1 MSYSRSSY
9 SRSSKYSEGLS
20 DERSSRTSARSS
32 SLLDSDISSSM
43 SSTRRMMRTT
53 SYGDDGGSSYS
64 SSTVRRSSRLSAL
77 DDDDIGSSTRLQSSV
92 RTSRLSSRNDD
103 DFGSSAITRRALAIS
118 SGDSFESSRKS
129 SLTSSILGESVDSSA
144 SRALRRLSKDDDK
157 ESFTSKRSKLA
168 SKSSFDADESSA
180 SVRYSSTKIT
190 STIESSDLGAASYT
204 ASKASYSYRD
214 SAGSA
219 TEPEA
224 GVIGGIYEAIL
235 DYKPLSSDDEGL
247 PLKEGQEVEV
257 IDTSKPR
264 KWRVRTRSSR
274 TGISQEGWVPCCY
287 LEKKEGAV
295 VEEHVAP
302 KDRESFAKREAV
314 VKELVETE
322 EDFSRDMQ
330 RVVNNYLK
338 EMENPVMPKELRD
351 QKDVLFSNFK
361 DICDFHNTELIK
373 GVQFNASEPAKLGVT
388 FLRLERDFDKH
399 VKYCED
405 FPRAQELLASGPLK
419 EYFDDFSARISDDKT
434 LSDHLKL
441 PIQRIND
448 YQLLLKELIKYTA
461 RLHEDYSDLQRAL
474 DFMQAI
480 PQRASDLQYINAI
493 EGYHGNIHNWGRVI
507 KHGWFDVTDA
517 KNREQLRYLFLFKG
531 RLCITEVKKIRAN
544 RNIYLVKNV
553 IKTSESEIVD
563 DGEDDTTLKVL
574 QKDSSGQDVP
584 ITLRAKDIEQKKEW
598 ARELQASRVASEVI
612 EEMQVDDT
620 SERQQEK
627 SSYSRT
633 TSLSE
638 STAVPVSPEPAS
650 SSMPRVELFE
660 ASKEATSAATQ
671 SIRSGS
677 VTSIDAS
684 KKDATGKPQFRKALR
699 GLTCSQNDNT
709 FLECEVSSPE
719 KAKVHWLKDNVPL
732 KKSARVQTSEEDGKY
747 KLHINDASSEDSGMY
762 TIIASNSE
770 GTTSCSAPLYV
781 KPAHSVSKPDSRP
794 TSPGGTILP
803 HAPVF
808 KVKMKDTELLEG
820 TSVRFE
826 LVVRGCPEPEV
837 TFYKDG
843 KKLQE
848 DDRVKVLFES
858 KEVLELVID
867 HISFEDM
874 GKYTCVAVNSEG
886 KDESSGRITVT
897 KDKILFQGLTADDS
911 TAEGSGP
918 LTPPPKSPLFRWFKD
933 GQEFEASER
942 FQVTFDDIEDTLS
955 LVFQHVTPDDAG
967 LYTCVASTCS
977 GKISCSAELTVQGA
991 VIKKAPEAPT
1001 IAASLSDV
1009 EVNEG
1014 ASAMLELKVK
1024 GYPRPK
1030 VTWKHEGKVIEAGG
1044 RYRFLFE
1051 DEESM
1056 TLVIKNTKKSDAGIY
1071 SVVAEN
1077 ESGTANTECRLT
1089 VNSTP
1094 TFKKELKDVSVMTDE
1109 VLKLDVEVQGA
1120 PTPDVKW
1127 YKDGQAIV
1135 EDDRVKITQPAE
1147 DKHVLIIEHT
1157 KVEDSGNYSCVI
1169 SNTMGTQTGFSAV
1182 SVNAPPK
1189 FLQKLKDYEASE
1201 TENVTFRVK
1210 ISGNPKPNV
1219 CWKKDGK
1226 PLKPDGHRYQ
1236 ALEETENVHC
1246 LIIDDVHKEDA
1257 AQYTV
1262 EIANEYGVVSD
1273 SAALTITCKP
1283 KFKKPLSDVECCEG
1297 ETNIKITVEVE
1308 GAPTPKMKWS
1318 LNDSIIVEDNSFKFQ
1333 SVEESGKYTLVIKEA
1348 KADMTG
1354 ELVCE
1359 AENVKGKD
1367 KCSGNF
1373 TVKSKPKIVKGLD
1386 DIDVEVGQSA
1396 TFSVK
1401 VVNAKD
1407 SKVKWL
1413 KDDCEV
1419 TIDNKNVY
1427 AKEEADATFTLVIKS
1442 VTAEDAG
1449 KYTFKIKNELGEDSS
1464 TGRLSTQK
1472 KPEFKK
1478 KLQDQEISEEEV
1490 AEFTAKVVGQPKPN
1504 VKWMHGKREIKE
1516 NDVYEITS
1524 DGDTYTLKVKKPNK
1538 ELAGEY
1544 TCQAQNTCGK
1554 ESCSASLTIHS
1565 KPEIIEGLK
1574 DIEGEV
1580 GDAAFFTVKI
1590 AGSPTPTVVWKKD
1603 DEEITVEAT
1612 IKEIPQGKSYKVEF
1626 DELTLRLAGTYEC
1639 VATNKYGSASSRGK
1653 LTVQSKPKFEKK
1665 PENQC
1670 VYSGEDC
1677 VFEAKVSGYPTPT
1690 VTWSRDGE
1698 TIEESEKFTITS
1710 HDGTH
1715 RLIVKD
1721 AKKDDECFYTCTAK
1735 NNLGRVSQQA
1745 ELTIKLPDDAEAP
1758 TFIRR
1763 MADTVAVIGDKVRFE
1778 VRVAGKPT
1786 PTVTWYKDREELFES
1801 RRVEIREDGD
1811 THTITLKD
1819 LTMRDEA
1826 KYSCKAVNEKG
1837 EATDKA
1843 QLTVKEPVA
1852 PTIKGL
1858 KDQEASTGSTVKFQA
1873 TITGIPA
1880 PDIVWKKDG
1889 KELSPSHKITISAD
1903 VESESY
1909 SLVIQDVDDD
1919 FGQYTC
1925 KASNSAGE
1933 TEADAMLT
1941 LRGEPPV
1948 FIKELEDVEIIINEE
1963 AVFHARIKGHPTPSV
1978 TWLLNGTIVNESE
1991 ETIITQQGD
2000 SYTLKI
2006 KSVTSQEIGEVVC
2019 KAKNTSGQ
2027 ASSKANLTLI
2037 ETAPTVAKSLPTKV
2051 RVEDGEPLKLEAKV
2065 PGHPEPEV
2073 QWLKDGEPV
2082 VPSDHIKL
2090 TQEPDGTVAL
2100 EVEEVRP
2107 DDAGHYAVMANNDK
2121 GQAASESDVE
2131 TKPKGDDSLK
2141 SPAFSE
2147 GLKDATLTEGA
2158 PGHLEAKL
2166 AKGSAPSDVQWL
2178 KDGEPVKPSDHIKM
2192 VEKPDGTIALDIDKV
2207 TPSDAGHYSVLA
2219 ANDEGKAASDAD
2231 VKTKPSDLER
2241 KPVFEEGLKPTT
2253 LTEGEP
2259 GRLEAKMPA
2268 SAAAPVEWTKDG
2280 EPVKPTDHV
2289 KLVEEPDGTVALELD
2304 EVIPDDAGHYAVKA
2318 TNDKG
2323 STSSEA
2329 DVKTQPKSA
2338 EPKKPRFEK
2347 ELQPATL
2354 PEGKPARLEA
2364 KVAPDATPLKVE
2376 WLKDG
2381 KPVKLDDRVRAEQ
2394 KPDGTLALTID
2405 NVKPQDAGHYA
2416 VVASNDAGKTPSE
2429 ADVETVP
2436 KKAAKDQKPVFEKGL
2451 EPTELIEGKPG
2462 KLEAKLAPGDK
2473 PLDIQWLK
2481 DGRPVRPSDRVRP
2494 EEKPD
2499 GTIRL
2504 HIDDVKPEDAGRYS
2518 VVAKNPDGETASE
2531 ADVTTKPEKPG
2542 AKQQKPAFEKELEP
2556 TTLTEGK
2563 PARLEAKL
2571 APGSNPTSVKWLKD
2585 GRPIRPSSRVKPEE
2599 KPDGTLS
2606 LVIDDVRPED
2616 AGTFC
2621 VVAENDAGK
2630 AESEADVKTAEPDK
2644 YRKQRKPAFEKEL
2657 APATLTEGKPAR
2669 LEAKLEPDSNPTSIK
2684 WLKDG
2689 RTLRPSDRINMEEK
2703 PDGTLALLIDDVQ
2716 PEDAGNYAVIA
2727 ANEAGEA
2734 ESEADIKTQPDK
2746 YRKQRK
2752 PAFEKELQPT
2762 TLAEGKP
2769 ARLEAKLEPD
2779 SNPTSV
2785 KWLKDGRPIRPSD
2798 RIRTEE
2804 KPDGTLALV
2813 IDEVKPEDAGHY
2825 TVVAANDAGEAS
2837 SDADVKTKPEARV
2850 PGEKPEFVI
2859 ELKNAD
2865 LLEGQPMHLVGKVKS
2880 DSPFTTEWLKDGQK
2894 LEPSSRVA
2902 LTQEPDG
2909 TVLLSIEHA
2918 TPADAGKYVCVAK
2931 NPEGKAESTSA
2942 VKVTELPKYEPQIVD
2957 ELKPAVFTEGE
2968 PGKLEAKVSGDPM
2981 PDVKWIK
2988 DGKDLPEDNRI
2999 RSTTSPGGDVAL
3011 TIDPVKPEDAG
3022 KYDLVAANDQGEC
3035 RTSAPVTVNHPPKF
3049 VKPLEPVEVVEGY
3062 PARLE
3067 TSLAGQ
3073 PTPDTEWQKD
3083 GKPLIP
3089 DGKKIKET
3097 KTPSGDVALDI
3108 PKATPEDAGVYTC
3121 KAKNPLGEQE
3131 TKAPLTVAASDT
3143 GDKTEE
3149 KPTVSPLDDVEV
3161 MESEP
3166 FTLEAKITGNP
3177 TPEVEWFFGG
3187 KPIPR
3192 IADLE
3197 TTFDGRKARLSSKH
3211 SLPSHAGRYECRATN
3226 SAGKASSKATVGV
3239 TAMSKPYFTK
3249 RLSDVE
3255 ASPSEPLKLVAKVK
3269 GHPEPEITWRYNG
3282 KVIEPS
3288 MRYTMSKEGET
3299 CTLTIPW
3306 PENKDCGLYECLA
3319 KNPVGE
3325 DKCSARVTIRE
3336 KGEPPSFVKRLEN
3349 LRVPEGD
3356 TATFTARIA
3365 GTPMPEVKWFKDGEE
3380 LELTRRHKME
3390 LEPNGT
3396 LRLTIRDCK
3405 PDDLGEYRAS
3415 IYNPYGSDTCMATLR
3430 VESPYDDGRRRP
3442 STDKYP
3448 SRDIPEKSDLRR
3460 GRSPSPRQYPEVN
3473 GYRSS
3478 SPLDDR
3484 RREPYSGPYSH
3495 DLPPLS
3501 PLPSRDFDRP
3511 DYDPKSRHPPHPK
3524 YDDLDRPYDRMK
3536 RPDLEPEPYYAG
3548 VPDPLTDKP
3557 YIRRMTDRDLTLGW
3571 KPSPPSRSRVPVTYS
3586 VEMAPLPDGNWSP
3599 YKSGVKD
3606 TQLDVR
3612 GLEPFK
3618 DYRFR
3623 VRVGNKHG
3631 LSDPSPY
3638 VTAHRSRLGGSP
3650 PVPKEFKP
3658 KDYEIPHPPLDKPG
3672 EAPVFVRHEED
3683 VMYGIR
3689 GHPVS
3694 IEFWVYGNPQP
3705 DITWTF
3711 KGTKVDMGGRYNSMQ
3726 DRNGQVTLFIS
3737 RMTEDNVGPYTC
3749 TAVNE
3754 HGQATKT
3761 IYLELAEEPV
3771 FTKRLEPTTIML
3783 RRGGELQ
3790 CRVIGKPYPK
3800 IKWFKDWQ
3808 PICNSSR
3815 VNIIWEAPDVCTLA
3829 LNSSIAHDAGLY
3841 SCSASNIAGT
3851 ASCSAMLSIEEDE
3864 SEFDL
3869 RTYRQPKIIR
3879 PKSTHLEDYYNLG
3892 DELGRGTQGVTYHA
3906 VERSTG
3912 RSFGA
3917 KTMHGRGQFKDWMKA
3932 ELDMMNQLCH
3942 PRLIR
3947 LWDAFETKNSM
3958 SLITDFCGGGPLLDN
3973 IISQDRVSEHQ
3984 IANYIKQILEGLNY
3998 MHAQNIAHLG
4008 LTLGDA
4014 LVARE
4019 NSDDIKIGD
4028 FSLSTRLPRGKVVI
4042 QEYGHPEFVAPEI
4055 ANKKPASLAS
4065 DMWSVGVISYIL
4077 LSGISP
4083 FLGQNDRETL
4093 KNVQN
4098 GKINFLHDGFAKVSD
4113 EARDFIS
4120 KLLVFE
4126 TSERMDVRTALEHPW
4141 LKITERPDRGESLS
4155 NIDRLREYQ
4164 RHWRSWYSNAS
4175 CRNTYRR
4182 RTMESCFTHPSKM
4195 IYPPDEVYTPPM
4207 SPDREISRS
4216 KVKSAPI
4223 EGPGKGPNDRM
4234 DMSSESSYQSG
4245 PDTYLLQLR
4254 DVDFPLRIRQYLRVG
4269 ASRSPSLA
4277 ASLRERHWGGFD
4289 INERGTRNVYPQ
4301 VVVRERRKFVDVM
4314 DEEIDDEKKGL
4325 GTRTLPLRLQREV
4338 GSLGYAHH
4346 QLEHLKHEAWKDKT
4360 SREKS
4365 IGMAPFFREKIE
4377 DCVIQENDQVVFKC
4391 LAVGNP
4397 APQYSWFRNDSI
4409 LIESSR
4415 VQITQDADGR
4425 SELRLKP
4432 GKAYDVGLFKCAA
4445 RNSHGVALC
4454 YARLKIG
4461 ERPARPEPPICKQF
4475 SSHQA
4480 YVQWYS
4486 PKYDG
4491 NSRIFS
4497 FCLEYR
4503 QAGGEWTKVSD
4514 VISQEFWVI
4523 PDLKPSTSYTF
4534 RVSAKNKYGWSEAS
4548 LPSELCTTEAD
4559 GAAQKIQLSR
4569 EHKHQEEI
4577 FEGEHEQEARV
4588 PLDYGQETSPVQ
4600 LESGGLS
4607 ELYTFSS
4614 ELAVGRFGAVV
4625 SGTSKKLSGSL
4636 ALKVVL
4642 TNTEPETS
4650 AHREY
4655 EVLKSLRHERVI
4667 CLKTAS
4673 VHDEVVVL
4681 GLEKLCGMDVL
4692 TFLSMRHTYNEDM
4705 VAHIIKQVLD
4715 GLEYLHFRSIC
4726 YIELQPDNVVL
4737 TDAHS
4742 CNIKLVDFGSANF
4755 VPRTGKILPLDTS
4768 ACLEY
4773 LAPEVLKGNEVCHA
4787 TDVWGV
4793 GILTYI
4799 LLSGYSPFLGTSEED
4814 TKTNILYVRYHFDK
4828 LYKEASTEATRFLMQ
4843 LFKRTPEKRPAI
4855 SECLENKWILPSEF
4869 MLRKRE
4875 NSVFLSHKLQEF
4887 AANFHMKKKNANNA
4901 ERLSKLIGLQ
4911 LSRCFLSSTESS
4923 GDA

>member
-677 VTSIDAS
+677 VTSIDEIQSLNSFAEDESVYLTAS

-897 KDKILFQGLTADDS
+897 T
-911 TAEGSGP
+911 
-918 LTPPPKSPLFRWFKD
+918 
-933 GQEFEASER
+933 
-942 FQVTFDDIEDTLS
+942 
-955 LVFQHVTPDDAG
+955 
-967 LYTCVASTCS
+967 
-977 GKISCSAELTVQGA
+977 
-991 VIKKAPEAPT
+991 
-1001 IAASLSDV
+1001 
-1009 EVNEG
+1009 
-1014 ASAMLELKVK
+1014 
-1024 GYPRPK
+1024 
-1030 VTWKHEGKVIEAGG
+1030 
-1044 RYRFLFE
+1044 
-1051 DEESM
+1051 
-1056 TLVIKNTKKSDAGIY
+1056 
-1071 SVVAEN
+1071 
-1077 ESGTANTECRLT
+1077 
-1089 VNSTP
+1089 TP

>member
-1 MSYSRSSY
+1 MSFSRSSY
-9 SRSSKYSEGLS
+9 RSSKYSEGLS

-32 SLLDSDISSSM
+32 SLMDSDISSSSSL

-53 SYGDDGGSSYS
+53 SYGDDGGSSFS

-77 DDDDIGSSTRLQSSV
+77 DDDDIGSSTRIQSSSM

-103 DFGSSAITRRALAIS
+103 EFGSSAISRRPFAIS
-118 SGDSFESSRKS
+118 SGDSFESGRKS
-129 SLTSSILGESVDSSA
+129 SLTSSLLGESVDGSA
-144 SRALRRLSKDDDK
+144 SRVLRRLSKDDDK
-157 ESFTSKRSKLA
+157 ESFASKRSKLA
-168 SKSSFDADESSA
+168 SKSSFDVDESSA
-180 SVRYSSTKIT
+180 SVRYSSTKIS
-190 STIESSDLGAASYT
+190 STIESSDLGAASYS
-204 ASKASYSYRD
+204 ASKTSYSYRD

-224 GVIGGIYEAIL
+224 SPIGGIYEAIL
-235 DYKPLSSDDEGL
+235 DYKPLSSDEEGL

-302 KDRESFAKREAV
+302 KDKESYAKREAV

-338 EMENPVMPKELRD
+338 EMENPAMPKELRD

-361 DICDFHNTELIK
+361 DISDFHNTELIK

-419 EYFDDFSARISDDKT
+419 EYFDDFSASISDDKT

-507 KHGWFDVTDA
+507 KHT
-517 KNREQLRYLFLFKG
+517 
-531 RLCITEVKKIRAN
+531 T
-544 RNIYLVKNV
+544 
-553 IKTSESEIVD
+553 ESEIVD
-563 DGEDDTTLKVL
+563 SGEEDATLKIV

-598 ARELQASRVASEVI
+598 ARELQASRVASEVV
-612 EEMQVDDT
+612 EEMQIDDT

-638 STAVPVSPEPAS
+638 STAVPVSPDPAS
-650 SSMPRVELFE
+650 ASMPRAEIFE
-660 ASKEATSAATQ
+660 ASKEATSAATH

-684 KKDATGKPQFRKALR
+684 KKDATGKPQFRKPLR
-699 GLTCSQNDNT
+699 GLTCSQSDNT

-719 KAKVHWLKDNVPL
+719 KPTIQWLKDNVPL
-732 KKSARVQTSEEDGKY
+732 KKSSRVQLSEEDGHY
-747 KLHINDASSEDSGMY
+747 KLHINDVSTEDSGMY

-770 GTTSCSAPLYV
+770 GTRSCSAPLYV
-781 KPAHSVSKPDSRP
+781 KPALSVSKGDSRP

-808 KVKMKDTELLEG
+808 KVKLKDTELLEG

-837 TFYKDG
+837 TFYKNG

-858 KEVLELVID
+858 KEVFELVID

-874 GKYTCVAVNSEG
+874 GKYTCVAVNCEG
-886 KDESSGRITVT
+886 KDESSGTITVT

-967 LYTCVASTCS
+967 LYTCVASTSS

-1001 IAASLSDV
+1001 ITANLSDV

-1014 ASAMLELKVK
+1014 ASAMLELKVT
-1024 GYPRPK
+1024 GYPKPK

-1056 TLVIKNTKKSDAGIY
+1056 TLVIKNTKKSDAGTY

-1077 ESGTANTECRLT
+1077 ESGTANTDCRLT

-1094 TFKKELKDVSVMTDE
+1094 TFKKELKDVSVMTDD
-1109 VLKLDVEVQGA
+1109 VLKLDVEVQGTPA
-1120 PTPDVKW
+1120 PDVKW
-1127 YKDGQAIV
+1127 YKDGQAVV

-1147 DKHVLIIEHT
+1147 DKHALIIERA

-1169 SNTMGTQTGFSAV
+1169 SNTVGTQTGFSAV

-1189 FLQKLKDYEASE
+1189 FLQKLKDYEAAE

-1210 ISGNPKPNV
+1210 ISGNPKPSV

-1226 PLKPDGHRYQ
+1226 TLKADGHRYQ
-1236 ALEETENVHC
+1236 MLEETENVHC
-1246 LIIDDVHKEDA
+1246 LIIDDVHAEDA

-1262 EIANEYGVVSD
+1262 EIANEYGVQTD

-1283 KFKKPLSDVECCEG
+1283 KFTKPLSDVECCEG
-1297 ETNIKITVEVE
+1297 DVNIKITVEVE
-1308 GAPTPKMKWS
+1308 GTPAPKVKWS
-1318 LNDSIIVEDNSFKFQ
+1318 LNDSLICEDNSFKFE

-1348 KADMTG
+1348 KGEMTG
-1354 ELVCE
+1354 EIGCE
-1359 AENVKGKD
+1359 AQNVKGKD
-1367 KCSGNF
+1367 TCSGKF
-1373 TVKSKPKIVKGLD
+1373 TVKSKPKILKGLD

-1401 VVNAKD
+1401 VANAKD
-1407 SKVKWL
+1407 AKVQWL
-1413 KDDCEV
+1413 KDDAEV

-1427 AKEEADATFTLVIKS
+1427 AKEEADATFTLVLKS
-1442 VTAEDAG
+1442 VTPEDAG
-1449 KYTFKIKNELGEDSS
+1449 KYTFKIKNELGEDKSS
-1464 TGRLSTQK
+1464 GSLSTKK

-1478 KLQDQEISEEEV
+1478 KLQDQEISEEDV
-1490 AEFTAKVVGQPKPN
+1490 AEFTVQVTGHPKPN
-1504 VKWMHGKREIKE
+1504 VKWLHGKREVKGT
-1516 NDVYEITS
+1516 DVYQITS
-1524 DGDTYTLKVKKPNK
+1524 DGDTYTLKVKQPNK

-1544 TCQAQNTCGK
+1544 TCEAENTCGK

-1565 KPEIIEGLK
+1565 KPEIIEGMK

-1580 GDAAFFTVKI
+1580 GDTAFFTVKI
-1590 AGSPTPTVVWKKD
+1590 AGSPTPNVVWKKD
-1603 DEEITVEAT
+1603 GEEITVEAT

-1626 DELTLRLAGTYEC
+1626 DELTLQLAGDYEC
-1639 VATNKYGSASSRGK
+1639 VATNKYGSASTRGK
-1653 LTVQSKPKFEKK
+1653 LTVQSKPKFDKK
-1665 PENQC
+1665 PEDQC
-1670 VYSGEDC
+1670 VYSGEEC
-1677 VFEAKVSGYPTPT
+1677 VFEAKVSGFPTPN
-1690 VTWSRDGE
+1690 VTWSKDGE

-1710 HDGTH
+1710 HNGTH

-1721 AKKDDECFYTCTAK
+1721 TKKEDECFYTCTAK
-1735 NNLGRVSQQA
+1735 NSLGRVSQQA
-1745 ELTIKLPDDAEAP
+1745 ELTIKLPADAEAP

-1763 MADTVAVIGDKVRFE
+1763 MADTVAVTGDKVRFE

-1786 PTVTWYKDREELFES
+1786 PTLTWYKDGEELYEG
-1801 RRVEIREDGD
+1801 RRVEIKEDGD

-1819 LTMRDEA
+1819 LVIRDEA
-1826 KYSCKAVNEKG
+1826 SYSCKAVNAKG

-1843 QLTVKEPVA
+1843 RLTVKEPEA
-1852 PTIKGL
+1852 PKIKGL
-1858 KDQEASTGSTVKFQA
+1858 KDQEANTGSTVKFQA

-1880 PDIVWKKDG
+1880 PDVVWKKDG
-1889 KELSPSHKITISAD
+1889 NKLSPSDNITISSD
-1903 VESESY
+1903 VEAESY
-1909 SLVIQDVDDD
+1909 SFVIQRVEDDD
-1919 FGQYTC
+1919 FAEYTC
-1925 KASNSAGE
+1925 HASNSAGE
-1933 TEADAMLT
+1933 SEASAMLT
-1941 LRGEPPV
+1941 LKGEAPV
-1948 FIKELEDVEIIINEE
+1948 FIKELEDIQVTINEE
-1963 AVFHARIKGHPTPSV
+1963 AVFQARIKGNPTPSV
-1978 TWLLNGTIVNESE
+1978 TWLLNGTILSESE
-1991 ETIITQQGD
+1991 NITILEKGD
-2000 SYTLKI
+2000 TYTLKI
-2006 KSVTSQEIGEVVC
+2006 TCVTSHEVGEVVC
-2019 KAKNTSGQ
+2019 KAKNTMGQ
-2027 ASSKANLTLI
+2027 ASSKADLTLT
-2037 ETAPTVAKSLPTKV
+2037 ESAPTVAKSLPSKV

-2082 VPSDHIKL
+2082 VPSDHVKL

-2100 EVEEVRP
+2100 EMDEVRP
-2107 DDAGHYAVMANNDK
+2107 EDAGHYKVQANNDK
-2121 GQAASESDVE
+2121 GQVASETDVE
-2131 TKPKGDDSLK
+2131 TQPKGDDSVK
-2141 SPAFSE
+2141 APAFSE
-2147 GLKDATLTEGA
+2147 GLKDATLTEGS

-2166 AKGSAPSDVQWL
+2166 AKGSAPSDVKWL
-2178 KDGEPVKPSDHIKM
+2178 KDGEPLKPSDHIKM
-2192 VEKPDGTIALDIDKV
+2192 DEKPDGTIALDIDKV
-2207 TPSDAGHYSVLA
+2207 TPSDAGHYSVMA
-2219 ANDEGKAASDAD
+2219 GNDEGQAASDAD
-2231 VKTKPSDLER
+2231 VKTKPADLER

-2268 SAAAPVEWTKDG
+2268 SNPAPVEWTKDG

-2304 EVIPDDAGHYAVKA
+2304 KVVPDDAGHYAVKA

-2329 DVKTQPKSA
+2329 DVKTQPKG
-2338 EPKKPRFEK
+2338 EETKKPSFQK
-2347 ELQPATL
+2347 GLQPTTL

-2364 KVAPDATPLKVE
+2364 KLSPDSAPTKVE

-2381 KPVKLDDRVRAEQ
+2381 KPVRLDDRVRAEQ
-2394 KPDGTLALTID
+2394 KPDGTLALVID

-2429 ADVETVP
+2429 ADVDTSP
-2436 KKAAKDQKPVFEKGL
+2436 RKGAKDEKPTFQKGL
-2451 EPTELIEGKPG
+2451 EPTELTEGKPG
-2462 KLEAKLAPGDK
+2462 KLEAKLAPSDK
-2473 PLDIQWLK
+2473 PIDIQWLK
-2481 DGRPVRPSDRVRP
+2481 DGKPIRPSDRVRP
-2494 EEKPD
+2494 QEKPD
-2499 GTIRL
+2499 GTVCL
-2504 HIDDVKPEDAGRYS
+2504 LIDDVKPEDAGRYA
-2518 VVAKNPDGETASE
+2518 VVAKNADGETPSE
-2531 ADVTTKPEKPG
+2531 ADVTTKPEKAG
-2542 AKQQKPAFEKELEP
+2542 AKQQKPAFEKDLEP

-2571 APGSNPTSVKWLKD
+2571 APGSNPTSVRWLKD
-2585 GRPIRPSSRVKPEE
+2585 GRPLRPSSRFKPEQ
-2599 KPDGTLS
+2599 KPDGTLA
-2606 LVIDDVRPED
+2606 LEIDDVRPED
-2616 AGTFC
+2616 AGNYT
-2621 VVAENDAGK
+2621 VVAENNAGE
-2630 AESEADVKTAEPDK
+2630 AESEADVKTQPEK
-2644 YRKQRKPAFEKEL
+2644 FRKQRKPAFEKEL
-2657 APATLTEGKPAR
+2657 GPTTLTEGKPAR
-2669 LEAKLEPDSNPTSIK
+2669 LEAKLEPGSNPTSVKWLKDGRPLRPSDRITTEEKPDGTLALLIDDVRPEDAGNYSVVAANEAGEAESEADVKTKPDKHRKLRRPAFEKELQPTTLAEGKPAKLEAKLEPDSNPTSIK

-2689 RTLRPSDRINMEEK
+2689 RPIRPSDRIRMEEK
-2703 PDGTLALLIDDVQ
+2703 PDGTLALLIDDVR
-2716 PEDAGNYAVIA
+2716 PEDAGYY
-2727 ANEAGEA
+2727 
-2734 ESEADIKTQPDK
+2734 S
-2746 YRKQRK
+2746 
-2752 PAFEKELQPT
+2752 
-2762 TLAEGKP
+2762 
-2769 ARLEAKLEPD
+2769 
-2779 SNPTSV
+2779 
-2785 KWLKDGRPIRPSD
+2785 
-2798 RIRTEE
+2798 
-2804 KPDGTLALV
+2804 
-2813 IDEVKPEDAGHY
+2813 
-2825 TVVAANDAGEAS
+2825 VVAANDAGEAS

-2859 ELKNAD
+2859 ELKNAE
-2865 LLEGQPMHLVGKVKS
+2865 LLEGQPLHLVGKVKS
-2880 DSPFTTEWLKDGQK
+2880 DSPFTTEWLKDGEK
-2894 LEPSSRVA
+2894 VKPSSRLA
-2902 LTQEPDG
+2902 LSQEPDG

-2918 TPADAGKYVCVAK
+2918 TPDDAGKYVAVAT
-2931 NPEGKAESTSA
+2931 NPEGKAQSSSS
-2942 VKVTELPKYEPQIVD
+2942 VKVAELPKYEPEIVD
-2957 ELKPAVFTEGE
+2957 QLKPAVFTEGE

-2988 DGKDLPEDNRI
+2988 DGKELPEDSRI

-3035 RTSAPVTVNHPPKF
+3035 RTSAPVTVNQPPKF

-3067 TSLAGQ
+3067 TTLAGE
-3073 PTPDTEWQKD
+3073 PTPETEWEKD
-3083 GKPLIP
+3083 GKPLVP

-3097 KTPSGDVALDI
+3097 KTPSGDVVLDI
-3108 PKATPEDAGVYTC
+3108 PKATPDDAGVYTC
-3121 KAKNPLGEQE
+3121 KAKNPLGERE
-3131 TKAPLTVAASDT
+3131 TKAPLTVAA
-3143 GDKTEE
+3143 GDSGEKAEE

-3166 FTLEAKITGNP
+3166 FTLECKVTGNP
-3177 TPEVEWFFGG
+3177 TPDVEWFFGG

-3192 IADLE
+3192 QAGLE
-3197 TTFDGRKARLSSKH
+3197 ATFDGRKAKLLTRH
-3211 SLPSHAGRYECRATN
+3211 SLPSHAGRYECRASN
-3226 SAGKASSKATVGV
+3226 AAGKASSKATVGV
-3239 TAMSKPYFTK
+3239 TPMSKPYFTK
-3249 RLSDVE
+3249 RLSDLE
-3255 ASPSEPLKLVAKVK
+3255 ASPNEPLKLIAKVK
-3269 GHPEPEITWRYNG
+3269 GYPEPEITWRFNG

-3288 MRYTMSKEGET
+3288 MKYTMSKEGET
-3299 CTLTIPW
+3299 CTLTVPW
-3306 PENKDCGLYECLA
+3306 PESKDCGTYECLA

-3356 TATFTARIA
+3356 TATFTAKIA
-3365 GTPMPEVKWFKDGEE
+3365 GSPMPEVKWFKDGEE
-3380 LELTRRHKME
+3380 LEMTRRHKME

-3405 PDDLGEYRAS
+3405 PEDLGEYRAS

-3430 VESPYDDGRRRP
+3430 VESPSYDDSKRRP

-3448 SRDIPEKSDLRR
+3448 SRDVPERDARGR
-3460 GRSPSPRQYPEVN
+3460 GRSPSPHQYPEVN
-3473 GYRSS
+3473 GYKPAPR
-3478 SPLDDR
+3478 DER
-3484 RREPYSGPYSH
+3484 RREPYGGPYSH
-3495 DLPPLS
+3495 ELPPTS

-3511 DYDPKSRHPPHPK
+3511 GYDPKSRHPPHPE
-3524 YDDLDRPYDRMK
+3524 YDDLDRPYERIK
-3536 RPDLEPEPYYAG
+3536 RPQTEPEGYYAG

-3571 KPSPPSRSRVPVTYS
+3571 KPSPPSRSRIPVSYT

-3705 DITWTF
+3705 DISWTF
-3711 KGTKVDMGGRYNSMQ
+3711 KGTKVEMGGRYNSMQ

-3761 IYLELAEEPV
+3761 IYVELAEEPI

-3783 RRGGELQ
+3783 RRGGELV

-3808 PICNSSR
+3808 PICNTSR
-3815 VNIIWEAPDVCTLA
+3815 VSIIWEAPDVCTLA

-3851 ASCSAMLSIEEDE
+3851 ASCSAMLSIEESE

-3917 KTMHGRGQFKDWMKA
+3917 KTMHGKGQFKDWMKA

-3942 PRLIR
+3942 PRLVR

-3973 IISQDRVSEHQ
+3973 IISQDRVTEHQ

-3998 MHAQNIAHLG
+3998 MHSQNIAHLG

-4083 FLGQNDRETL
+4083 FLGLNDRETL

-4113 EARDFIS
+4113 DARDFIS

-4126 TSERMDVRTALEHPW
+4126 PSERMDVRAALEHPW
-4141 LKITERPDRGESLS
+4141 LKLTERPDRGESLS

-4175 CRNTYRR
+4175 CRRTYRR
-4182 RTMESCFTHPSKM
+4182 RAMETCFTHPSKM
-4195 IYPPDEVYTPPM
+4195 IYPPDEIYTPPM

-4223 EGPGKGPNDRM
+4223 EGPGKGPNDRL
-4234 DMSSESSYQSG
+4234 DIGSESSYQSG

-4277 ASLRERHWGGFD
+4277 ASLRDRHWGGFE

-4346 QLEHLKHEAWKDKT
+4346 QMEHLKHEAWKDKT

-4377 DCVIQENDQVVFKC
+4377 DCVIQENDEVVFRC

-4397 APQYSWFRNDSI
+4397 TPQYSWFRNDSI

-4415 VQITQDADGR
+4415 VQITQDAEGR

-4461 ERPARPEPPICKQF
+4461 ERPSRPEPPTCKQC

-4486 PKYDG
+4486 PKHDG
-4491 NSRIFS
+4491 NSRIFC
-4497 FCLEYR
+4497 FCLECKE
-4503 QAGGEWTKVSD
+4503 AGGDWTKVSD
-4514 VISQEFWVI
+4514 AITQEFWVI
-4523 PDLKPSTSYTF
+4523 PDLKPSTSYMF
-4534 RVSAKNKYGWSEAS
+4534 RVSAKNQYGWSEVS
-4548 LPSELCTTEAD
+4548 LSSEPCTTEAE
-4559 GAAQKIQLSR
+4559 GAAQRIQLSR

-4577 FEGEHEQEARV
+4577 FDGERDLAARV
-4588 PLDYGQETSPVQ
+4588 QLDYGQETSPVP
-4600 LESGGLS
+4600 LESGSLN

-4614 ELAVGRFGAVV
+4614 ELSVGRFGAVV
-4625 SGTSKKLSGSL
+4625 SGTSKKLGCSL

-4642 TNTEPETS
+4642 TDTEPES
-4650 AHREY
+4650 YGHREY
-4655 EVLKSLRHERVI
+4655 EVLKSLRHERII

-4673 VHDEVVVL
+4673 VHDDVVVL

-4692 TFLSMRHTYNEDM
+4692 TYLTMRHQYNEDM
-4705 VAHIIKQVLD
+4705 VARIIKQVLD

-4742 CNIKLVDFGSANF
+4742 CNVKLCDFGSANF

-4793 GILTYI
+4793 GVLTYI
-4799 LLSGYSPFLGTSEED
+4799 LLSGFSPFLGTDEED

-4828 LYKEASTEATRFLMQ
+4828 LYREASTEATRFIMQ
-4843 LFKRTPEKRPAI
+4843 VFKRTPEKRPAI
-4855 SECLENKWILPSEF
+4855 SECLENKWMLPSEF

-4875 NSVFLSHKLQEF
+4875 NSVFLSSKLQEF
-4887 AANFHMKKKNANNA
+4887 AANFHAKKKNASTS
-4901 ERLSKLIGLQ
+4901 ERLSKLTGLQ
-4911 LSRCFLSSTESS
+4911 LSRCFLSTAEES

>member
-9 SRSSKYSEGLS
+9 SRTSKYSEGLS

-32 SLLDSDISSSM
+32 SLMDSDISSSM
-43 SSTRRMMRTT
+43 SSTRRMVRTT
-53 SYGDDGGSSYS
+53 SYGDDGGGSYS
-64 SSTVRRSSRLSAL
+64 STAVRRSSRLSAL
-77 DDDDIGSSTRLQSSV
+77 DDDDIGSSTRMQSSSV

-129 SLTSSILGESVDSSA
+129 SLTSSILGESMDSAA

-157 ESFTSKRSKLA
+157 ESFSSKRSKLT
-168 SKSSFDADESSA
+168 SKSSFDVDESSA
-180 SVRYSSTKIT
+180 SVRYSSTKIS
-190 STIESSDLGAASYT
+190 STIESSDLGGASYV
-204 ASKASYSYRD
+204 ASKSSYSYRD
-214 SAGSA
+214 SAGSV

-302 KDRESFAKREAV
+302 KDRESYAKREAV

-419 EYFDDFSARISDDKT
+419 EYFDDFSARINDDKT

-507 KHGWFDVTDA
+507 KHGSFDVIDA
-517 KNREQLRYLFLFKG
+517 KNCEQLRYLFLFKG
-531 RLCITEVKKIRAN
+531 RLCVTEVKKIRAN
-544 RNIYLVKNV
+544 RNIYLLKNV
-553 IKTSESEIVD
+553 IKTTESEIVD
-563 DGEDDTTLKVL
+563 DGEDEATLKVI

-598 ARELQASRVASEVI
+598 ARELQASKVSSEVI
-612 EEMQVDDT
+612 EEMQVDDA
-620 SERQQEK
+620 SEHQQEK

-677 VTSIDAS
+677 VTSIDEIQSLNSFAEDESVYLTAS

-699 GLTCSQNDNT
+699 GLTCSLNDNT

-719 KAKVHWLKDNVPL
+719 KPTIHWLKDNIPL
-732 KKSARVQTSEEDGKY
+732 KRSARVQTTEEEGKY
-747 KLHINDASSEDSGMY
+747 KLHINDASTEDSGMY
-762 TIIASNSE
+762 TVIASNSE

-781 KPAHSVSKPDSRP
+781 KPALSVSKPDSRP

-808 KVKMKDTELLEG
+808 KVRMKDTELLEG
-820 TSVRFE
+820 TSVRFQ

-837 TFYKDG
+837 TVYKDG
-843 KKLQE
+843 KKLKE
-848 DDRVKVLFES
+848 DDRVRVIFES
-858 KEVLELVID
+858 KEVFELVID
-867 HISFEDM
+867 HICFDDM

-897 KDKILFQGLTADDS
+897 T
-911 TAEGSGP
+911 
-918 LTPPPKSPLFRWFKD
+918 
-933 GQEFEASER
+933 
-942 FQVTFDDIEDTLS
+942 
-955 LVFQHVTPDDAG
+955 
-967 LYTCVASTCS
+967 
-977 GKISCSAELTVQGA
+977 
-991 VIKKAPEAPT
+991 
-1001 IAASLSDV
+1001 
-1009 EVNEG
+1009 
-1014 ASAMLELKVK
+1014 
-1024 GYPRPK
+1024 
-1030 VTWKHEGKVIEAGG
+1030 
-1044 RYRFLFE
+1044 
-1051 DEESM
+1051 
-1056 TLVIKNTKKSDAGIY
+1056 
-1071 SVVAEN
+1071 
-1077 ESGTANTECRLT
+1077 
-1089 VNSTP
+1089 TP
-1094 TFKKELKDVSVMTDE
+1094 TFKKELKDVSVMTDD
-1109 VLKLDVEVQGA
+1109 VLKLDVQVQGTPA
-1120 PTPDVKW
+1120 PDVKW
-1127 YKDGQAIV
+1127 YKDGQAVV

-1147 DKHVLIIEHT
+1147 DKHALIIEHA

-1210 ISGNPKPNV
+1210 VSGNPKPNV

-1226 PLKPDGHRYQ
+1226 PMKLDGHRYQ
-1236 ALEETENVHC
+1236 AIEETENVHC

-1262 EIANEYGVVSD
+1262 EIANEYGVETD

-1283 KFKKPLSDVECCEG
+1283 KFKKPLSDVECCERD
-1297 ETNIKITVEVE
+1297 TNIKITVEVE
-1308 GAPTPKMKWS
+1308 GAPTPKVKWS
-1318 LNDSIIVEDNSFKFQ
+1318 LNDSLIVEDKSFKFE

-1354 ELVCE
+1354 EMACE

-1396 TFSVK
+1396 TFSAK
-1401 VVNAKD
+1401 VANAKD
-1407 SKVKWL
+1407 AKVKWL
-1413 KDDCEV
+1413 KDDFEV

-1427 AKEEADATFTLVIKS
+1427 AKEEADATFTLVINS
-1442 VTAEDAG
+1442 VKPEDAG

-1464 TGRLSTQK
+1464 TGRLGTQK

-1478 KLQDQEISEEEV
+1478 RLQDQEISEEDV
-1490 AEFTAKVVGQPKPN
+1490 AEFTVEVVGEPKPN
-1504 VKWMHGKREIKE
+1504 VKWLHGKREIKE
-1516 NDVYEITS
+1516 NDVYQMTS
-1524 DGDTYTLKVKKPNK
+1524 DGDTYTLKVRKPNK

-1544 TCQAQNTCGK
+1544 TCEAQNPYGK
-1554 ESCSASLTIHS
+1554 ESCAASLTIHS
-1565 KPEIIEGLK
+1565 KPEILEGLK

-1612 IKEIPQGKSYKVEF
+1612 IKEIAQGKSYKVEF
-1626 DELTLRLAGTYEC
+1626 DELTLQLAGNYEC

-1653 LTVQSKPKFEKK
+1653 LSVQSKPKFEKK
-1665 PENQC
+1665 PEDQC
-1670 VYSGEDC
+1670 VYSGEEC

-1721 AKKDDECFYTCTAK
+1721 TKKDDECFYTCTAK

-1786 PTVTWYKDREELFES
+1786 PKVTWYKDGEELLES
-1801 RRVEIREDGD
+1801 RRVEIKEDGD

-1826 KYSCKAVNEKG
+1826 KYSCKAVNQKG
-1837 EATDKA
+1837 EASDKA

-1852 PTIKGL
+1852 PAIKGL

-1880 PDIVWKKDG
+1880 PDVVWKKDG
-1889 KELSPSHKITISAD
+1889 KELSASHRITISSD

-1909 SLVIQDVDDD
+1909 SLIIQDVDDD

-1933 TEADAMLT
+1933 TEANAMLT
-1941 LRGEPPV
+1941 LKGEPPV
-1948 FIKELEDVEIIINEE
+1948 FIKELEDVRININEE
-1963 AVFHARIKGHPTPSV
+1963 AVFHARIKGNPTPSV
-1978 TWLLNGTIVNESE
+1978 TWLLNGTILNDSE
-1991 ETIITQQGD
+1991 ETILTQQGD

-2006 KSVTSQEIGEVVC
+2006 KCVTSHEIGEVVC

-2027 ASSKANLTLI
+2027 ASSKASLTLT
-2037 ETAPTVAKSLPTKV
+2037 ESAPTIAQSLPSKV

-2100 EVEEVRP
+2100 EVDEISP
-2107 DDAGHYAVMANNDK
+2107 ADAGHYAVVANNDK
-2121 GQAASESDVE
+2121 GKAATESDVE
-2131 TKPKGDDSLK
+2131 TKPKGDDSVK

-2219 ANDEGKAASDAD
+2219 ENDEGKAASDAD
-2231 VKTKPSDLER
+2231 VKTKPSDLEG
-2241 KPVFEEGLKPTT
+2241 KPVFDEGLKPTT

-2268 SAAAPVEWTKDG
+2268 AAATPVEWTKDG

-2329 DVKTQPKSA
+2329 DVKTEPKSA

-2347 ELQPATL
+2347 ELKPATL
-2354 PEGKPARLEA
+2354 PEGKPAHLEA
-2364 KVAPDATPLKVE
+2364 KVAPDALPLKVE

-2381 KPVKLDDRVRAEQ
+2381 KPVKLDDHVRAEQ
-2394 KPDGTLALTID
+2394 KPDGTLALSID

-2429 ADVETVP
+2429 ADVDTVP
-2436 KKAAKDQKPVFEKGL
+2436 AKAAKDQKPVFEKGL

-2473 PLDIQWLK
+2473 PLDIEWLK
-2481 DGRPVRPSDRVRP
+2481 DGRPIKPSDRVRP
-2494 EEKPD
+2494 EQKPD
-2499 GTIRL
+2499 GTVRL

-2518 VVAKNPDGETASE
+2518 VVAKNPDGKTSSE

-2542 AKQQKPAFEKELEP
+2542 AKQQKPAFEKELKP
-2556 TTLTEGK
+2556 TTLTEEK

-2585 GRPIRPSSRVKPEE
+2585 GKPIRPSSRVKTEE
-2599 KPDGTLS
+2599 KPDGTLA

-2616 AGTFC
+2616 AGNYS

-2630 AESEADVKTAEPDK
+2630 AESEADVKTEPEK

-2657 APATLTEGKPAR
+2657 EPATLPEGKPAR

-2689 RTLRPSDRINMEEK
+2689 RTLRPSDRIKMEEK

-2716 PEDAGNYAVIA
+2716 PEDAGKYAVVA
-2727 ANEAGEA
+2727 ANDAGEA
-2734 ESEADIKTQPDK
+2734 ESEAKIKTEPDK

-2762 TLAEGKP
+2762 TLADGKP

-2779 SNPTSV
+2779 SNPTSI

-2825 TVVAANDAGEAS
+2825 TVVAANDAGEAA

-2865 LLEGQPMHLVGKVKS
+2865 LLEGQPLHLVGKVKS
-2880 DSPFTTEWLKDGQK
+2880 DSPFTTEWLKDGEK
-2894 LEPSSRVA
+2894 LEPSSGVA
-2902 LTQEPDG
+2902 LSQEPDG
-2909 TVLLSIEHA
+2909 TVLLSIDHA

-2931 NPEGKAESTSA
+2931 NPEGKAESKST
-2942 VKVTELPKYEPQIVD
+2942 VKVAELPKFEPKIVD

-2988 DGKDLPEDNRI
+2988 DGKELPDDNRI

-3022 KYDLVAANDQGEC
+3022 KYDLVAANDEGEC
-3035 RTSAPVTVNHPPKF
+3035 RTSAPVTVNHAPKF

-3067 TSLAGQ
+3067 ATLAGQ

-3131 TKAPLTVAASDT
+3131 TKAPLTVAASDS
-3143 GDKTEE
+3143 GDKAEE

-3249 RLSDVE
+3249 RLTDTE

-3269 GHPEPEITWRYNG
+3269 GYPEPEITWRYNG

-3306 PENKDCGLYECLA
+3306 PESKDCGLYECLA

-3365 GTPMPEVKWFKDGEE
+3365 GSPMPEVKWFKDGEE
-3380 LELTRRHKME
+3380 LEFNRRHKME

-3405 PDDLGEYRAS
+3405 QEDLGEYRAS

-3430 VESPYDDGRRRP
+3430 VESPYDDGKRRP

-3448 SRDIPEKSDLRR
+3448 SRDIPEKSDQRR

-3473 GYRSS
+3473 GYRR
-3478 SPLDDR
+3478 SPPRDDR

-3495 DLPPLS
+3495 ELPPLS
-3501 PLPSRDFDRP
+3501 PLPSRDFDQP

-3524 YDDLDRPYDRMK
+3524 YDDLDRPYDRLK

-3548 VPDPLTDKP
+3548 VPDPLNDKP

-3571 KPSPPSRSRVPVTYS
+3571 KPSPPSRSRIPVSYT

-3599 YKSGVKD
+3599 YRSGVKD

-3705 DITWTF
+3705 DISWTF
-3711 KGTKVDMGGRYNSMQ
+3711 KGTKVEMGGRYNSMQ

-3761 IYLELAEEPV
+3761 IYVELAEEPV

-3815 VNIIWEAPDVCTLA
+3815 VSIIWEAPDTCTLA

-3869 RTYRQPKIIR
+3869 RTYHQPKVIR

-3917 KTMHGRGQFKDWMKA
+3917 KTMHGRGQFKDWMKY

-3973 IISQDRVSEHQ
+3973 IISQDRVTEHQ

-4042 QEYGHPEFVAPEI
+4042 QEYRHPEFVAPEI

-4126 TSERMDVRTALEHPW
+4126 PSERMDVRTALEHPW
-4141 LKITERPDRGESLS
+4141 LKITERLDRGESLS

-4164 RHWRSWYSNAS
+4164 RRWRSWYSNAS

-4182 RTMESCFTHPSKM
+4182 RPMESCFTHPSKM

-4207 SPDREISRS
+4207 SPDREITRS

-4223 EGPGKGPNDRM
+4223 EGPGKGPNDRL
-4234 DMSSESSYQSG
+4234 DIGSESSYQSG

-4277 ASLRERHWGGFD
+4277 ASLRDRHWGGFD

-4377 DCVIQENDQVVFKC
+4377 DCVILENDEVVFKC

-4397 APQYSWFRNDSI
+4397 APQYTWFRNDSL

-4445 RNSHGVALC
+4445 RNSHGVTLC
-4454 YARLKIG
+4454 HARLKIG
-4461 ERPARPEPPICKQF
+4461 ERPARPEPPICKQC

-4491 NSRIFS
+4491 NSRIFA

-4503 QAGGEWTKVSD
+4503 QAGGEWTKISD
-4514 VISQEFWVI
+4514 VITQEFWVI
-4523 PDLKPSTSYTF
+4523 TDLTPSTSYTF

-4559 GAAQKIQLSR
+4559 GTTQKIQLSR

-4577 FEGEHEQEARV
+4577 FEGEHEQEASV
-4588 PLDYGQETSPVQ
+4588 PLDYSQETSPVQ

-4625 SGTSKKLSGSL
+4625 SGTSKKLGSSL

-4642 TNTEPETS
+4642 TNTDPETS

-4655 EVLKSLRHERVI
+4655 EVLKSLRHERI
-4667 CLKTAS
+4667 IYLKTAS
-4673 VHDEVVVL
+4673 VHDDVVVL

-4692 TFLSMRHTYNEDM
+4692 TYLSMRHTYTEDM
-4705 VAHIIKQVLD
+4705 VVRIIKQVLD

-4793 GILTYI
+4793 GVLTYI
-4799 LLSGYSPFLGTSEED
+4799 LLSGYSPFLGIDEED

-4855 SECLENKWILPSEF
+4855 SECLENKWMLPSEF

-4887 AANFHMKKKNANNA
+4887 AADFHMKKKNASTA
-4901 ERLSKLIGLQ
+4901 ERLSKLLGLQ
-4911 LSRCFLSSTESS
+4911 LSRCFLSSVDSS
-4923 GDA
+4923 GDV

>member
-1 MSYSRSSY
+1 M
-9 SRSSKYSEGLS
+9 
-20 DERSSRTSARSS
+20 
-32 SLLDSDISSSM
+32 
-43 SSTRRMMRTT
+43 
-53 SYGDDGGSSYS
+53 
-64 SSTVRRSSRLSAL
+64 
-77 DDDDIGSSTRLQSSV
+77 
-92 RTSRLSSRNDD
+92 
-103 DFGSSAITRRALAIS
+103 
-118 SGDSFESSRKS
+118 
-129 SLTSSILGESVDSSA
+129 
-144 SRALRRLSKDDDK
+144 
-157 ESFTSKRSKLA
+157 
-168 SKSSFDADESSA
+168 
-180 SVRYSSTKIT
+180 
-190 STIESSDLGAASYT
+190 
-204 ASKASYSYRD
+204 
-214 SAGSA
+214 
-219 TEPEA
+219 
-224 GVIGGIYEAIL
+224 
-235 DYKPLSSDDEGL
+235 
-247 PLKEGQEVEV
+247 
-257 IDTSKPR
+257 
-264 KWRVRTRSSR
+264 
-274 TGISQEGWVPCCY
+274 
-287 LEKKEGAV
+287 
-295 VEEHVAP
+295 
-302 KDRESFAKREAV
+302 
-314 VKELVETE
+314 
-322 EDFSRDMQ
+322 
-330 RVVNNYLK
+330 
-338 EMENPVMPKELRD
+338 
-351 QKDVLFSNFK
+351 
-361 DICDFHNTELIK
+361 
-373 GVQFNASEPAKLGVT
+373 
-388 FLRLERDFDKH
+388 
-399 VKYCED
+399 
-405 FPRAQELLASGPLK
+405 
-419 EYFDDFSARISDDKT
+419 
-434 LSDHLKL
+434 
-441 PIQRIND
+441 
-448 YQLLLKELIKYTA
+448 
-461 RLHEDYSDLQRAL
+461 
-474 DFMQAI
+474 
-480 PQRASDLQYINAI
+480 
-493 EGYHGNIHNWGRVI
+493 
-507 KHGWFDVTDA
+507 
-517 KNREQLRYLFLFKG
+517 
-531 RLCITEVKKIRAN
+531 
-544 RNIYLVKNV
+544 
-553 IKTSESEIVD
+553 
-563 DGEDDTTLKVL
+563 

-598 ARELQASRVASEVI
+598 ARELQASRVSSEVI

-620 SERQQEK
+620 SEHQQEK

-709 FLECEVSSPE
+709 FFGV
-719 KAKVHWLKDNVPL
+719 
-732 KKSARVQTSEEDGKY
+732 SARVQTTEEEGKY
-747 KLHINDASSEDSGMY
+747 KLHINDASTEDSGMY

-781 KPAHSVSKPDSRP
+781 KPALSVSKPDSRP

-808 KVKMKDTELLEG
+808 KVRMKDTELLEG

-837 TFYKDG
+837 TVYKDG
-843 KKLQE
+843 KKLKE
-848 DDRVKVLFES
+848 DDRVRVIFES
-858 KEVLELVID
+858 KEVFELVID

-874 GKYTCVAVNSEG
+874 GKVYTIALL
-886 KDESSGRITVT
+886 KDQV
-897 KDKILFQGLTADDS
+897 
-911 TAEGSGP
+911 P

-967 LYTCVASTCS
+967 LYTCVASTSS

-1056 TLVIKNTKKSDAGIY
+1056 TLVIKNTKKSDAGTY

-1077 ESGTANTECRLT
+1077 ESGTANTDCRLT

-1094 TFKKELKDVSVMTDE
+1094 TFKKELKDVSVMTDD
-1109 VLKLDVEVQGA
+1109 VLKLDVEVQGTPA
-1120 PTPDVKW
+1120 PDVKW
-1127 YKDGQAIV
+1127 YKDGQAVV
-1135 EDDRVKITQPAE
+1135 EDDRVKITHPAE
-1147 DKHVLIIEHT
+1147 DKHALIIEHA

-1219 CWKKDGK
+1219 SWKKDGK
-1226 PLKPDGHRYQ
+1226 PLKLDGHRYQ
-1236 ALEETENVHC
+1236 TLEETENVHC
-1246 LIIDDVHKEDA
+1246 LIIDDVRKEDA

-1262 EIANEYGVVSD
+1262 EIANEYGVETD

-1297 ETNIKITVEVE
+1297 DTNIKITVEVE
-1308 GAPTPKMKWS
+1308 GAPAPKVKWS
-1318 LNDSIIVEDNSFKFQ
+1318 LNDSLIVEDKSFKFE

-1354 ELVCE
+1354 EMVCE

-1396 TFSVK
+1396 TFSAK
-1401 VVNAKD
+1401 VANAKD
-1407 SKVKWL
+1407 AKVKWL

-1427 AKEEADATFTLVIKS
+1427 AKEEADATFTLVINS
-1442 VTAEDAG
+1442 VKPEDAG

-1464 TGRLSTQK
+1464 TGRLGTQK

-1478 KLQDQEISEEEV
+1478 KLQDQEISEEDV
-1490 AEFTAKVVGQPKPN
+1490 AEFTVEVVGQPKPN
-1504 VKWMHGKREIKE
+1504 VKWLHGKREIKE
-1516 NDVYEITS
+1516 NDVYQMTS

-1544 TCQAQNTCGK
+1544 TCEAQNPYGK
-1554 ESCSASLTIHS
+1554 ESCAASLTIHS
-1565 KPEIIEGLK
+1565 KPEILEGLK

-1626 DELTLRLAGTYEC
+1626 DELTLQLAGNYEC

-1670 VYSGEDC
+1670 VYSGEEG

-1786 PTVTWYKDREELFES
+1786 PKVTWYKDGEELLES
-1801 RRVEIREDGD
+1801 RRVEIKEDGD

-1852 PTIKGL
+1852 PAIKGL
-1858 KDQEASTGSTVKFQA
+1858 KDQEASTGSTVK
-1873 TITGIPA
+1873 
-1880 PDIVWKKDG
+1880 KKDG
-1889 KELSPSHKITISAD
+1889 KELSASHRITISSD

-1941 LRGEPPV
+1941 LKGEPPV
-1948 FIKELEDVEIIINEE
+1948 FIKELEDVQININEE
-1963 AVFHARIKGHPTPSV
+1963 AVFHARIKGNPTPSV
-1978 TWLLNGTIVNESE
+1978 TWLLNGTILNESE

-2006 KSVTSQEIGEVVC
+2006 RCVTSHEIGEVVC

-2027 ASSKANLTLI
+2027 ASSKANLTLK
-2037 ETAPTVAKSLPTKV
+2037 ESAPTVAQSLPSKV

-2100 EVEEVRP
+2100 EVDEISP
-2107 DDAGHYAVMANNDK
+2107 ADAGHYALVANNDK
-2121 GQAASESDVE
+2121 GKAATESDVE
-2131 TKPKGDDSLK
+2131 TKPKGDDSVK

-2178 KDGEPVKPSDHIKM
+2178 KDGKPVKPSDHIKM

-2219 ANDEGKAASDAD
+2219 ENDEGKAASDAD
-2231 VKTKPSDLER
+2231 VKTKPSDVER

-2268 SAAAPVEWTKDG
+2268 AAAAPVEWTKDG
-2280 EPVKPTDHV
+2280 KPVKPTDHV

-2329 DVKTQPKSA
+2329 DVKTEPKSAKAKSA

-2364 KVAPDATPLKVE
+2364 KVAPDAVPLKVE

-2429 ADVETVP
+2429 ADVDTVP
-2436 KKAAKDQKPVFEKGL
+2436 AKAAKDQKPVFEKGL

-2473 PLDIQWLK
+2473 PLDIEWLK
-2481 DGRPVRPSDRVRP
+2481 DGKPIRPSDRVRP
-2494 EEKPD
+2494 EQKPD
-2499 GTIRL
+2499 GTVRL

-2518 VVAKNPDGETASE
+2518 VVAKNPDGKTSSE

-2542 AKQQKPAFEKELEP
+2542 AKQQKPAFEKELKP

-2585 GRPIRPSSRVKPEE
+2585 GKPIRPSSRKMPEIIPWSLKTTRE
-2599 KPDGTLS
+2599 K
-2606 LVIDDVRPED
+2606 R
-2616 AGTFC
+2616 
-2621 VVAENDAGK
+2621 NQ
-2630 AESEADVKTAEPDK
+2630 EADVKTEPEK

-2657 APATLTEGKPAR
+2657 EPATLPEGKPAR

-2689 RTLRPSDRINMEEK
+2689 RTLRPSDRIKMEEK

-2716 PEDAGNYAVIA
+2716 PEDAGKYAVVA
-2727 ANEAGEA
+2727 ANDAGEA
-2734 ESEADIKTQPDK
+2734 ESEAKIKTEPDK

-2779 SNPTSV
+2779 SNPTSI

-2825 TVVAANDAGEAS
+2825 TVVAANDAGEAA

-2865 LLEGQPMHLVGKVKS
+2865 LLEGQPLHLVGKVKS
-2880 DSPFTTEWLKDGQK
+2880 DSPFTTEWFKDGEK

-2902 LTQEPDG
+2902 LSQEPDG
-2909 TVLLSIEHA
+2909 TVLLSIDHA

-2931 NPEGKAESTSA
+2931 NPEGKAESKSA
-2942 VKVTELPKYEPQIVD
+2942 VKVAELPKYEPKIVD
-2957 ELKPAVFTEGE
+2957 ELKPAVFKEGE

-2981 PDVKWIK
+2981 PDVKWLK
-2988 DGKDLPEDNRI
+2988 DGKELPDDNRI

-3022 KYDLVAANDQGEC
+3022 KYDLVAANDEGEC
-3035 RTSAPVTVNHPPKF
+3035 RTSAPVSVDHAPKF

-3067 TSLAGQ
+3067 TTLAGQ

-3121 KAKNPLGEQE
+3121 KAKNPPGRARDQSSAHCCSKRQRRQGRR
-3131 TKAPLTVAASDT
+3131 KANRFPS
-3143 GDKTEE
+3143 
-3149 KPTVSPLDDVEV
+3149 
-3161 MESEP
+3161 
-3166 FTLEAKITGNP
+3166 
-3177 TPEVEWFFGG
+3177 
-3187 KPIPR
+3187 R
-3192 IADLE
+3192 RCRDLE

-3249 RLSDVE
+3249 RLTDTE
-3255 ASPSEPLKLVAKVK
+3255 ASPSEPI
-3269 GHPEPEITWRYNG
+3269 EIGGQGQGLPRAGDYLALQWKSNRTQYEIHHEQGGRDLHTHNSLAG
-3282 KVIEPS
+3282 KQ
-3288 MRYTMSKEGET
+3288 G
-3299 CTLTIPW
+3299 
-3306 PENKDCGLYECLA
+3306 
-3319 KNPVGE
+3319 
-3325 DKCSARVTIRE
+3325 
-3336 KGEPPSFVKRLEN
+3336 
-3349 LRVPEGD
+3349 
-3356 TATFTARIA
+3356 
-3365 GTPMPEVKWFKDGEE
+3365 
-3380 LELTRRHKME
+3380 
-3390 LEPNGT
+3390 
-3396 LRLTIRDCK
+3396 LRLVRMPGEK
-3405 PDDLGEYRAS
+3405 P
-3415 IYNPYGSDTCMATLR
+3415 C
-3430 VESPYDDGRRRP
+3430 GRRQVQCSCHNPR
-3442 STDKYP
+3442 K
-3448 SRDIPEKSDLRR
+3448 
-3460 GRSPSPRQYPEVN
+3460 GR
-3473 GYRSS
+3473 
-3478 SPLDDR
+3478 
-3484 RREPYSGPYSH
+3484 
-3495 DLPPLS
+3495 
-3501 PLPSRDFDRP
+3501 
-3511 DYDPKSRHPPHPK
+3511 
-3524 YDDLDRPYDRMK
+3524 
-3536 RPDLEPEPYYAG
+3536 
-3548 VPDPLTDKP
+3548 
-3557 YIRRMTDRDLTLGW
+3557 
-3571 KPSPPSRSRVPVTYS
+3571 
-3586 VEMAPLPDGNWSP
+3586 
-3599 YKSGVKD
+3599 
-3606 TQLDVR
+3606 
-3612 GLEPFK
+3612 
-3618 DYRFR
+3618 
-3623 VRVGNKHG
+3623 
-3631 LSDPSPY
+3631 
-3638 VTAHRSRLGGSP
+3638 
-3650 PVPKEFKP
+3650 
-3658 KDYEIPHPPLDKPG
+3658 
-3672 EAPVFVRHEED
+3672 
-3683 VMYGIR
+3683 
-3689 GHPVS
+3689 
-3694 IEFWVYGNPQP
+3694 
-3705 DITWTF
+3705 
-3711 KGTKVDMGGRYNSMQ
+3711 
-3726 DRNGQVTLFIS
+3726 
-3737 RMTEDNVGPYTC
+3737 
-3749 TAVNE
+3749 
-3754 HGQATKT
+3754 AT
-3761 IYLELAEEPV
+3761 
-3771 FTKRLEPTTIML
+3771 
-3783 RRGGELQ
+3783 
-3790 CRVIGKPYPK
+3790 
-3800 IKWFKDWQ
+3800 
-3808 PICNSSR
+3808 
-3815 VNIIWEAPDVCTLA
+3815 
-3829 LNSSIAHDAGLY
+3829 
-3841 SCSASNIAGT
+3841 
-3851 ASCSAMLSIEEDE
+3851 
-3864 SEFDL
+3864 
-3869 RTYRQPKIIR
+3869 IIR
-3879 PKSTHLEDYYNLG
+3879 
-3892 DELGRGTQGVTYHA
+3892 
-3906 VERSTG
+3906 
-3912 RSFGA
+3912 
-3917 KTMHGRGQFKDWMKA
+3917 
-3932 ELDMMNQLCH
+3932 
-3942 PRLIR
+3942 
-3947 LWDAFETKNSM
+3947 
-3958 SLITDFCGGGPLLDN
+3958 
-3973 IISQDRVSEHQ
+3973 
-3984 IANYIKQILEGLNY
+3984 
-3998 MHAQNIAHLG
+3998 
-4008 LTLGDA
+4008 
-4014 LVARE
+4014 
-4019 NSDDIKIGD
+4019 
-4028 FSLSTRLPRGKVVI
+4028 
-4042 QEYGHPEFVAPEI
+4042 
-4055 ANKKPASLAS
+4055 
-4065 DMWSVGVISYIL
+4065 
-4077 LSGISP
+4077 
-4083 FLGQNDRETL
+4083 
-4093 KNVQN
+4093 
-4098 GKINFLHDGFAKVSD
+4098 
-4113 EARDFIS
+4113 
-4120 KLLVFE
+4120 
-4126 TSERMDVRTALEHPW
+4126 
-4141 LKITERPDRGESLS
+4141 
-4155 NIDRLREYQ
+4155 
-4164 RHWRSWYSNAS
+4164 
-4175 CRNTYRR
+4175 
-4182 RTMESCFTHPSKM
+4182 
-4195 IYPPDEVYTPPM
+4195 
-4207 SPDREISRS
+4207 
-4216 KVKSAPI
+4216 
-4223 EGPGKGPNDRM
+4223 
-4234 DMSSESSYQSG
+4234 
-4245 PDTYLLQLR
+4245 
-4254 DVDFPLRIRQYLRVG
+4254 
-4269 ASRSPSLA
+4269 
-4277 ASLRERHWGGFD
+4277 
-4289 INERGTRNVYPQ
+4289 
-4301 VVVRERRKFVDVM
+4301 
-4314 DEEIDDEKKGL
+4314 
-4325 GTRTLPLRLQREV
+4325 
-4338 GSLGYAHH
+4338 
-4346 QLEHLKHEAWKDKT
+4346 
-4360 SREKS
+4360 
-4365 IGMAPFFREKIE
+4365 
-4377 DCVIQENDQVVFKC
+4377 
-4391 LAVGNP
+4391 
-4397 APQYSWFRNDSI
+4397 
-4409 LIESSR
+4409 
-4415 VQITQDADGR
+4415 
-4425 SELRLKP
+4425 
-4432 GKAYDVGLFKCAA
+4432 
-4445 RNSHGVALC
+4445 
-4454 YARLKIG
+4454 
-4461 ERPARPEPPICKQF
+4461 
-4475 SSHQA
+4475 
-4480 YVQWYS
+4480 
-4486 PKYDG
+4486 
-4491 NSRIFS
+4491 
-4497 FCLEYR
+4497 
-4503 QAGGEWTKVSD
+4503 
-4514 VISQEFWVI
+4514 
-4523 PDLKPSTSYTF
+4523 
-4534 RVSAKNKYGWSEAS
+4534 
-4548 LPSELCTTEAD
+4548 
-4559 GAAQKIQLSR
+4559 
-4569 EHKHQEEI
+4569 
-4577 FEGEHEQEARV
+4577 
-4588 PLDYGQETSPVQ
+4588 
-4600 LESGGLS
+4600 
-4607 ELYTFSS
+4607 
-4614 ELAVGRFGAVV
+4614 
-4625 SGTSKKLSGSL
+4625 
-4636 ALKVVL
+4636 
-4642 TNTEPETS
+4642 
-4650 AHREY
+4650 
-4655 EVLKSLRHERVI
+4655 
-4667 CLKTAS
+4667 KTA
-4673 VHDEVVVL
+4673 
-4681 GLEKLCGMDVL
+4681 
-4692 TFLSMRHTYNEDM
+4692 
-4705 VAHIIKQVLD
+4705 
-4715 GLEYLHFRSIC
+4715 
-4726 YIELQPDNVVL
+4726 
-4737 TDAHS
+4737 
-4742 CNIKLVDFGSANF
+4742 
-4755 VPRTGKILPLDTS
+4755 
-4768 ACLEY
+4768 
-4773 LAPEVLKGNEVCHA
+4773 
-4787 TDVWGV
+4787 
-4793 GILTYI
+4793 
-4799 LLSGYSPFLGTSEED
+4799 
-4814 TKTNILYVRYHFDK
+4814 
-4828 LYKEASTEATRFLMQ
+4828 
-4843 LFKRTPEKRPAI
+4843 
-4855 SECLENKWILPSEF
+4855 
-4869 MLRKRE
+4869 
-4875 NSVFLSHKLQEF
+4875 
-4887 AANFHMKKKNANNA
+4887 
-4901 ERLSKLIGLQ
+4901 
-4911 LSRCFLSSTESS
+4911 
-4923 GDA
+4923 

>member
-1 MSYSRSSY
+1 MSFSRSSY
-9 SRSSKYSEGLS
+9 RSSKYSEGLS

-32 SLLDSDISSSM
+32 SLMDSDISSSSSL

-53 SYGDDGGSSYS
+53 SYGDDGGSSFS

-77 DDDDIGSSTRLQSSV
+77 DDDDIGSSTRIQSSSM

-103 DFGSSAITRRALAIS
+103 EFGSSAISRRPFAIS
-118 SGDSFESSRKS
+118 SGDSFESGRKS
-129 SLTSSILGESVDSSA
+129 SLTSSLLGESVDGSA
-144 SRALRRLSKDDDK
+144 SRVLRRLSKDDDK
-157 ESFTSKRSKLA
+157 ESFASKRSKLA
-168 SKSSFDADESSA
+168 SKSSFDVDESSA
-180 SVRYSSTKIT
+180 SVRYSSTKIS
-190 STIESSDLGAASYT
+190 STIESSDLGAASYS
-204 ASKASYSYRD
+204 ASKTSYSYRD

-224 GVIGGIYEAIL
+224 SPIGGIYEAIL
-235 DYKPLSSDDEGL
+235 DYKPLSSDEEGL

-302 KDRESFAKREAV
+302 KDKESYAKREAV

-338 EMENPVMPKELRD
+338 EMENPAMPKELRD

-361 DICDFHNTELIK
+361 DISDFHNTELIK

-419 EYFDDFSARISDDKT
+419 EYFDDFSASISDDKT

-507 KHGWFDVTDA
+507 KHT
-517 KNREQLRYLFLFKG
+517 
-531 RLCITEVKKIRAN
+531 T
-544 RNIYLVKNV
+544 
-553 IKTSESEIVD
+553 ESEIVD
-563 DGEDDTTLKVL
+563 SGEEDATLKIV

-598 ARELQASRVASEVI
+598 ARELQASRVASEVV
-612 EEMQVDDT
+612 EEMQIDDT

-638 STAVPVSPEPAS
+638 STAVPVSPDPAS
-650 SSMPRVELFE
+650 ASMPRAEIFE
-660 ASKEATSAATQ
+660 ASKEATSAATH

-684 KKDATGKPQFRKALR
+684 KKDATGKPQFRKPLR
-699 GLTCSQNDNT
+699 GLTCSQSDNT

-719 KAKVHWLKDNVPL
+719 KPTIQWLKDNVPL
-732 KKSARVQTSEEDGKY
+732 KKSSRVQLSEEDGHY
-747 KLHINDASSEDSGMY
+747 KLHINDVSTEDSGMY

-770 GTTSCSAPLYV
+770 GTRSCSAPLYV
-781 KPAHSVSKPDSRP
+781 KPALSVSKGDSRP

-808 KVKMKDTELLEG
+808 KVKLKDTELLEG

-837 TFYKDG
+837 TFYKNG

-858 KEVLELVID
+858 KEVFELVID

-874 GKYTCVAVNSEG
+874 GKYTCVAVNCEG
-886 KDESSGRITVT
+886 KDESSGTITVT

-967 LYTCVASTCS
+967 LYTCVASTSS

-1001 IAASLSDV
+1001 ITANLSDV

-1014 ASAMLELKVK
+1014 ASAMLELKVT
-1024 GYPRPK
+1024 GYPKPK

-1056 TLVIKNTKKSDAGIY
+1056 TLVIKNTKKSDAGTY

-1077 ESGTANTECRLT
+1077 ESGTANTDCRLT

-1094 TFKKELKDVSVMTDE
+1094 TFKKELKDVSVMTDD
-1109 VLKLDVEVQGA
+1109 VLKLDVEVQGTPA
-1120 PTPDVKW
+1120 PDVKW
-1127 YKDGQAIV
+1127 YKDGQAVV

-1147 DKHVLIIEHT
+1147 DKHALIIERA

-1169 SNTMGTQTGFSAV
+1169 SNTVGTQTGFSAV

-1189 FLQKLKDYEASE
+1189 FLQKLKDYEAAE

-1210 ISGNPKPNV
+1210 ISGNPKPSV

-1226 PLKPDGHRYQ
+1226 TLKADGHRYQ
-1236 ALEETENVHC
+1236 MLEETENVHC
-1246 LIIDDVHKEDA
+1246 LIIDDVHAEDA

-1262 EIANEYGVVSD
+1262 EIANEYGVQTD

-1283 KFKKPLSDVECCEG
+1283 KFTKPLSDVECCEG
-1297 ETNIKITVEVE
+1297 DVNIKITVEVE
-1308 GAPTPKMKWS
+1308 GTPAPKVKWS
-1318 LNDSIIVEDNSFKFQ
+1318 LNDSLICEDNSFKFE

-1348 KADMTG
+1348 KGEMTG
-1354 ELVCE
+1354 EIGCE
-1359 AENVKGKD
+1359 AQNVKGKD
-1367 KCSGNF
+1367 TCSGKF
-1373 TVKSKPKIVKGLD
+1373 TVKSKPKILKGLD

-1401 VVNAKD
+1401 VANAKD
-1407 SKVKWL
+1407 AKVQWL
-1413 KDDCEV
+1413 KDDAEV

-1427 AKEEADATFTLVIKS
+1427 AKEEADATFTLVLKS
-1442 VTAEDAG
+1442 VTPEDAG
-1449 KYTFKIKNELGEDSS
+1449 KYTFKIKNELGEDKSS
-1464 TGRLSTQK
+1464 GSLSTKK

-1478 KLQDQEISEEEV
+1478 KLQDQEISEEDV
-1490 AEFTAKVVGQPKPN
+1490 AEFTVQVTGHPKPN
-1504 VKWMHGKREIKE
+1504 VKWLHGKREVKGT
-1516 NDVYEITS
+1516 DVYQITS
-1524 DGDTYTLKVKKPNK
+1524 DGDTYTLKVKQPNK

-1544 TCQAQNTCGK
+1544 TCEAENTCGK

-1565 KPEIIEGLK
+1565 KPEIIEGMK

-1580 GDAAFFTVKI
+1580 GDTAFFTVKI
-1590 AGSPTPTVVWKKD
+1590 AGSPTPNVVWKKD
-1603 DEEITVEAT
+1603 GEEITVEAT

-1626 DELTLRLAGTYEC
+1626 DELTLQLAGDYEC
-1639 VATNKYGSASSRGK
+1639 VATNKYGSASTRGK
-1653 LTVQSKPKFEKK
+1653 LTVQSKPKFDKK
-1665 PENQC
+1665 PEDQC
-1670 VYSGEDC
+1670 VYSGEEC
-1677 VFEAKVSGYPTPT
+1677 VFEAKVSGFPTPN
-1690 VTWSRDGE
+1690 VTWSKDGE

-1710 HDGTH
+1710 HNGTH

-1721 AKKDDECFYTCTAK
+1721 TKKEDECFYTCTAK
-1735 NNLGRVSQQA
+1735 NSLGRVSQQA
-1745 ELTIKLPDDAEAP
+1745 ELTIKLPADAEAP

-1763 MADTVAVIGDKVRFE
+1763 MADTVAVTGDKVRFE

-1786 PTVTWYKDREELFES
+1786 PTLTWYKDGEELYEG
-1801 RRVEIREDGD
+1801 RRVEIKEDGD

-1819 LTMRDEA
+1819 LVIRDEA
-1826 KYSCKAVNEKG
+1826 SYSCKAVNAKG

-1843 QLTVKEPVA
+1843 RLTVKEPEA
-1852 PTIKGL
+1852 PKIKGL
-1858 KDQEASTGSTVKFQA
+1858 KDQEANTGSTVKFQA

-1880 PDIVWKKDG
+1880 PDVVWKKDG
-1889 KELSPSHKITISAD
+1889 NKLSPSDNITISSD
-1903 VESESY
+1903 VEAESY
-1909 SLVIQDVDDD
+1909 SFVIQRVEDDD
-1919 FGQYTC
+1919 FAEYTC
-1925 KASNSAGE
+1925 HASNSAGE
-1933 TEADAMLT
+1933 SEASAMLT
-1941 LRGEPPV
+1941 LKGEAPV
-1948 FIKELEDVEIIINEE
+1948 FIKELEDIQVTINEE
-1963 AVFHARIKGHPTPSV
+1963 AVFQARIKGNPTPSV
-1978 TWLLNGTIVNESE
+1978 TWLLNGTILSESE
-1991 ETIITQQGD
+1991 NITILEKGD
-2000 SYTLKI
+2000 TYTLKI
-2006 KSVTSQEIGEVVC
+2006 TCVTSHEVGEVVC
-2019 KAKNTSGQ
+2019 KAKNTMGQ
-2027 ASSKANLTLI
+2027 ASSKADLTLT
-2037 ETAPTVAKSLPTKV
+2037 ESAPTVAKSLPSKV

-2082 VPSDHIKL
+2082 VPSDHVKL

-2100 EVEEVRP
+2100 EMDEVRP
-2107 DDAGHYAVMANNDK
+2107 EDAGHYKVQANNDK
-2121 GQAASESDVE
+2121 GQVASETDVE
-2131 TKPKGDDSLK
+2131 TQPKGDDSVK
-2141 SPAFSE
+2141 APAFSE
-2147 GLKDATLTEGA
+2147 GLKDATLTEGS

-2166 AKGSAPSDVQWL
+2166 AKGSAPSDVKWL
-2178 KDGEPVKPSDHIKM
+2178 KDGEPLKPSDHIKM
-2192 VEKPDGTIALDIDKV
+2192 DEKPDGTIALDIDKV
-2207 TPSDAGHYSVLA
+2207 TPSDAGHYSVMA
-2219 ANDEGKAASDAD
+2219 GNDEGQAASDAD
-2231 VKTKPSDLER
+2231 VKTKPADLER

-2268 SAAAPVEWTKDG
+2268 SNPAPVEWTKDG

-2304 EVIPDDAGHYAVKA
+2304 KVVPDDAGHYAVKA

-2329 DVKTQPKSA
+2329 DVKTQPKG
-2338 EPKKPRFEK
+2338 EETKKPSFQK
-2347 ELQPATL
+2347 GLQPTTL

-2364 KVAPDATPLKVE
+2364 KLSPDSAPTKVE

-2381 KPVKLDDRVRAEQ
+2381 KPVRLDDRVRAEQ
-2394 KPDGTLALTID
+2394 KPDGTLALVID

-2429 ADVETVP
+2429 ADVDTSP
-2436 KKAAKDQKPVFEKGL
+2436 RKGAKDEKPTFQKGL
-2451 EPTELIEGKPG
+2451 EPTELTEGKPG
-2462 KLEAKLAPGDK
+2462 KLEAKLAPSDK
-2473 PLDIQWLK
+2473 PIDIQWLK
-2481 DGRPVRPSDRVRP
+2481 DGKPIRPSDRVRP
-2494 EEKPD
+2494 QEKPD
-2499 GTIRL
+2499 GTVCL
-2504 HIDDVKPEDAGRYS
+2504 LIDDVKPEDAGRYA
-2518 VVAKNPDGETASE
+2518 VVAKNADGETPSE
-2531 ADVTTKPEKPG
+2531 ADVTTKPEKAG
-2542 AKQQKPAFEKELEP
+2542 AKQQKPAFEKDLEP

-2571 APGSNPTSVKWLKD
+2571 APGSNPTSVRWLKD
-2585 GRPIRPSSRVKPEE
+2585 GRPLRPSSRFKPEQ
-2599 KPDGTLS
+2599 KPDGTLA
-2606 LVIDDVRPED
+2606 LEIDDVRPED
-2616 AGTFC
+2616 AGNYT
-2621 VVAENDAGK
+2621 VVAENNAGE
-2630 AESEADVKTAEPDK
+2630 AESEADVKTQPEK
-2644 YRKQRKPAFEKEL
+2644 FRKQRKPAFEKEL
-2657 APATLTEGKPAR
+2657 GPTTLTEGKPAR
-2669 LEAKLEPDSNPTSIK
+2669 LEAKLEPGSNPTSVKWLKDGRPLRPSDRITTEEKPDGTLALLIDDVRPEDAGNYSVVAANEAGEAESEADVKTKPDKHRKLRRPAFEKELQPTTLAEGKPAKLEAKLEPDSNPTSIK

-2689 RTLRPSDRINMEEK
+2689 RPIRPSDRIRMEEK
-2703 PDGTLALLIDDVQ
+2703 PDGTLALLIDDVR
-2716 PEDAGNYAVIA
+2716 PEDAGYY
-2727 ANEAGEA
+2727 
-2734 ESEADIKTQPDK
+2734 S
-2746 YRKQRK
+2746 
-2752 PAFEKELQPT
+2752 
-2762 TLAEGKP
+2762 
-2769 ARLEAKLEPD
+2769 
-2779 SNPTSV
+2779 
-2785 KWLKDGRPIRPSD
+2785 
-2798 RIRTEE
+2798 
-2804 KPDGTLALV
+2804 
-2813 IDEVKPEDAGHY
+2813 
-2825 TVVAANDAGEAS
+2825 VVAANDAGEAS

-2859 ELKNAD
+2859 ELKNAE
-2865 LLEGQPMHLVGKVKS
+2865 LLEGQPLHLVGKVKS
-2880 DSPFTTEWLKDGQK
+2880 DSPFTTEWLKDGEK
-2894 LEPSSRVA
+2894 VKPSSRLA
-2902 LTQEPDG
+2902 LSQEPDG

-2918 TPADAGKYVCVAK
+2918 TPDDAGKYVAVAT
-2931 NPEGKAESTSA
+2931 NPEGKAQSSSS
-2942 VKVTELPKYEPQIVD
+2942 VKVAELPKYEPEIVD
-2957 ELKPAVFTEGE
+2957 QLKPAVFTEGE

-2988 DGKDLPEDNRI
+2988 DGKELPEDSRI

-3035 RTSAPVTVNHPPKF
+3035 RTSAPVTVNQPPKF

-3067 TSLAGQ
+3067 TTLAGE
-3073 PTPDTEWQKD
+3073 PTPETEWEKD
-3083 GKPLIP
+3083 GKPLVP

-3097 KTPSGDVALDI
+3097 KTPSGDVVLDI
-3108 PKATPEDAGVYTC
+3108 PKATPDDAGVYTC
-3121 KAKNPLGEQE
+3121 KAKNPLGERE
-3131 TKAPLTVAASDT
+3131 TKAPLTVAA
-3143 GDKTEE
+3143 GDSGEKAEE

-3166 FTLEAKITGNP
+3166 FTLECKVTGNP
-3177 TPEVEWFFGG
+3177 TPDVEWFFGG

-3192 IADLE
+3192 QAGLE
-3197 TTFDGRKARLSSKH
+3197 ATFDGRKAKLLTRH
-3211 SLPSHAGRYECRATN
+3211 SLPSHAGRYECRASN
-3226 SAGKASSKATVGV
+3226 AAGKASSKATVGV
-3239 TAMSKPYFTK
+3239 TPMSKPYFTK
-3249 RLSDVE
+3249 RLSDLE
-3255 ASPSEPLKLVAKVK
+3255 ASPSEPLKLIAKVK
-3269 GHPEPEITWRYNG
+3269 GYPEPEITWRFNG

-3288 MRYTMSKEGET
+3288 MKYTMSKEGET
-3299 CTLTIPW
+3299 CTLTVPW
-3306 PENKDCGLYECLA
+3306 PESKDCGTYECLA

-3356 TATFTARIA
+3356 TATFTAKIA
-3365 GTPMPEVKWFKDGEE
+3365 GSPMPEVKWFKDGEE
-3380 LELTRRHKME
+3380 LEMTRRHKME

-3405 PDDLGEYRAS
+3405 PEDLGEYRAS

-3430 VESPYDDGRRRP
+3430 VESPSYDDSKRRP

-3448 SRDIPEKSDLRR
+3448 SRDVPERDARGR
-3460 GRSPSPRQYPEVN
+3460 GRSPSPHQYPEVN
-3473 GYRSS
+3473 GYKPAPR
-3478 SPLDDR
+3478 DER
-3484 RREPYSGPYSH
+3484 RREPYGGPYSH
-3495 DLPPLS
+3495 ELPPTS

-3511 DYDPKSRHPPHPK
+3511 GYDPKSRHPPHPE
-3524 YDDLDRPYDRMK
+3524 YDDLDRPYERIK
-3536 RPDLEPEPYYAG
+3536 RPQTEPEGYYAG

-3571 KPSPPSRSRVPVTYS
+3571 KPSPPSRSRIPVSYT

-3705 DITWTF
+3705 DISWTF
-3711 KGTKVDMGGRYNSMQ
+3711 KGTKVEMGGRYNSMQ

-3761 IYLELAEEPV
+3761 IYVELAEEPI

-3783 RRGGELQ
+3783 RRGGELV

-3808 PICNSSR
+3808 PICNTSR
-3815 VNIIWEAPDVCTLA
+3815 VSIIWEAPDVCTLA

-3851 ASCSAMLSIEEDE
+3851 ASCSAMLSIEESE

-3917 KTMHGRGQFKDWMKA
+3917 KTMHGKGQFKDWMKA

-3942 PRLIR
+3942 PRLVR

-3973 IISQDRVSEHQ
+3973 IISQDRVTEHQ

-3998 MHAQNIAHLG
+3998 MHSQNIAHLG

-4083 FLGQNDRETL
+4083 FLGLNDRETL

-4113 EARDFIS
+4113 DARDFIS

-4126 TSERMDVRTALEHPW
+4126 PSERMDVRAALEHPW
-4141 LKITERPDRGESLS
+4141 LKLTERPDRGESLS

-4175 CRNTYRR
+4175 CRRTYRR
-4182 RTMESCFTHPSKM
+4182 RAMETCFTHPSKM
-4195 IYPPDEVYTPPM
+4195 IYPPDEIYTPPM

-4223 EGPGKGPNDRM
+4223 EGPGKGPNDRL
-4234 DMSSESSYQSG
+4234 DIGSESSYQSG

-4277 ASLRERHWGGFD
+4277 ASLRDRHWGGFE

-4346 QLEHLKHEAWKDKT
+4346 QMEHLKHEAWKDKT

-4377 DCVIQENDQVVFKC
+4377 DCVIQENDEVVFRC

-4397 APQYSWFRNDSI
+4397 TPQYSWFRNDSI

-4415 VQITQDADGR
+4415 VQITQDAEGR

-4461 ERPARPEPPICKQF
+4461 ERPSRPEPPTCKQC

-4486 PKYDG
+4486 PKHDG
-4491 NSRIFS
+4491 NSRIFC
-4497 FCLEYR
+4497 FCLECKE
-4503 QAGGEWTKVSD
+4503 AGGDWTKVSD
-4514 VISQEFWVI
+4514 AITQEFWVI
-4523 PDLKPSTSYTF
+4523 PDLKPSTSYMF
-4534 RVSAKNKYGWSEAS
+4534 RVSAKNQYGWSEVS
-4548 LPSELCTTEAD
+4548 LSSEPCTTEAE
-4559 GAAQKIQLSR
+4559 GAAQRIQLSR

-4577 FEGEHEQEARV
+4577 FDGERDLAARV
-4588 PLDYGQETSPVQ
+4588 QLDYGQETSPVP
-4600 LESGGLS
+4600 LESGSLN

-4614 ELAVGRFGAVV
+4614 ELSVGRFGAVV
-4625 SGTSKKLSGSL
+4625 SGTSKKLGCSL

-4642 TNTEPETS
+4642 TDTEPES
-4650 AHREY
+4650 YGHREY
-4655 EVLKSLRHERVI
+4655 EVLKSLRHERII

-4673 VHDEVVVL
+4673 VHDDVVVL

-4692 TFLSMRHTYNEDM
+4692 TYLTMRHQYNEDM
-4705 VAHIIKQVLD
+4705 VARIIKQVLD

-4742 CNIKLVDFGSANF
+4742 CNVKLCDFGSANF

-4793 GILTYI
+4793 GVLTYI
-4799 LLSGYSPFLGTSEED
+4799 LLSGFSPFLGTDEED

-4828 LYKEASTEATRFLMQ
+4828 LYREASTEATRFIMQ
-4843 LFKRTPEKRPAI
+4843 VFKRTPEKRPAI
-4855 SECLENKWILPSEF
+4855 SECLENKWMLPSEF

-4875 NSVFLSHKLQEF
+4875 NSVFLSSKLQEF
-4887 AANFHMKKKNANNA
+4887 AANFHAKKKNASTS
-4901 ERLSKLIGLQ
+4901 ERLSKLTGLQ
-4911 LSRCFLSSTESS
+4911 LSRCFLSTAEES

>member
-1 MSYSRSSY
+1 MSFSRSSY
-9 SRSSKYSEGLS
+9 RSSKYSEGLS

-32 SLLDSDISSSM
+32 SLMDSDISSSSSL

-53 SYGDDGGSSYS
+53 SYGDDGGSSFS

-77 DDDDIGSSTRLQSSV
+77 DDDDIGSSTRIQSSSM

-103 DFGSSAITRRALAIS
+103 EFGSSAISRRPFAIS
-118 SGDSFESSRKS
+118 SGDSFESGRKS
-129 SLTSSILGESVDSSA
+129 SLTSSLLGESVDGSA
-144 SRALRRLSKDDDK
+144 SRVLRRLSKDDDK
-157 ESFTSKRSKLA
+157 ESFASKRSKLA
-168 SKSSFDADESSA
+168 SKSSFDVDESSA
-180 SVRYSSTKIT
+180 SVRYSSTKIS
-190 STIESSDLGAASYT
+190 STIESSDLGG
-204 ASKASYSYRD
+204 ASYSASKTSYSYKD

-224 GVIGGIYEAIL
+224 SPIGGIYEAIL
-235 DYKPLSSDDEGL
+235 DYKPLSSDEEGL

-302 KDRESFAKREAV
+302 KDKESYAKREAV

-338 EMENPVMPKELRD
+338 EMENPAMPKELRD

-361 DICDFHNTELIK
+361 DISDFHNTELIK

-419 EYFDDFSARISDDKT
+419 EYFDDFSASISDDKT

-507 KHGWFDVTDA
+507 KHT
-517 KNREQLRYLFLFKG
+517 
-531 RLCITEVKKIRAN
+531 T
-544 RNIYLVKNV
+544 
-553 IKTSESEIVD
+553 ESEIVD
-563 DGEDDTTLKVL
+563 SGEEDATLKIV

-598 ARELQASRVASEVI
+598 ARELQASRVASEVV
-612 EEMQVDDT
+612 EEMQIDDT

-638 STAVPVSPEPAS
+638 STAVPVSPDPAS
-650 SSMPRVELFE
+650 ASMPRAEIFE
-660 ASKEATSAATQ
+660 ASKEATSAATH

-684 KKDATGKPQFRKALR
+684 KKDATGKPQFRKPLR
-699 GLTCSQNDNT
+699 GLTCSQSDNT

-719 KAKVHWLKDNVPL
+719 KPTIQWLKDNVPL
-732 KKSARVQTSEEDGKY
+732 KKSSRVQLSEEDGHY
-747 KLHINDASSEDSGMY
+747 KLHINDVSTEDSGMY

-770 GTTSCSAPLYV
+770 GTRSCSAPLYV
-781 KPAHSVSKPDSRP
+781 KPALSVSKGDSRP

-808 KVKMKDTELLEG
+808 KVKLKDTELLEG

-837 TFYKDG
+837 TFYKNG

-858 KEVLELVID
+858 KEVFELVID

-874 GKYTCVAVNSEG
+874 GKYTCVAVNCEG
-886 KDESSGRITVT
+886 KDESSGTITVT

-967 LYTCVASTCS
+967 LYTCVASTSS

-1001 IAASLSDV
+1001 ITANLSDV

-1014 ASAMLELKVK
+1014 ASAMLELKVT
-1024 GYPRPK
+1024 GYPKPK

-1056 TLVIKNTKKSDAGIY
+1056 TLVIKNTKKSDAGTY

-1077 ESGTANTECRLT
+1077 ESGTANTDCRLT

-1094 TFKKELKDVSVMTDE
+1094 TFKKELKDVSVMTDD
-1109 VLKLDVEVQGA
+1109 VLKLDVEVQGTPA
-1120 PTPDVKW
+1120 PDVKW
-1127 YKDGQAIV
+1127 YKDGQAVV

-1147 DKHVLIIEHT
+1147 DKHALIIERA

-1169 SNTMGTQTGFSAV
+1169 SNTVGTQTGFSAV

-1189 FLQKLKDYEASE
+1189 FLQKLKDYEAAE

-1210 ISGNPKPNV
+1210 ISGNPKPSV

-1226 PLKPDGHRYQ
+1226 TLKADGHRYQ
-1236 ALEETENVHC
+1236 MLEETENVHC
-1246 LIIDDVHKEDA
+1246 LIIDDVHAEDA

-1262 EIANEYGVVSD
+1262 EIANEYGVQTD

-1283 KFKKPLSDVECCEG
+1283 KFTKPLSDVECCEG
-1297 ETNIKITVEVE
+1297 DVNIKITVEVE
-1308 GAPTPKMKWS
+1308 GTPAPKVKWS
-1318 LNDSIIVEDNSFKFQ
+1318 LNDSLICEDNSFKFE

-1348 KADMTG
+1348 KGEMTG
-1354 ELVCE
+1354 EIGCE
-1359 AENVKGKD
+1359 AQNVKGKD
-1367 KCSGNF
+1367 TCSGKF
-1373 TVKSKPKIVKGLD
+1373 TVKSKPKILKGLD

-1401 VVNAKD
+1401 VANAKD
-1407 SKVKWL
+1407 AKVQWL
-1413 KDDCEV
+1413 KDDAEV

-1427 AKEEADATFTLVIKS
+1427 AKEEADATFTLVLKS
-1442 VTAEDAG
+1442 VTPEDAG
-1449 KYTFKIKNELGEDSS
+1449 KYTFKIKNELGEDKSS
-1464 TGRLSTQK
+1464 GSLSTKK

-1478 KLQDQEISEEEV
+1478 KLQDQEISEEDV
-1490 AEFTAKVVGQPKPN
+1490 AEFTVQVTGHPKPN
-1504 VKWMHGKREIKE
+1504 VKWLHGKREVKGT
-1516 NDVYEITS
+1516 DVYQITS
-1524 DGDTYTLKVKKPNK
+1524 DGDTYTLKVKQPNK

-1544 TCQAQNTCGK
+1544 TCEAENTCGK

-1565 KPEIIEGLK
+1565 KPEIIEGMK

-1580 GDAAFFTVKI
+1580 GDTAFFTVKI
-1590 AGSPTPTVVWKKD
+1590 AGSPTPNVVWKKD
-1603 DEEITVEAT
+1603 GEEITVEAT

-1626 DELTLRLAGTYEC
+1626 DELTLQLAGDYEC
-1639 VATNKYGSASSRGK
+1639 VATNKYGSASTRGK
-1653 LTVQSKPKFEKK
+1653 LTVQSKPKFDKK
-1665 PENQC
+1665 PEDQC
-1670 VYSGEDC
+1670 VYSGEEC
-1677 VFEAKVSGYPTPT
+1677 VFEAKVSGFPTPN
-1690 VTWSRDGE
+1690 VTWSKDGE

-1710 HDGTH
+1710 HNGTH

-1721 AKKDDECFYTCTAK
+1721 TKKEDECFYTCTAK
-1735 NNLGRVSQQA
+1735 NSLGRVSQQA
-1745 ELTIKLPDDAEAP
+1745 ELTIKLPADAEAP

-1763 MADTVAVIGDKVRFE
+1763 MADTVAVTGDKVRFE

-1786 PTVTWYKDREELFES
+1786 PTLTWYKDGEELYEG
-1801 RRVEIREDGD
+1801 RRVEIKEDGD

-1819 LTMRDEA
+1819 LVIRDEA
-1826 KYSCKAVNEKG
+1826 SYSCKAVNAKG

-1843 QLTVKEPVA
+1843 RLTVKEPEA
-1852 PTIKGL
+1852 PKIKGL
-1858 KDQEASTGSTVKFQA
+1858 KDQEANTGSTVKFQA

-1880 PDIVWKKDG
+1880 PDVVWKKDG
-1889 KELSPSHKITISAD
+1889 NKLSPSDNITISSD
-1903 VESESY
+1903 VEAESY
-1909 SLVIQDVDDD
+1909 SFVIQRVEDDD
-1919 FGQYTC
+1919 FAEYTC
-1925 KASNSAGE
+1925 HASNSAGE
-1933 TEADAMLT
+1933 SEASAMLT
-1941 LRGEPPV
+1941 LKGEAPV
-1948 FIKELEDVEIIINEE
+1948 FIKELEDIQVTINEE
-1963 AVFHARIKGHPTPSV
+1963 AVFQARIKGNPTPSV
-1978 TWLLNGTIVNESE
+1978 TWLLNGTILSESE
-1991 ETIITQQGD
+1991 NITILEKGD
-2000 SYTLKI
+2000 TYTLKI
-2006 KSVTSQEIGEVVC
+2006 TCVTSHEVGEVVC
-2019 KAKNTSGQ
+2019 KAKNTMGQ
-2027 ASSKANLTLI
+2027 ASSKADLTLT
-2037 ETAPTVAKSLPTKV
+2037 ESAPTVAKSLPSKV

-2082 VPSDHIKL
+2082 VPSDHVKL

-2100 EVEEVRP
+2100 EMDEVRP
-2107 DDAGHYAVMANNDK
+2107 EDAGHYKVQANNDK
-2121 GQAASESDVE
+2121 GQVASETDVE
-2131 TKPKGDDSLK
+2131 TQPKGDDSVK
-2141 SPAFSE
+2141 APAFSE
-2147 GLKDATLTEGA
+2147 GLKDATLTEGS

-2166 AKGSAPSDVQWL
+2166 AKGSAPSDVKWL
-2178 KDGEPVKPSDHIKM
+2178 KDGEPLKPSDHIKM
-2192 VEKPDGTIALDIDKV
+2192 DEKPDGTIALDIDKV
-2207 TPSDAGHYSVLA
+2207 TPSDAGHYSVMA
-2219 ANDEGKAASDAD
+2219 GNDEGQAASDAD
-2231 VKTKPSDLER
+2231 VKTKPADLER

-2268 SAAAPVEWTKDG
+2268 SNPAPVEWTKDG

-2304 EVIPDDAGHYAVKA
+2304 KVVPDDAGHYAVKA

-2329 DVKTQPKSA
+2329 DVKTQPKG
-2338 EPKKPRFEK
+2338 EETKKPSFQK
-2347 ELQPATL
+2347 GLQPTTL

-2364 KVAPDATPLKVE
+2364 KLSPDSAPTKVE

-2381 KPVKLDDRVRAEQ
+2381 KPVRLDDRVRAEQ
-2394 KPDGTLALTID
+2394 KPDGTLALVID

-2429 ADVETVP
+2429 ADVDTSP
-2436 KKAAKDQKPVFEKGL
+2436 RKGAKDEKPTFQKGL
-2451 EPTELIEGKPG
+2451 EPTELTEGKPG
-2462 KLEAKLAPGDK
+2462 KLEAKLAPSDK
-2473 PLDIQWLK
+2473 PIDIQWLK
-2481 DGRPVRPSDRVRP
+2481 DGKPIRPSDRVRP
-2494 EEKPD
+2494 QEKPD
-2499 GTIRL
+2499 GTVCL
-2504 HIDDVKPEDAGRYS
+2504 LIDDVKPEDAGRYA
-2518 VVAKNPDGETASE
+2518 VVAKNADGETPSE
-2531 ADVTTKPEKPG
+2531 ADVTTKPEKAG
-2542 AKQQKPAFEKELEP
+2542 AKQQKPAFEKDLEP

-2571 APGSNPTSVKWLKD
+2571 APGSNPTSVRWLKD
-2585 GRPIRPSSRVKPEE
+2585 GRPLRPSSRFKPEQ
-2599 KPDGTLS
+2599 KPDGTLA
-2606 LVIDDVRPED
+2606 LEIDDVRPED
-2616 AGTFC
+2616 AGNYT
-2621 VVAENDAGK
+2621 VVAENNAGE
-2630 AESEADVKTAEPDK
+2630 AESEADVKTQPEK
-2644 YRKQRKPAFEKEL
+2644 FRKQRKPAFEKEL
-2657 APATLTEGKPAR
+2657 GPTTLTEGKPAR
-2669 LEAKLEPDSNPTSIK
+2669 LEAKLEPGSNPTSVKWLKDGRPLRPSDRITTEEKPDGTLALLIDDVRPEDAGNYSVVAANEAGEAESEADVKTKPDKHRKLRRPAFEKELQPTTLAEGKPAKLEAKLEPDSNPTSIK

-2689 RTLRPSDRINMEEK
+2689 RPIRPSDRIRMEEK
-2703 PDGTLALLIDDVQ
+2703 PDGTLALLIDDVR
-2716 PEDAGNYAVIA
+2716 PEDAGYY
-2727 ANEAGEA
+2727 
-2734 ESEADIKTQPDK
+2734 S
-2746 YRKQRK
+2746 
-2752 PAFEKELQPT
+2752 
-2762 TLAEGKP
+2762 
-2769 ARLEAKLEPD
+2769 
-2779 SNPTSV
+2779 
-2785 KWLKDGRPIRPSD
+2785 
-2798 RIRTEE
+2798 
-2804 KPDGTLALV
+2804 
-2813 IDEVKPEDAGHY
+2813 
-2825 TVVAANDAGEAS
+2825 VVAANDAGEAS

-2859 ELKNAD
+2859 ELKNAE
-2865 LLEGQPMHLVGKVKS
+2865 LLEGQPLHLVGKVKS
-2880 DSPFTTEWLKDGQK
+2880 DSPFTTEWLKDGEK
-2894 LEPSSRVA
+2894 VKPSSRLA
-2902 LTQEPDG
+2902 LSQEPDG

-2918 TPADAGKYVCVAK
+2918 TPDDAGKYVAVAT
-2931 NPEGKAESTSA
+2931 NPEGKAQSSSS
-2942 VKVTELPKYEPQIVD
+2942 VKVAELPKYEPEIVD
-2957 ELKPAVFTEGE
+2957 QLKPAVFTEGE

-2988 DGKDLPEDNRI
+2988 DGKELPEDSRI

-3035 RTSAPVTVNHPPKF
+3035 RTSAPVTVNQPPKF

-3067 TSLAGQ
+3067 TTLAGE
-3073 PTPDTEWQKD
+3073 PTPETEWEKD
-3083 GKPLIP
+3083 GKPLVP

-3097 KTPSGDVALDI
+3097 KTPSGDVVLDI
-3108 PKATPEDAGVYTC
+3108 PKATPDDAGVYTC
-3121 KAKNPLGEQE
+3121 KAKNPLGERE
-3131 TKAPLTVAASDT
+3131 TKAPLTVAA
-3143 GDKTEE
+3143 GDSGEKAEE

-3166 FTLEAKITGNP
+3166 FTLECKVTGNP
-3177 TPEVEWFFGG
+3177 TPDVEWFFGG

-3192 IADLE
+3192 QAGLE
-3197 TTFDGRKARLSSKH
+3197 ATFDGRKAKLLTRH
-3211 SLPSHAGRYECRATN
+3211 SLPSHAGRYECRASN
-3226 SAGKASSKATVGV
+3226 AAGKASSKATVGV
-3239 TAMSKPYFTK
+3239 TPMSKPYFTK
-3249 RLSDVE
+3249 RLSDLE

-3269 GHPEPEITWRYNG
+3269 GYPEPEITWRFNG

-3288 MRYTMSKEGET
+3288 MKYTMSKEGET
-3299 CTLTIPW
+3299 CTLTVPW
-3306 PENKDCGLYECLA
+3306 PESKDCGTYECLA

-3356 TATFTARIA
+3356 TATFTAKIA
-3365 GTPMPEVKWFKDGEE
+3365 GSPMPEVKWFKDGEE
-3380 LELTRRHKME
+3380 LEMTRRHKME

-3405 PDDLGEYRAS
+3405 PEDLGEYRAS

-3430 VESPYDDGRRRP
+3430 VESPSYDDSKRRP

-3448 SRDIPEKSDLRR
+3448 SRDVPERDARGR
-3460 GRSPSPRQYPEVN
+3460 GRSPSPHQYPEVN
-3473 GYRSS
+3473 GYKPAPR
-3478 SPLDDR
+3478 DER
-3484 RREPYSGPYSH
+3484 RREPYGGPYSH
-3495 DLPPLS
+3495 ELPPTS

-3511 DYDPKSRHPPHPK
+3511 GYDPKSRHPPHPE
-3524 YDDLDRPYDRMK
+3524 YDDLDRPYERIK
-3536 RPDLEPEPYYAG
+3536 RPQTEPEGYYAG

-3571 KPSPPSRSRVPVTYS
+3571 KPSPPSRSRIPVSYT

-3705 DITWTF
+3705 DISWTF
-3711 KGTKVDMGGRYNSMQ
+3711 KGTKVEMGGRYNSMQ

-3761 IYLELAEEPV
+3761 IYVELAEEPV

-3783 RRGGELQ
+3783 RRGGELV

-3808 PICNSSR
+3808 PICNTSR
-3815 VNIIWEAPDVCTLA
+3815 VSIIWEAPDVCTLA

-3851 ASCSAMLSIEEDE
+3851 ASCSAMLSIEESE

-3917 KTMHGRGQFKDWMKA
+3917 KTMHGKGQFKDWMKA

-3942 PRLIR
+3942 PRLVR

-3973 IISQDRVSEHQ
+3973 IISQDRVTEHQ

-3998 MHAQNIAHLG
+3998 MHSQNIAHLG

-4083 FLGQNDRETL
+4083 FLGLNDRETL

-4113 EARDFIS
+4113 DARDFIS

-4126 TSERMDVRTALEHPW
+4126 PSERMDVRAALEHPW
-4141 LKITERPDRGESLS
+4141 LKLTERPDRGESLS

-4175 CRNTYRR
+4175 CRRTYRR
-4182 RTMESCFTHPSKM
+4182 RAMETCFTHPSKM
-4195 IYPPDEVYTPPM
+4195 IYPPDEIYTPPM

-4223 EGPGKGPNDRM
+4223 EGPGKGPNDRL
-4234 DMSSESSYQSG
+4234 DIGSESSYQSG

-4277 ASLRERHWGGFD
+4277 ASLRDRHWGGFE

-4346 QLEHLKHEAWKDKT
+4346 QMEHLKHEAWKDKT

-4377 DCVIQENDQVVFKC
+4377 DCVIQENDEVVFRC

-4397 APQYSWFRNDSI
+4397 TPQYSWFRNDSI

-4461 ERPARPEPPICKQF
+4461 ERPSRPEPPTCKQC

-4486 PKYDG
+4486 PKHDG
-4491 NSRIFS
+4491 NSRIFC
-4497 FCLEYR
+4497 FCLECKE
-4503 QAGGEWTKVSD
+4503 AGGDWTKVSD
-4514 VISQEFWVI
+4514 AITQEFWVI
-4523 PDLKPSTSYTF
+4523 PDLKPSTSYMF
-4534 RVSAKNKYGWSEAS
+4534 RVSAKNQYGWSEVS
-4548 LPSELCTTEAD
+4548 LSSEPCTTEAE
-4559 GAAQKIQLSR
+4559 GAAQRIQLSR

-4577 FEGEHEQEARV
+4577 FDGERDLAARV
-4588 PLDYGQETSPVQ
+4588 QLDYGQETSPVP
-4600 LESGGLS
+4600 LESGSLN

-4614 ELAVGRFGAVV
+4614 ELSVGRFGAVV
-4625 SGTSKKLSGSL
+4625 SGTSKKLGCSL

-4642 TNTEPETS
+4642 TDTEPES
-4650 AHREY
+4650 YGHREY
-4655 EVLKSLRHERVI
+4655 EVLKSLRHERII

-4673 VHDEVVVL
+4673 VHDDVVVL

-4692 TFLSMRHTYNEDM
+4692 TYLTMRHQYNEDM
-4705 VAHIIKQVLD
+4705 VARIIKQVLD

-4742 CNIKLVDFGSANF
+4742 CNVKLCDFGSANF

-4793 GILTYI
+4793 GVLTYI
-4799 LLSGYSPFLGTSEED
+4799 LLSGFSPFLGTDEED

-4828 LYKEASTEATRFLMQ
+4828 LYREASTEATRFIMQ
-4843 LFKRTPEKRPAI
+4843 VFKRTPEKRPAI
-4855 SECLENKWILPSEF
+4855 SECLENKWMLPSEF

-4875 NSVFLSHKLQEF
+4875 NSVFLSSKLQEF
-4887 AANFHMKKKNANNA
+4887 AANFHAKKKNASTS
-4901 ERLSKLIGLQ
+4901 ERLSKLTGLQ
-4911 LSRCFLSSTESS
+4911 LSRCFLSTAEES

>member
-1 MSYSRSSY
+1 MSFSRSSY
-9 SRSSKYSEGLS
+9 RSSKYSEGLS

-32 SLLDSDISSSM
+32 SLMDSDISSSSSL

-53 SYGDDGGSSYS
+53 SYGDDGGSSFS

-77 DDDDIGSSTRLQSSV
+77 DDDDIGSSTRIQSSSM

-103 DFGSSAITRRALAIS
+103 EFGSSAISRRPFAIS
-118 SGDSFESSRKS
+118 SGDSFESGRKS
-129 SLTSSILGESVDSSA
+129 SLTSSLLGESVDGSA
-144 SRALRRLSKDDDK
+144 SRVLRRLSKDDDK
-157 ESFTSKRSKLA
+157 ESFASKRSKLA
-168 SKSSFDADESSA
+168 SKSSFDVDESSA
-180 SVRYSSTKIT
+180 SVRYSSTKIS
-190 STIESSDLGAASYT
+190 STIESSDLGAASYS
-204 ASKASYSYRD
+204 ASKTSYSYRD

-224 GVIGGIYEAIL
+224 SPIGGIYEAIL
-235 DYKPLSSDDEGL
+235 DYKPLSSDEEGL

-302 KDRESFAKREAV
+302 KDKESYAKREAV

-338 EMENPVMPKELRD
+338 EMENPAMPKELRD

-361 DICDFHNTELIK
+361 DISDFHNTELIK

-419 EYFDDFSARISDDKT
+419 EYFDDFSASISDDKT

-507 KHGWFDVTDA
+507 KHT
-517 KNREQLRYLFLFKG
+517 
-531 RLCITEVKKIRAN
+531 T
-544 RNIYLVKNV
+544 
-553 IKTSESEIVD
+553 ESEIVD
-563 DGEDDTTLKVL
+563 SGEEDATLKIV

-598 ARELQASRVASEVI
+598 ARELQASRVASEVV
-612 EEMQVDDT
+612 EEMQIDDT

-638 STAVPVSPEPAS
+638 STAVPVSPDPAS
-650 SSMPRVELFE
+650 ASMPRAEIFE
-660 ASKEATSAATQ
+660 ASKEATSAATH

-684 KKDATGKPQFRKALR
+684 KKDATGKPQFRKPLR
-699 GLTCSQNDNT
+699 GLTCSQSDNT

-719 KAKVHWLKDNVPL
+719 KPTIQWLKDNVPL
-732 KKSARVQTSEEDGKY
+732 KKSSRVQLSEEDGHY
-747 KLHINDASSEDSGMY
+747 KLHINDVSTEDSGMY

-770 GTTSCSAPLYV
+770 GTRSCSAPLYV
-781 KPAHSVSKPDSRP
+781 KPALSVSKGDSRP

-808 KVKMKDTELLEG
+808 KVKLKDTELLEG

-837 TFYKDG
+837 TFYKNG

-858 KEVLELVID
+858 KEVFELVID

-874 GKYTCVAVNSEG
+874 GKYTCVAVNCEG
-886 KDESSGRITVT
+886 KDESSGTITVT

-967 LYTCVASTCS
+967 LYTCVASTSS

-1001 IAASLSDV
+1001 ITANLSDV

-1014 ASAMLELKVK
+1014 ASAMLELKVT
-1024 GYPRPK
+1024 GYPKPK

-1056 TLVIKNTKKSDAGIY
+1056 TLVIKNTKKSDAGTY

-1077 ESGTANTECRLT
+1077 ESGTANTDCRLT

-1094 TFKKELKDVSVMTDE
+1094 TFKKELKDVSVMTDD
-1109 VLKLDVEVQGA
+1109 VLKLDVEVQGTPA
-1120 PTPDVKW
+1120 PDVKW
-1127 YKDGQAIV
+1127 YKDGQAVV

-1147 DKHVLIIEHT
+1147 DKHALIIERA

-1169 SNTMGTQTGFSAV
+1169 SNTVGTQTGFSAV

-1189 FLQKLKDYEASE
+1189 FLQKLKDYEAAE

-1210 ISGNPKPNV
+1210 ISGNPKPSV

-1226 PLKPDGHRYQ
+1226 TLKADGHRYQ
-1236 ALEETENVHC
+1236 MLEETENVHC
-1246 LIIDDVHKEDA
+1246 LIIDDVHAEDA

-1262 EIANEYGVVSD
+1262 EIANEYGVQTD

-1283 KFKKPLSDVECCEG
+1283 KFTKPLSDVECCEG
-1297 ETNIKITVEVE
+1297 DVNIKITVEVE
-1308 GAPTPKMKWS
+1308 GTPAPKVKWS
-1318 LNDSIIVEDNSFKFQ
+1318 LNDSLICEDNSFKFE

-1348 KADMTG
+1348 KGEMTG
-1354 ELVCE
+1354 EIGCE
-1359 AENVKGKD
+1359 AQNVKGKD
-1367 KCSGNF
+1367 TCSGKF
-1373 TVKSKPKIVKGLD
+1373 TVKSKPKILKGLD

-1401 VVNAKD
+1401 VANAKD
-1407 SKVKWL
+1407 AKVQWL
-1413 KDDCEV
+1413 KDDAEV

-1427 AKEEADATFTLVIKS
+1427 AKEEADATFTLVLKS
-1442 VTAEDAG
+1442 VTPEDAG
-1449 KYTFKIKNELGEDSS
+1449 KYTFKIKNELGEDKSS
-1464 TGRLSTQK
+1464 GSLSTKK

-1478 KLQDQEISEEEV
+1478 KLQDQEISEEDV
-1490 AEFTAKVVGQPKPN
+1490 AEFTVQVTGHPKPN
-1504 VKWMHGKREIKE
+1504 VKWLHGKREVKGT
-1516 NDVYEITS
+1516 DVYQITS
-1524 DGDTYTLKVKKPNK
+1524 DGDTYTLKVKQPNK

-1544 TCQAQNTCGK
+1544 TCEAENTCGK

-1565 KPEIIEGLK
+1565 KPEIIEGMK

-1580 GDAAFFTVKI
+1580 GDTAFFTVKI
-1590 AGSPTPTVVWKKD
+1590 AGSPTPNVVWKKD
-1603 DEEITVEAT
+1603 GEEITVEAT

-1626 DELTLRLAGTYEC
+1626 DELTLQLAGDYEC
-1639 VATNKYGSASSRGK
+1639 VATNKYGSASTRGK
-1653 LTVQSKPKFEKK
+1653 LTVQSKPKFDKK
-1665 PENQC
+1665 PEDQC
-1670 VYSGEDC
+1670 VYSGEEC
-1677 VFEAKVSGYPTPT
+1677 VFEAKVSGFPTPN
-1690 VTWSRDGE
+1690 VTWSKDGE

-1710 HDGTH
+1710 HNGTH

-1721 AKKDDECFYTCTAK
+1721 TKKEDECFYTCTAK
-1735 NNLGRVSQQA
+1735 NSLGRVSQQA
-1745 ELTIKLPDDAEAP
+1745 ELTIKLPADAEAP

-1763 MADTVAVIGDKVRFE
+1763 MADTVAVTGDKVRFE

-1786 PTVTWYKDREELFES
+1786 PTLTWYKDGEELYEG
-1801 RRVEIREDGD
+1801 RRVEIKEDGD

-1819 LTMRDEA
+1819 LVIRDEA
-1826 KYSCKAVNEKG
+1826 SYSCKAVNAKG

-1843 QLTVKEPVA
+1843 RLTVKEPEA
-1852 PTIKGL
+1852 PKIKGL
-1858 KDQEASTGSTVKFQA
+1858 KDQEANTGSTVKFQA

-1880 PDIVWKKDG
+1880 PDVVWKKDG
-1889 KELSPSHKITISAD
+1889 NKLSPSDNITISSD
-1903 VESESY
+1903 VEAESY
-1909 SLVIQDVDDD
+1909 SFVIQRVEDDD
-1919 FGQYTC
+1919 FAEYTC
-1925 KASNSAGE
+1925 HASNSAGE
-1933 TEADAMLT
+1933 SEASAMLT
-1941 LRGEPPV
+1941 LKGEAPV
-1948 FIKELEDVEIIINEE
+1948 FIKELEDIQVTINEE
-1963 AVFHARIKGHPTPSV
+1963 AVFQARIKGNPTPSV
-1978 TWLLNGTIVNESE
+1978 TWLLNGTILSESE
-1991 ETIITQQGD
+1991 NITILEKGD
-2000 SYTLKI
+2000 TYTLKI
-2006 KSVTSQEIGEVVC
+2006 TCVTSHEVGEVVC
-2019 KAKNTSGQ
+2019 KAKNTMGQ
-2027 ASSKANLTLI
+2027 ASSKADLTLT
-2037 ETAPTVAKSLPTKV
+2037 ESAPTVAKSLPSKV

-2082 VPSDHIKL
+2082 VPSDHVKL

-2100 EVEEVRP
+2100 EMDEVRP
-2107 DDAGHYAVMANNDK
+2107 EDAGHYKVQANNDK
-2121 GQAASESDVE
+2121 GQVASETDVE
-2131 TKPKGDDSLK
+2131 TQPKGDDSVK
-2141 SPAFSE
+2141 APAFSE
-2147 GLKDATLTEGA
+2147 GLKDATLTEGS

-2166 AKGSAPSDVQWL
+2166 AKGSAPSDVKWL
-2178 KDGEPVKPSDHIKM
+2178 KDGEPLKPSDHIKM
-2192 VEKPDGTIALDIDKV
+2192 DEKPDGTIALDIDKV
-2207 TPSDAGHYSVLA
+2207 TPSDAGHYSVMA
-2219 ANDEGKAASDAD
+2219 GNDEGQAASDAD
-2231 VKTKPSDLER
+2231 VKTKPADLER

-2268 SAAAPVEWTKDG
+2268 SNPAPVEWTKDG

-2304 EVIPDDAGHYAVKA
+2304 KVVPDDAGHYAVKA

-2329 DVKTQPKSA
+2329 DVKTQPKG
-2338 EPKKPRFEK
+2338 EETKKPSFQK
-2347 ELQPATL
+2347 GLQPTTL

-2364 KVAPDATPLKVE
+2364 KLSPDSAPTKVE

-2381 KPVKLDDRVRAEQ
+2381 KPVRLDDRVRAEQ
-2394 KPDGTLALTID
+2394 KPDGTLALVID

-2429 ADVETVP
+2429 ADVDTSP
-2436 KKAAKDQKPVFEKGL
+2436 RKGAKDEKPTFQKGL
-2451 EPTELIEGKPG
+2451 EPTELTEGKPG
-2462 KLEAKLAPGDK
+2462 KLEAKLAPSDK
-2473 PLDIQWLK
+2473 PIDIQWLK
-2481 DGRPVRPSDRVRP
+2481 DGKPIRPSDRVRP
-2494 EEKPD
+2494 QEKPD
-2499 GTIRL
+2499 GTVCL
-2504 HIDDVKPEDAGRYS
+2504 LIDDVKPEDAGRYA
-2518 VVAKNPDGETASE
+2518 VVAKNADGETPSE
-2531 ADVTTKPEKPG
+2531 ADVTTKPEKAG
-2542 AKQQKPAFEKELEP
+2542 AKQQKPAFEKDLEP

-2571 APGSNPTSVKWLKD
+2571 APGSNPTSVRWLKD
-2585 GRPIRPSSRVKPEE
+2585 GRPLRPSSRFKPEQ
-2599 KPDGTLS
+2599 KPDGTLA
-2606 LVIDDVRPED
+2606 LEIDDVRPED
-2616 AGTFC
+2616 AGNYT
-2621 VVAENDAGK
+2621 VVAENNAGE
-2630 AESEADVKTAEPDK
+2630 AESEADVKTQPEK
-2644 YRKQRKPAFEKEL
+2644 FRKQRKPAFEKEL
-2657 APATLTEGKPAR
+2657 GPTTLTEGKPAR
-2669 LEAKLEPDSNPTSIK
+2669 LEAKLEPGSNPTSVKWLKDGRPLRPSDRITTEEKPDGTLALLIDDVRPEDAGNYSVVAANEAGEAESEADVKTKPDKHRKLRRPAFEKELQPTTLAEGKPAKLEAKLEPDSNPTSIK

-2689 RTLRPSDRINMEEK
+2689 RPIRPSDRIRMEEK
-2703 PDGTLALLIDDVQ
+2703 PDGTLALLIDDVR
-2716 PEDAGNYAVIA
+2716 PEDAGYY
-2727 ANEAGEA
+2727 
-2734 ESEADIKTQPDK
+2734 S
-2746 YRKQRK
+2746 
-2752 PAFEKELQPT
+2752 
-2762 TLAEGKP
+2762 
-2769 ARLEAKLEPD
+2769 
-2779 SNPTSV
+2779 
-2785 KWLKDGRPIRPSD
+2785 
-2798 RIRTEE
+2798 
-2804 KPDGTLALV
+2804 
-2813 IDEVKPEDAGHY
+2813 
-2825 TVVAANDAGEAS
+2825 VVAANDAGEAS

-2859 ELKNAD
+2859 ELKNAE
-2865 LLEGQPMHLVGKVKS
+2865 LLEGQPLHLVGKVKS
-2880 DSPFTTEWLKDGQK
+2880 DSPFTTEWLKDGEK
-2894 LEPSSRVA
+2894 VKPSSRLA
-2902 LTQEPDG
+2902 LSQEPDG

-2918 TPADAGKYVCVAK
+2918 TPDDAGKYVAVAT
-2931 NPEGKAESTSA
+2931 NPEGKAQSSSS
-2942 VKVTELPKYEPQIVD
+2942 VKVAELPKYEPEIVD
-2957 ELKPAVFTEGE
+2957 QLKPAVFTEGE

-2988 DGKDLPEDNRI
+2988 DGKELPEDSRI

-3035 RTSAPVTVNHPPKF
+3035 RTSAPVTVNQPPKF

-3067 TSLAGQ
+3067 TTLAGE
-3073 PTPDTEWQKD
+3073 PTPETEWEKD
-3083 GKPLIP
+3083 GKPLVP

-3097 KTPSGDVALDI
+3097 KTPSGDVVLDI
-3108 PKATPEDAGVYTC
+3108 PKATPDDAGVYTC
-3121 KAKNPLGEQE
+3121 KAKNPLGERE
-3131 TKAPLTVAASDT
+3131 TKAPLTVAA
-3143 GDKTEE
+3143 GDSGEKAEE

-3166 FTLEAKITGNP
+3166 FTLECKVTGNP
-3177 TPEVEWFFGG
+3177 TPDVEWFFGG

-3192 IADLE
+3192 QAGLE
-3197 TTFDGRKARLSSKH
+3197 ATFDGRKAKLLTRH
-3211 SLPSHAGRYECRATN
+3211 SLPSHAGRYECRASN
-3226 SAGKASSKATVGV
+3226 AAGKASSKATVGV
-3239 TAMSKPYFTK
+3239 TPMSKPYFTK
-3249 RLSDVE
+3249 RLSDLE
-3255 ASPSEPLKLVAKVK
+3255 ASPNEPLKLIAKVK
-3269 GHPEPEITWRYNG
+3269 GYPEPEITWRFNG

-3288 MRYTMSKEGET
+3288 MKYTMSKEGET
-3299 CTLTIPW
+3299 CTLTVPW
-3306 PENKDCGLYECLA
+3306 PESKDCGTYECLA

-3356 TATFTARIA
+3356 TATFTAKIA
-3365 GTPMPEVKWFKDGEE
+3365 GSPMPEVKWFKDGEE
-3380 LELTRRHKME
+3380 LEMTRRHKME

-3405 PDDLGEYRAS
+3405 PEDLGEYRAS

-3430 VESPYDDGRRRP
+3430 VESPSYDDSKRRP

-3448 SRDIPEKSDLRR
+3448 SRDVPERDARGR
-3460 GRSPSPRQYPEVN
+3460 GRSPSPHQYPEVN
-3473 GYRSS
+3473 GYKPAPR
-3478 SPLDDR
+3478 DER
-3484 RREPYSGPYSH
+3484 RREPYGGPYSH
-3495 DLPPLS
+3495 ELPPTS

-3511 DYDPKSRHPPHPK
+3511 GYDSKSRHPPHPE
-3524 YDDLDRPYDRMK
+3524 YDDLDRPYERIK
-3536 RPDLEPEPYYAG
+3536 RPQTEPEGYYAG

-3571 KPSPPSRSRVPVTYS
+3571 KPSPPSRSRIPVSYT
-3586 VEMAPLPDGNWSP
+3586 VEMAPLPDGNWSS

-3705 DITWTF
+3705 DISWTF
-3711 KGTKVDMGGRYNSMQ
+3711 KGTKVEMGGRYNSMQ

-3761 IYLELAEEPV
+3761 IYVELAEEPV

-3783 RRGGELQ
+3783 RRGGELV

-3808 PICNSSR
+3808 PICNTSR
-3815 VNIIWEAPDVCTLA
+3815 VSIIWEAPDVCTLA

-3851 ASCSAMLSIEEDE
+3851 ASCSAMLSIEESE

-3917 KTMHGRGQFKDWMKA
+3917 KTMHGKGQFKDWMKA

-3942 PRLIR
+3942 PRLVR

-3973 IISQDRVSEHQ
+3973 IISQDRVTEHQ

-3998 MHAQNIAHLG
+3998 MHSQNIAHLG

-4083 FLGQNDRETL
+4083 FLGLNDRETL

-4113 EARDFIS
+4113 DARDFIS

-4126 TSERMDVRTALEHPW
+4126 PSERMDVRAALEHPW
-4141 LKITERPDRGESLS
+4141 LKLTERPDRGESLS

-4175 CRNTYRR
+4175 CRRTYRR
-4182 RTMESCFTHPSKM
+4182 RAMETCFTHPSKM
-4195 IYPPDEVYTPPM
+4195 IYPPDEIYTPPM

-4223 EGPGKGPNDRM
+4223 EGPGKGPNDRL
-4234 DMSSESSYQSG
+4234 DIGSESSYQSG

-4277 ASLRERHWGGFD
+4277 ASLRDRHWGGFE

-4346 QLEHLKHEAWKDKT
+4346 QMEHLKHEAWKDKT

-4377 DCVIQENDQVVFKC
+4377 DCVIQENDEVVFRC

-4397 APQYSWFRNDSI
+4397 TPQYSWFRNDSI

-4415 VQITQDADGR
+4415 VQITQDAEGR

-4461 ERPARPEPPICKQF
+4461 ERPSRPEPPTCKQC

-4486 PKYDG
+4486 PKHDG
-4491 NSRIFS
+4491 NSRIFC
-4497 FCLEYR
+4497 FCLECKE
-4503 QAGGEWTKVSD
+4503 AGGDWTKVSD
-4514 VISQEFWVI
+4514 AITQEFWVI
-4523 PDLKPSTSYTF
+4523 PDLKPSTSYMF
-4534 RVSAKNKYGWSEAS
+4534 RVSAKNQYGWSEVS
-4548 LPSELCTTEAD
+4548 LSSEPCTTEAE
-4559 GAAQKIQLSR
+4559 GAAQRIQLSR

-4577 FEGEHEQEARV
+4577 FDGERDLAARV
-4588 PLDYGQETSPVQ
+4588 QLDYGQETSPVP
-4600 LESGGLS
+4600 LESGSLN

-4614 ELAVGRFGAVV
+4614 ELSVGRFGAVV
-4625 SGTSKKLSGSL
+4625 SGTSKKLGCSL

-4642 TNTEPETS
+4642 TDTEPES
-4650 AHREY
+4650 YGHREY
-4655 EVLKSLRHERVI
+4655 EVLKSLRHERII

-4673 VHDEVVVL
+4673 VHDDVVVL

-4692 TFLSMRHTYNEDM
+4692 TYLTMRHQYNEDM
-4705 VAHIIKQVLD
+4705 VARIIKQVLD

-4742 CNIKLVDFGSANF
+4742 CNVKLCDFGSANF

-4793 GILTYI
+4793 GVLTYI
-4799 LLSGYSPFLGTSEED
+4799 LLSGFSPFLGTDEED

-4828 LYKEASTEATRFLMQ
+4828 LYREASTEATRFIMQ
-4843 LFKRTPEKRPAI
+4843 VFKRTPEKRPAI
-4855 SECLENKWILPSEF
+4855 SECLENKWMLPSEF

-4875 NSVFLSHKLQEF
+4875 NSVFLSSKLQEF
-4887 AANFHMKKKNANNA
+4887 AANFHAKKKNASTS
-4901 ERLSKLIGLQ
+4901 ERLSKLTGLQ
-4911 LSRCFLSSTESS
+4911 LSRCFLSTAEES

>member
-129 SLTSSILGESVDSSA
+129 SLTSSLLGESVDSSA

-157 ESFTSKRSKLA
+157 ESFNSKRSKLA

-180 SVRYSSTKIT
+180 SVRYSSTKIS

-677 VTSIDAS
+677 VTSIDEIQSLNSFAEDESVYLTAS

-719 KAKVHWLKDNVPL
+719 TAKVHWLKDNVPL

-747 KLHINDASSEDSGMY
+747 KLHINDASTEDSGMY
-762 TIIASNSE
+762 TIIASNYE

-794 TSPGGTILP
+794 TSPGGTVLP

-843 KKLQE
+843 KKLRE

-897 KDKILFQGLTADDS
+897 T
-911 TAEGSGP
+911 
-918 LTPPPKSPLFRWFKD
+918 
-933 GQEFEASER
+933 
-942 FQVTFDDIEDTLS
+942 
-955 LVFQHVTPDDAG
+955 
-967 LYTCVASTCS
+967 
-977 GKISCSAELTVQGA
+977 
-991 VIKKAPEAPT
+991 
-1001 IAASLSDV
+1001 
-1009 EVNEG
+1009 
-1014 ASAMLELKVK
+1014 
-1024 GYPRPK
+1024 
-1030 VTWKHEGKVIEAGG
+1030 
-1044 RYRFLFE
+1044 
-1051 DEESM
+1051 
-1056 TLVIKNTKKSDAGIY
+1056 
-1071 SVVAEN
+1071 
-1077 ESGTANTECRLT
+1077 
-1089 VNSTP
+1089 TP

-1273 SAALTITCKP
+1273 SATLTITCKP

-1442 VTAEDAG
+1442 VTTEDAG

-1464 TGRLSTQK
+1464 TGLLSTQK

-1544 TCQAQNTCGK
+1544 TCEAQNTCGK

-1670 VYSGEDC
+1670 VYSGEEC
-1677 VFEAKVSGYPTPT
+1677 VFEAKVSGYPAPT

-1786 PTVTWYKDREELFES
+1786 PKVTWYKDGEELFES
-1801 RRVEIREDGD
+1801 RRVEIKEDGD

-1948 FIKELEDVEIIINEE
+1948 FIKELEDVDIIINEE
-1963 AVFHARIKGHPTPSV
+1963 AVFHARIKGNPTPSV

-2006 KSVTSQEIGEVVC
+2006 KSVTSHEIGEVVC

-2027 ASSKANLTLI
+2027 ASSKANLTLK
-2037 ETAPTVAKSLPTKV
+2037 ETAPTVAESLPTKV

-2121 GQAASESDVE
+2121 GQASSESDVE

-2192 VEKPDGTIALDIDKV
+2192 VEKPDGTVALDIDKV

-2304 EVIPDDAGHYAVKA
+2304 EVTPDDAGHYAVKA

-2462 KLEAKLAPGDK
+2462 KLEAKLAPGDT

-2542 AKQQKPAFEKELEP
+2542 AKQQKPVFEKELKP

-2616 AGTFC
+2616 AGTYS

-2630 AESEADVKTAEPDK
+2630 AESEADVKTTEPEK

-2689 RTLRPSDRINMEEK
+2689 RKLRPSDRINMEEK

-2716 PEDAGNYAVIA
+2716 PEDAGNYAVVA

-2880 DSPFTTEWLKDGQK
+2880 DSPFTTEWLKDGRK

-3011 TIDPVKPEDAG
+3011 TIDPVKPDDAG

-3430 VESPYDDGRRRP
+3430 VESPYDDGKRRP

-3501 PLPSRDFDRP
+3501 SLPPRDFDRP

-3571 KPSPPSRSRVPVTYS
+3571 KPSPPSRSRIPVTYS

-3815 VNIIWEAPDVCTLA
+3815 VSIIWEAPDVCTLA

-4588 PLDYGQETSPVQ
+4588 PLDYSQETSPVQ

-4607 ELYTFSS
+4607 DLYTFSS

>member
-1 MSYSRSSY
+1 MSFSRSSY
-9 SRSSKYSEGLS
+9 RSSKYSEGLS

-32 SLLDSDISSSM
+32 SLMDSDISSSSSL

-53 SYGDDGGSSYS
+53 SYGDDGGSSFS

-77 DDDDIGSSTRLQSSV
+77 DDDDIGSSTRIQSSSM

-103 DFGSSAITRRALAIS
+103 EFGSSAISRRPFAIS
-118 SGDSFESSRKS
+118 SGDSFESGRKS
-129 SLTSSILGESVDSSA
+129 SLTSSLLGESVDGSA
-144 SRALRRLSKDDDK
+144 SRVLRRLSKDDDK
-157 ESFTSKRSKLA
+157 ESFASKRSKLA
-168 SKSSFDADESSA
+168 SKSSFDVDESSA
-180 SVRYSSTKIT
+180 SVRYSSTKIS
-190 STIESSDLGAASYT
+190 STIESSDLGAASYS
-204 ASKASYSYRD
+204 ASKTSYSYRD

-224 GVIGGIYEAIL
+224 SPIGGIYEAIL
-235 DYKPLSSDDEGL
+235 DYKPLSSDEEGL

-302 KDRESFAKREAV
+302 KDKESYAKREAV

-338 EMENPVMPKELRD
+338 EMENPAMPKELRD

-361 DICDFHNTELIK
+361 DISDFHNTELIK

-419 EYFDDFSARISDDKT
+419 EYFDDFSASISDDKT

-507 KHGWFDVTDA
+507 KHT
-517 KNREQLRYLFLFKG
+517 
-531 RLCITEVKKIRAN
+531 T
-544 RNIYLVKNV
+544 
-553 IKTSESEIVD
+553 ESEIVD
-563 DGEDDTTLKVL
+563 SGEEDATLKIV

-598 ARELQASRVASEVI
+598 ARELQASRVASEVV
-612 EEMQVDDT
+612 EEMQIDDT

-638 STAVPVSPEPAS
+638 STAVPVSPDPAS
-650 SSMPRVELFE
+650 ASMPRAEIFE
-660 ASKEATSAATQ
+660 ASKEATSAATH

-684 KKDATGKPQFRKALR
+684 KKDATGKPQFRKPLR
-699 GLTCSQNDNT
+699 GLTCSQSDNT

-719 KAKVHWLKDNVPL
+719 KPTIQWLKDNVPL
-732 KKSARVQTSEEDGKY
+732 KKSSRVQLSEEDGHY
-747 KLHINDASSEDSGMY
+747 KLHINDVSTEDSGMY

-770 GTTSCSAPLYV
+770 GTRSCSAPLYV
-781 KPAHSVSKPDSRP
+781 KPALSVSKGDSRP

-808 KVKMKDTELLEG
+808 KVKLKDTELLEG

-837 TFYKDG
+837 TFYKNG

-858 KEVLELVID
+858 KEVFELVID

-874 GKYTCVAVNSEG
+874 GKYTCVAVNCEG
-886 KDESSGRITVT
+886 KDESSGTITVT

-967 LYTCVASTCS
+967 LYTCVASTSS

-1001 IAASLSDV
+1001 ITANLSDV

-1014 ASAMLELKVK
+1014 ASAMLELKVT
-1024 GYPRPK
+1024 GYPKPK

-1056 TLVIKNTKKSDAGIY
+1056 TLVIKNTKKSDAGTY

-1077 ESGTANTECRLT
+1077 ESGTANTDCRLT

-1094 TFKKELKDVSVMTDE
+1094 TFKKELKDVSVMTDD
-1109 VLKLDVEVQGA
+1109 VLKLDVEVQGTPA
-1120 PTPDVKW
+1120 PDVKW
-1127 YKDGQAIV
+1127 YKDGQAVV

-1147 DKHVLIIEHT
+1147 DKHALIIERA

-1169 SNTMGTQTGFSAV
+1169 SNTVGTQTGFSAV

-1189 FLQKLKDYEASE
+1189 FLQKLKDYEAAE

-1210 ISGNPKPNV
+1210 ISGNPKPSV

-1226 PLKPDGHRYQ
+1226 TLKADGHRYQ
-1236 ALEETENVHC
+1236 MLEETENVHC
-1246 LIIDDVHKEDA
+1246 LIIDDVHAEDA

-1262 EIANEYGVVSD
+1262 EIANEYGVQTD

-1283 KFKKPLSDVECCEG
+1283 KFTKPLSDVECCEG
-1297 ETNIKITVEVE
+1297 DVNIKITVEVE
-1308 GAPTPKMKWS
+1308 GTPAPKVKWS
-1318 LNDSIIVEDNSFKFQ
+1318 LNDSLICEDNSFKFE

-1348 KADMTG
+1348 KGEMTG
-1354 ELVCE
+1354 EIGCE
-1359 AENVKGKD
+1359 AQNVKGKD
-1367 KCSGNF
+1367 TCSGKF
-1373 TVKSKPKIVKGLD
+1373 TVKSKPKILKGLD

-1401 VVNAKD
+1401 VANAKD
-1407 SKVKWL
+1407 AKVQWL
-1413 KDDCEV
+1413 KDDAEV

-1427 AKEEADATFTLVIKS
+1427 AKEEADATFTLVLKS
-1442 VTAEDAG
+1442 VTPEDAG
-1449 KYTFKIKNELGEDSS
+1449 KYTFKIKNELGEDKSS
-1464 TGRLSTQK
+1464 GSLSTKK

-1478 KLQDQEISEEEV
+1478 KLQDQEISEEDV
-1490 AEFTAKVVGQPKPN
+1490 AEFTVQVTGHPKPN
-1504 VKWMHGKREIKE
+1504 VKWLHGKREVKGT
-1516 NDVYEITS
+1516 DVYQITS
-1524 DGDTYTLKVKKPNK
+1524 DGDTYTLKVKQPNK

-1544 TCQAQNTCGK
+1544 TCEAENTCGK

-1565 KPEIIEGLK
+1565 KPEIIEGMK

-1580 GDAAFFTVKI
+1580 GDTAFFTVKI
-1590 AGSPTPTVVWKKD
+1590 AGSPTPNVVWKKD
-1603 DEEITVEAT
+1603 GEEITVEAT

-1626 DELTLRLAGTYEC
+1626 DELTLQLAGDYEC
-1639 VATNKYGSASSRGK
+1639 VATNKYGSASTRGK
-1653 LTVQSKPKFEKK
+1653 LTVQSKPKFDKK
-1665 PENQC
+1665 PEDQC
-1670 VYSGEDC
+1670 VYSGEEC
-1677 VFEAKVSGYPTPT
+1677 VFEAKVSGFPTPN
-1690 VTWSRDGE
+1690 VTWSKDGE

-1710 HDGTH
+1710 HNGTH

-1721 AKKDDECFYTCTAK
+1721 TKKEDECFYTCTAK
-1735 NNLGRVSQQA
+1735 NSLGRVSQQA
-1745 ELTIKLPDDAEAP
+1745 ELTIKLPADAEAP

-1763 MADTVAVIGDKVRFE
+1763 MADTVAVTGDKVRFE

-1786 PTVTWYKDREELFES
+1786 PTLTWYKDGEELYEG
-1801 RRVEIREDGD
+1801 RRVEIKEDGD

-1819 LTMRDEA
+1819 LVIRDEA
-1826 KYSCKAVNEKG
+1826 SYSCKAVNAKG

-1843 QLTVKEPVA
+1843 RLTVKEPEA
-1852 PTIKGL
+1852 PKIKGL
-1858 KDQEASTGSTVKFQA
+1858 KDQEANTGSTVKFQA

-1880 PDIVWKKDG
+1880 PDVVWKKDG
-1889 KELSPSHKITISAD
+1889 NKLSPSDNITISSD
-1903 VESESY
+1903 VEAESY
-1909 SLVIQDVDDD
+1909 SFVIQRVEDDD
-1919 FGQYTC
+1919 FAEYTC
-1925 KASNSAGE
+1925 HASNSAGE
-1933 TEADAMLT
+1933 SEASAMLT
-1941 LRGEPPV
+1941 LKGEAPV
-1948 FIKELEDVEIIINEE
+1948 FIKELEDIQVTINEE
-1963 AVFHARIKGHPTPSV
+1963 AVFQARIKGNPTPSV
-1978 TWLLNGTIVNESE
+1978 TWLLNGTILSESE
-1991 ETIITQQGD
+1991 NITILEKGD
-2000 SYTLKI
+2000 TYTLKI
-2006 KSVTSQEIGEVVC
+2006 TCVTSHEVGEVVC
-2019 KAKNTSGQ
+2019 KAKNTMGQ
-2027 ASSKANLTLI
+2027 ASSKADLTLT
-2037 ETAPTVAKSLPTKV
+2037 ESAPTVAKSLPSKV

-2082 VPSDHIKL
+2082 VPSDHVKL

-2100 EVEEVRP
+2100 EMDEVRP
-2107 DDAGHYAVMANNDK
+2107 EDAGHYKVQANNDK
-2121 GQAASESDVE
+2121 GQVASETDVE
-2131 TKPKGDDSLK
+2131 TQPKGDDSVK
-2141 SPAFSE
+2141 APAFSE
-2147 GLKDATLTEGA
+2147 GLKDATLTEGS

-2166 AKGSAPSDVQWL
+2166 AKGSAPSDVKWL
-2178 KDGEPVKPSDHIKM
+2178 KDGEPLKPSDHIKM
-2192 VEKPDGTIALDIDKV
+2192 DEKPDGTIALDIDKV
-2207 TPSDAGHYSVLA
+2207 TPSDAGHYSVMA
-2219 ANDEGKAASDAD
+2219 GNDEGQAASDAD
-2231 VKTKPSDLER
+2231 VKTKPADLER

-2268 SAAAPVEWTKDG
+2268 SNPAPVEWTKDG

-2304 EVIPDDAGHYAVKA
+2304 KVVPDDAGHYAVKA

-2329 DVKTQPKSA
+2329 DVKTQPKG
-2338 EPKKPRFEK
+2338 EETKKPSFQK
-2347 ELQPATL
+2347 GLQPTTL

-2364 KVAPDATPLKVE
+2364 KLSPDSAPTKVE

-2381 KPVKLDDRVRAEQ
+2381 KPVRLDDRVRAEQ
-2394 KPDGTLALTID
+2394 KPDGTLALVID

-2429 ADVETVP
+2429 ADVDTSP
-2436 KKAAKDQKPVFEKGL
+2436 RKGAKDEKPTFQKGL
-2451 EPTELIEGKPG
+2451 EPTELTEGKPG
-2462 KLEAKLAPGDK
+2462 KLEAKLAPSDK
-2473 PLDIQWLK
+2473 PIDIQWLK
-2481 DGRPVRPSDRVRP
+2481 DGKPIRPSDRVRP
-2494 EEKPD
+2494 QEKPD
-2499 GTIRL
+2499 GTVCL
-2504 HIDDVKPEDAGRYS
+2504 LIDDVKPEDAGRYA
-2518 VVAKNPDGETASE
+2518 VVAKNADGETPSE
-2531 ADVTTKPEKPG
+2531 ADVTTKPEKAG
-2542 AKQQKPAFEKELEP
+2542 AKQQKPAFEKDLEP

-2571 APGSNPTSVKWLKD
+2571 APGSNPTSVRWLKD
-2585 GRPIRPSSRVKPEE
+2585 GRPLRPSSRFKPEQ
-2599 KPDGTLS
+2599 KPDGTLA
-2606 LVIDDVRPED
+2606 LEIDDVRPED
-2616 AGTFC
+2616 AGNYT
-2621 VVAENDAGK
+2621 VVAENNAGE
-2630 AESEADVKTAEPDK
+2630 AESEADVKTQPEK
-2644 YRKQRKPAFEKEL
+2644 FRKQRKPAFEKEL
-2657 APATLTEGKPAR
+2657 GPTTLTEGKPAR
-2669 LEAKLEPDSNPTSIK
+2669 LEAKLEPGSNPTSVKWLKDGRPLRPSDRITTEEKPDGTLALLIDDVRPEDAGNYSVVAANEAGEAESEADVKTKPDKHRKLRRPAFEKELQPTTLAEGKPAKLEAKLEPDSNPTSIK

-2689 RTLRPSDRINMEEK
+2689 R
-2703 PDGTLALLIDDVQ
+2703 
-2716 PEDAGNYAVIA
+2716 
-2727 ANEAGEA
+2727 
-2734 ESEADIKTQPDK
+2734 
-2746 YRKQRK
+2746 
-2752 PAFEKELQPT
+2752 
-2762 TLAEGKP
+2762 
-2769 ARLEAKLEPD
+2769 
-2779 SNPTSV
+2779 
-2785 KWLKDGRPIRPSD
+2785 PIRPSD
-2798 RIRTEE
+2798 RIRMEE
-2804 KPDGTLALV
+2804 KPDGILALL
-2813 IDEVKPEDAGHY
+2813 IDDVRPEDAGY
-2825 TVVAANDAGEAS
+2825 YSVVAANDAGEAS

-2859 ELKNAD
+2859 ELKNAE
-2865 LLEGQPMHLVGKVKS
+2865 LLEGQPLHLVGKVKS
-2880 DSPFTTEWLKDGQK
+2880 DSPFTTEWLKDGEK
-2894 LEPSSRVA
+2894 VKPSSRLA
-2902 LTQEPDG
+2902 LSQEPDG

-2918 TPADAGKYVCVAK
+2918 TPDDAGKYVAVAT
-2931 NPEGKAESTSA
+2931 NPEGKAQSSSS
-2942 VKVTELPKYEPQIVD
+2942 VKVAELPKYEPEIVD
-2957 ELKPAVFTEGE
+2957 QLKPAVFTEGE

-2988 DGKDLPEDNRI
+2988 DGKELPEDSRI

-3035 RTSAPVTVNHPPKF
+3035 RTSAPVTVNQPPKF

-3067 TSLAGQ
+3067 TTLAGE
-3073 PTPDTEWQKD
+3073 PTPETEWEKD
-3083 GKPLIP
+3083 GKPLVP

-3097 KTPSGDVALDI
+3097 KTPSGDVVLDI
-3108 PKATPEDAGVYTC
+3108 PKATPDDAGVYTC
-3121 KAKNPLGEQE
+3121 KAKNPLGERE
-3131 TKAPLTVAASDT
+3131 TKAPLTVAA
-3143 GDKTEE
+3143 GDSGEKAEE

-3166 FTLEAKITGNP
+3166 FTLECKVTGNP
-3177 TPEVEWFFGG
+3177 TPDVEWFFGG

-3192 IADLE
+3192 QAGLE
-3197 TTFDGRKARLSSKH
+3197 ATFDGRKAKLLTRH
-3211 SLPSHAGRYECRATN
+3211 SLPSHAGRYECRASN
-3226 SAGKASSKATVGV
+3226 AAGKASSKATVGV
-3239 TAMSKPYFTK
+3239 TPMSKPYFTK
-3249 RLSDVE
+3249 RLSDLE
-3255 ASPSEPLKLVAKVK
+3255 ASPNEPLKLIAKVK
-3269 GHPEPEITWRYNG
+3269 GYPEPEITWRFNG

-3288 MRYTMSKEGET
+3288 MKYTMSKEGET
-3299 CTLTIPW
+3299 CTLTVPW
-3306 PENKDCGLYECLA
+3306 PESKDCGTYECLA

-3356 TATFTARIA
+3356 TATFTAKIA
-3365 GTPMPEVKWFKDGEE
+3365 GSPMPEVKWFKDGEE
-3380 LELTRRHKME
+3380 LEMTRRHKME

-3405 PDDLGEYRAS
+3405 PEDLGEYRAS

-3430 VESPYDDGRRRP
+3430 VESPSHDDSKRRP

-3448 SRDIPEKSDLRR
+3448 SRDVPERDARGR
-3460 GRSPSPRQYPEVN
+3460 GRSPSPHQYPEVN
-3473 GYRSS
+3473 GYKPAPR
-3478 SPLDDR
+3478 DER
-3484 RREPYSGPYSH
+3484 RREPYGGPYSH
-3495 DLPPLS
+3495 ELPPTS

-3511 DYDPKSRHPPHPK
+3511 GYDPKSRHPPHPE
-3524 YDDLDRPYDRMK
+3524 YDDLDRPYERIK
-3536 RPDLEPEPYYAG
+3536 RPQTEPEGYYAG

-3571 KPSPPSRSRVPVTYS
+3571 KPSPPSRSRIPVSYT

-3705 DITWTF
+3705 DISWTF
-3711 KGTKVDMGGRYNSMQ
+3711 KGNKVEMGGRYNSMQ

-3761 IYLELAEEPV
+3761 IYVELAEEPV

-3783 RRGGELQ
+3783 RRGGELV

-3808 PICNSSR
+3808 PICNTSR
-3815 VNIIWEAPDVCTLA
+3815 VSIIWEAPDVCTLA

-3851 ASCSAMLSIEEDE
+3851 ASCSAMLSIEESE

-3917 KTMHGRGQFKDWMKA
+3917 KTMHGKGQFKDWMKA

-3942 PRLIR
+3942 PRLVR

-3973 IISQDRVSEHQ
+3973 IISQDRVTEHQ

-3998 MHAQNIAHLG
+3998 MHSQNIAHLG

-4083 FLGQNDRETL
+4083 FLGLNDRETL

-4113 EARDFIS
+4113 DARDFIS

-4126 TSERMDVRTALEHPW
+4126 PSERMDVRAALEHPW
-4141 LKITERPDRGESLS
+4141 LKLTERPDRGESLS

-4175 CRNTYRR
+4175 CRRTYRR
-4182 RTMESCFTHPSKM
+4182 RAMETCFTHPSKM
-4195 IYPPDEVYTPPM
+4195 IYPPDEIYTPPM

-4223 EGPGKGPNDRM
+4223 EGPGKGPNDRL
-4234 DMSSESSYQSG
+4234 DIGSESSYQSG

-4277 ASLRERHWGGFD
+4277 ASLRDRHWGGFE

-4346 QLEHLKHEAWKDKT
+4346 QMEHLKHEAWKDKT

-4377 DCVIQENDQVVFKC
+4377 DCVIQENDEVVFRC

-4397 APQYSWFRNDSI
+4397 TPQYSWFRNDSI

-4415 VQITQDADGR
+4415 VQITQDAEGR

-4461 ERPARPEPPICKQF
+4461 ERPSRPEPPTCKQC

-4486 PKYDG
+4486 PKHDG
-4491 NSRIFS
+4491 NSRIFC
-4497 FCLEYR
+4497 FCLECKE
-4503 QAGGEWTKVSD
+4503 AGGDWTKVSD
-4514 VISQEFWVI
+4514 AITQEFWVI
-4523 PDLKPSTSYTF
+4523 PDLKPSTSYMF
-4534 RVSAKNKYGWSEAS
+4534 RVSAKNQYGWSEVS
-4548 LPSELCTTEAD
+4548 LSSEPCTTEAE
-4559 GAAQKIQLSR
+4559 GAAQRIQLSR

-4577 FEGEHEQEARV
+4577 FDGERDLAARV
-4588 PLDYGQETSPVQ
+4588 QLDYGQETSPVP
-4600 LESGGLS
+4600 LESGSLN

-4614 ELAVGRFGAVV
+4614 ELSVGRFGAVV
-4625 SGTSKKLSGSL
+4625 SGTSKKLGCSL

-4642 TNTEPETS
+4642 TDTEPES
-4650 AHREY
+4650 YGHREY
-4655 EVLKSLRHERVI
+4655 EVLKSLRHERII

-4673 VHDEVVVL
+4673 VHDDVVVL

-4692 TFLSMRHTYNEDM
+4692 TYLTMRHQYNEDM
-4705 VAHIIKQVLD
+4705 VARIIKQVLD

-4742 CNIKLVDFGSANF
+4742 CNVKLCDFGSANF

-4793 GILTYI
+4793 GVLTYI
-4799 LLSGYSPFLGTSEED
+4799 LLSGFSPFLGTDEED

-4828 LYKEASTEATRFLMQ
+4828 LYREASTEATRFIMQ
-4843 LFKRTPEKRPAI
+4843 VFKRTPEKRPAI
-4855 SECLENKWILPSEF
+4855 SECLENKWMLPSEF

-4875 NSVFLSHKLQEF
+4875 NSVFLSSKLQEF
-4887 AANFHMKKKNANNA
+4887 AANFHAKKKNASTS
-4901 ERLSKLIGLQ
+4901 ERLSKLTGLQ
-4911 LSRCFLSSTESS
+4911 LSRCFLSTAEES

>member
-9 SRSSKYSEGLS
+9 SRTSKYSEGLS

-53 SYGDDGGSSYS
+53 SYGDEGGGSYS

-77 DDDDIGSSTRLQSSV
+77 DDDDIGSSTRMQSSSM

-157 ESFTSKRSKLA
+157 ESFASKRSKLT
-168 SKSSFDADESSA
+168 SKSSFDVDESSA
-180 SVRYSSTKIT
+180 SVRYSSTKIS
-190 STIESSDLGAASYT
+190 STIESSDLGS
-204 ASKASYSYRD
+204 ASYSASKTSYSYKD

-302 KDRESFAKREAV
+302 KDRESYAKREAV

-338 EMENPVMPKELRD
+338 EMENPAMPKELRD

-419 EYFDDFSARISDDKT
+419 EYFDDFSAKINDDKT

-461 RLHEDYSDLQRAL
+461 RLHEDFSDLQRAL

-553 IKTSESEIVD
+553 IKTTESEIVD
-563 DGEDDTTLKVL
+563 DGEDDTTLKVI

-598 ARELQASRVASEVI
+598 ARELEASRVSSEVI

-620 SERQQEK
+620 SEHQQEK

-677 VTSIDAS
+677 VTSIDEIQSLNSFAEDESVYLTAS

-719 KAKVHWLKDNVPL
+719 KPTIHWLKDNIPL
-732 KKSARVQTSEEDGKY
+732 KRSARVQTSEEEGKC

-781 KPAHSVSKPDSRP
+781 KPALSVSKPDSRP

-808 KVKMKDTELLEG
+808 KVRMKDTELLEG

-837 TFYKDG
+837 TVYKDG

-848 DDRVKVLFES
+848 DDRVRVIFES
-858 KEVLELVID
+858 KEVFELVID

-897 KDKILFQGLTADDS
+897 T
-911 TAEGSGP
+911 
-918 LTPPPKSPLFRWFKD
+918 
-933 GQEFEASER
+933 
-942 FQVTFDDIEDTLS
+942 
-955 LVFQHVTPDDAG
+955 
-967 LYTCVASTCS
+967 
-977 GKISCSAELTVQGA
+977 
-991 VIKKAPEAPT
+991 
-1001 IAASLSDV
+1001 
-1009 EVNEG
+1009 
-1014 ASAMLELKVK
+1014 
-1024 GYPRPK
+1024 
-1030 VTWKHEGKVIEAGG
+1030 
-1044 RYRFLFE
+1044 
-1051 DEESM
+1051 
-1056 TLVIKNTKKSDAGIY
+1056 
-1071 SVVAEN
+1071 
-1077 ESGTANTECRLT
+1077 
-1089 VNSTP
+1089 TP
-1094 TFKKELKDVSVMTDE
+1094 TFKKELKDVSVMTDD
-1109 VLKLDVEVQGA
+1109 VLKLDVEVQGTPA
-1120 PTPDVKW
+1120 PDVKW
-1127 YKDGQAIV
+1127 YKDGQAVV
-1135 EDDRVKITQPAE
+1135 EDDRVKITQPGE
-1147 DKHVLIIEHT
+1147 DKHALIIEHA

-1262 EIANEYGVVSD
+1262 EIANEYGVETD

-1308 GAPTPKMKWS
+1308 GAPAPKVKWS
-1318 LNDSIIVEDNSFKFQ
+1318 LNDSLIVEDKSFKFE

-1354 ELVCE
+1354 EMVCE

-1373 TVKSKPKIVKGLD
+1373 TVKSKPKILKGLD

-1401 VVNAKD
+1401 VANAKD
-1407 SKVKWL
+1407 AKVKWL

-1427 AKEEADATFTLVIKS
+1427 AKEEADATFTLVINS
-1442 VTAEDAG
+1442 VTPEDAG

-1464 TGRLSTQK
+1464 TGHLSTQK
-1472 KPEFKK
+1472 KPEFRK
-1478 KLQDQEISEEEV
+1478 KLQDQEISEEDV
-1490 AEFTAKVVGQPKPN
+1490 AEFTVEVVGQPKPN
-1504 VKWMHGKREIKE
+1504 VKWLHGKREIKE
-1516 NDVYEITS
+1516 NDVYQITS

-1544 TCQAQNTCGK
+1544 TCEAQNTCGK
-1554 ESCSASLTIHS
+1554 ESCAASLTIHS

-1626 DELTLRLAGTYEC
+1626 DELTLQLAGNYEC

-1670 VYSGEDC
+1670 VYSGEEC

-1715 RLIVKD
+1715 RLVVKD

-1786 PTVTWYKDREELFES
+1786 PKVTWYKDGEELLES
-1801 RRVEIREDGD
+1801 RRVEIKQDGD

-1852 PTIKGL
+1852 PAIKGL

-1880 PDIVWKKDG
+1880 PDVVWKKDG
-1889 KELSPSHKITISAD
+1889 KELSPSRRITISSD

-1941 LRGEPPV
+1941 LKGEPPV
-1948 FIKELEDVEIIINEE
+1948 FIKELEDVQVIINEE
-1963 AVFHARIKGHPTPSV
+1963 AVFHARIKGNPTPSA
-1978 TWLLNGTIVNESE
+1978 TWLLNGTILNESE

-2006 KSVTSQEIGEVVC
+2006 KCVTSHEIGEVVC
-2019 KAKNTSGQ
+2019 KAKNTAGQ
-2027 ASSKANLTLI
+2027 ALSKANLTLK
-2037 ETAPTVAKSLPTKV
+2037 ESAPTVAKSLPSKV

-2082 VPSDHIKL
+2082 VPTDHIKL

-2100 EVEEVRP
+2100 EVDEVSP
-2107 DDAGHYAVMANNDK
+2107 ADAGHYTVVANNDK
-2121 GQAASESDVE
+2121 GKAASESDVE
-2131 TKPKGDDSLK
+2131 TKPKGDDSVK

-2207 TPSDAGHYSVLA
+2207 TPSDAGHYSVQA
-2219 ANDEGKAASDAD
+2219 ENDEGKAASDAD
-2231 VKTKPSDLER
+2231 VKTKPSDLEG

-2268 SAAAPVEWTKDG
+2268 AAAAPVEWTKDG

-2329 DVKTQPKSA
+2329 DVKTEPKSA

-2347 ELQPATL
+2347 ELQPAAL

-2364 KVAPDATPLKVE
+2364 KVAPDAVPLKVE

-2429 ADVETVP
+2429 ADVDTVP
-2436 KKAAKDQKPVFEKGL
+2436 PKAAKDRKPVFEKGL
-2451 EPTELIEGKPG
+2451 EPTELVEGKPG

-2481 DGRPVRPSDRVRP
+2481 DGRPIRPSDRVRP
-2494 EEKPD
+2494 EQKPD
-2499 GTIRL
+2499 GTVRL

-2518 VVAKNPDGETASE
+2518 VVAKNPDGETSSE

-2542 AKQQKPAFEKELEP
+2542 AKQQKPAFEKELKP

-2585 GRPIRPSSRVKPEE
+2585 GKPIRPSSRVKPEE
-2599 KPDGTLS
+2599 KPDGTLA

-2616 AGTFC
+2616 AGNYS

-2630 AESEADVKTAEPDK
+2630 AESEADVKTEPEK

-2657 APATLTEGKPAR
+2657 EPATLPEGKPAR

-2689 RTLRPSDRINMEEK
+2689 RTLRPSDRIKMEER

-2716 PEDAGNYAVIA
+2716 PEDAGKYAVVA
-2727 ANEAGEA
+2727 ANDAGEA
-2734 ESEADIKTQPDK
+2734 ESEAKIKTEPEK

-2762 TLAEGKP
+2762 TLADGKP

-2779 SNPTSV
+2779 SNPTSI

-2825 TVVAANDAGEAS
+2825 TVVAANDAGEAA

-2850 PGEKPEFVI
+2850 PGDKPEFVI

-2865 LLEGQPMHLVGKVKS
+2865 LLEGQPLHLVGKVKS
-2880 DSPFTTEWLKDGQK
+2880 DSPFTAEWLKDGEK

-2902 LTQEPDG
+2902 LSQEPDG
-2909 TVLLSIEHA
+2909 TVLLSIDHA

-2942 VKVTELPKYEPQIVD
+2942 VKVAELPKYEPKIVD

-2988 DGKDLPEDNRI
+2988 DGKELPDDNRI

-3022 KYDLVAANDQGEC
+3022 KYDLVAANDEGEC
-3035 RTSAPVTVNHPPKF
+3035 RTSAPVSVNHAPKF

-3067 TSLAGQ
+3067 TTLAGQ

-3089 DGKKIKET
+3089 DGKKITET

-3131 TKAPLTVAASDT
+3131 TKAPLTVAASDS
-3143 GDKTEE
+3143 GDKAEE

-3192 IADLE
+3192 IAELE

-3249 RLSDVE
+3249 RLTDTE

-3269 GHPEPEITWRYNG
+3269 GYPEPEITWRYNG

-3306 PENKDCGLYECLA
+3306 PESKDCGLYECLA

-3365 GTPMPEVKWFKDGEE
+3365 GSPMPEVKWFKDGEE
-3380 LELTRRHKME
+3380 LEMTRRHKME

-3405 PDDLGEYRAS
+3405 PEDLGEYRAS

-3430 VESPYDDGRRRP
+3430 VESPYDDGKRRP

-3473 GYRSS
+3473 GYRP
-3478 SPLDDR
+3478 SPPRDDR

-3495 DLPPLS
+3495 ELPPLS

-3524 YDDLDRPYDRMK
+3524 YDDLDRPYDRIK

-3571 KPSPPSRSRVPVTYS
+3571 KPSPPSRSRIPVSYT

-3599 YKSGVKD
+3599 YRSGVKD

-3705 DITWTF
+3705 DISWTF
-3711 KGTKVDMGGRYNSMQ
+3711 KGTKVEMGGRYNSMQ

-3761 IYLELAEEPV
+3761 IYVELAEEPV

-3815 VNIIWEAPDVCTLA
+3815 VNIIWEAPDTCTLA

-3869 RTYRQPKIIR
+3869 RTYRQPKVIR

-3917 KTMHGRGQFKDWMKA
+3917 KTMHGRGQFKDWMKS

-3942 PRLIR
+3942 PRLLR

-3973 IISQDRVSEHQ
+3973 IISQDRVTEHQ

-4126 TSERMDVRTALEHPW
+4126 PSERMDVRTALEHPW

-4182 RTMESCFTHPSKM
+4182 RPMESCFTHPSKM

-4207 SPDREISRS
+4207 SPDREITRS

-4223 EGPGKGPNDRM
+4223 EGPGKGPNDRL
-4234 DMSSESSYQSG
+4234 DIGSESSYQSG

-4360 SREKS
+4360 AREKS

-4377 DCVIQENDQVVFKC
+4377 DCVIQENDEVVFKC

-4397 APQYSWFRNDSI
+4397 TPQYTWFRNDSI

-4415 VQITQDADGR
+4415 VQITQDEDGR

-4445 RNSHGVALC
+4445 RNSHGVTLC

-4461 ERPARPEPPICKQF
+4461 ERPARPEPPICKQC

-4503 QAGGEWTKVSD
+4503 QAGGEWTKISD
-4514 VISQEFWVI
+4514 VITQEFWVI
-4523 PDLKPSTSYTF
+4523 SDLTPSTSYTF
-4534 RVSAKNKYGWSEAS
+4534 RVSAKNKYGWSEPS

-4559 GAAQKIQLSR
+4559 GTTQKIQLSR

-4588 PLDYGQETSPVQ
+4588 PLDYSQETSPVQ

-4625 SGTSKKLSGSL
+4625 SGTSKKLGSSL

-4673 VHDEVVVL
+4673 VHDDVVVL

-4692 TFLSMRHTYNEDM
+4692 TYLSMRHTYNEDM
-4705 VAHIIKQVLD
+4705 VVRIIKQVLD

-4793 GILTYI
+4793 GVLTYI
-4799 LLSGYSPFLGTSEED
+4799 LLSGYSPFLGINEED

-4843 LFKRTPEKRPAI
+4843 IFKRTPEKRPAV
-4855 SECLENKWILPSEF
+4855 SECLENKWMLPSEF

-4887 AANFHMKKKNANNA
+4887 AANFHMKKKNASTA
-4901 ERLSKLIGLQ
+4901 DRLSKLIGLQ
-4911 LSRCFLSSTESS
+4911 LSRCFLSSAESS

>member
-1 MSYSRSSY
+1 MSFSRSSY
-9 SRSSKYSEGLS
+9 RSSKYSEGLS

-32 SLLDSDISSSM
+32 SLMDSDISSSSSL

-53 SYGDDGGSSYS
+53 SYGDDGGSSFS

-77 DDDDIGSSTRLQSSV
+77 DDDDIGSSTRIQSSSM

-103 DFGSSAITRRALAIS
+103 EFGSSAISRRPFAIS
-118 SGDSFESSRKS
+118 SGDSFESGRKS
-129 SLTSSILGESVDSSA
+129 SLTSSLLGESVDGSA
-144 SRALRRLSKDDDK
+144 SRVLRRLSKDDDK
-157 ESFTSKRSKLA
+157 ESFASKRSKLA
-168 SKSSFDADESSA
+168 SKSSFDVDESSA
-180 SVRYSSTKIT
+180 SVRYSSTKIS
-190 STIESSDLGAASYT
+190 STIESSDLGAASYS
-204 ASKASYSYRD
+204 ASKTSYSYRD

-224 GVIGGIYEAIL
+224 SPIGGIYEAIL
-235 DYKPLSSDDEGL
+235 DYKPLSSDEEGL

-302 KDRESFAKREAV
+302 KDKESYAKREAV

-338 EMENPVMPKELRD
+338 EMENPAMPKELRD

-361 DICDFHNTELIK
+361 DISDFHNTELIK

-419 EYFDDFSARISDDKT
+419 EYFDDFSASISDDKT

-507 KHGWFDVTDA
+507 KHT
-517 KNREQLRYLFLFKG
+517 
-531 RLCITEVKKIRAN
+531 T
-544 RNIYLVKNV
+544 
-553 IKTSESEIVD
+553 ESEIVD
-563 DGEDDTTLKVL
+563 SGEEDATLKIV

-598 ARELQASRVASEVI
+598 ARELQASRVASEVV
-612 EEMQVDDT
+612 EEMQIDDT

-638 STAVPVSPEPAS
+638 STAVPVSPDPAS
-650 SSMPRVELFE
+650 ASMPRAEIFE
-660 ASKEATSAATQ
+660 ASKEATSAATH

-684 KKDATGKPQFRKALR
+684 KKDATGKPQFRKPLR
-699 GLTCSQNDNT
+699 GLTCSQSDNT

-719 KAKVHWLKDNVPL
+719 KPTIQWLKDNVPL
-732 KKSARVQTSEEDGKY
+732 KKSSRVQLSEEDGHY
-747 KLHINDASSEDSGMY
+747 KLHINDVSTEDSGMY

-770 GTTSCSAPLYV
+770 GTRSCSAPLYV
-781 KPAHSVSKPDSRP
+781 KPALSVSKGDSRP

-808 KVKMKDTELLEG
+808 KVKLKDTELLEG

-837 TFYKDG
+837 TFYKNG

-858 KEVLELVID
+858 KEVFELVID

-874 GKYTCVAVNSEG
+874 GKYTCVAVNCEG
-886 KDESSGRITVT
+886 KDESSGTITVT
-897 KDKILFQGLTADDS
+897 S
-911 TAEGSGP
+911 
-918 LTPPPKSPLFRWFKD
+918 
-933 GQEFEASER
+933 
-942 FQVTFDDIEDTLS
+942 
-955 LVFQHVTPDDAG
+955 
-967 LYTCVASTCS
+967 
-977 GKISCSAELTVQGA
+977 A

-1001 IAASLSDV
+1001 ITANLSDV

-1014 ASAMLELKVK
+1014 ASAMLELKVT
-1024 GYPRPK
+1024 GYPKPK

-1056 TLVIKNTKKSDAGIY
+1056 TLVIKNTKKSDAGTY

-1077 ESGTANTECRLT
+1077 ESGTANTDCRLT

-1094 TFKKELKDVSVMTDE
+1094 TFKKELKDVSVMTDD
-1109 VLKLDVEVQGA
+1109 VLKLDVEVQGTPA
-1120 PTPDVKW
+1120 PDVKW
-1127 YKDGQAIV
+1127 YKDGQAVV

-1147 DKHVLIIEHT
+1147 DKHALIIERA

-1169 SNTMGTQTGFSAV
+1169 SNTVGTQTGFSAV

-1189 FLQKLKDYEASE
+1189 FLQKLKDYEAAE

-1210 ISGNPKPNV
+1210 ISGNPKPSV

-1226 PLKPDGHRYQ
+1226 TLKADGHRYQ
-1236 ALEETENVHC
+1236 MLEETENVHC
-1246 LIIDDVHKEDA
+1246 LIIDDVHAEDA

-1262 EIANEYGVVSD
+1262 EIANEYGVQTD

-1283 KFKKPLSDVECCEG
+1283 KFTKPLSDVECCEG
-1297 ETNIKITVEVE
+1297 DVNIKITVEVE
-1308 GAPTPKMKWS
+1308 GTPAPKVKWS
-1318 LNDSIIVEDNSFKFQ
+1318 LNDSLICEDNSFKFE

-1348 KADMTG
+1348 KGEMTG
-1354 ELVCE
+1354 EIGCE
-1359 AENVKGKD
+1359 AQNVKGKD
-1367 KCSGNF
+1367 TCSGKF
-1373 TVKSKPKIVKGLD
+1373 TVKSKPKILKGLD

-1401 VVNAKD
+1401 VANAKD
-1407 SKVKWL
+1407 AKVQWL
-1413 KDDCEV
+1413 KDDAEV

-1427 AKEEADATFTLVIKS
+1427 AKEEADATFTLVLKS
-1442 VTAEDAG
+1442 VTPEDAG
-1449 KYTFKIKNELGEDSS
+1449 KYTFKIKNELGEDKSS
-1464 TGRLSTQK
+1464 GSLSTKK

-1478 KLQDQEISEEEV
+1478 KLQDQEISEEDV
-1490 AEFTAKVVGQPKPN
+1490 AEFTVQVTGHPKPN
-1504 VKWMHGKREIKE
+1504 VKWLHGKREVKGT
-1516 NDVYEITS
+1516 DVYQITS
-1524 DGDTYTLKVKKPNK
+1524 DGDTYTLKVKQPNK

-1544 TCQAQNTCGK
+1544 TCEAENTCGK

-1565 KPEIIEGLK
+1565 KPEIIEGMK

-1580 GDAAFFTVKI
+1580 GDTAFFTVKI
-1590 AGSPTPTVVWKKD
+1590 AGSPTPNVVWKKD
-1603 DEEITVEAT
+1603 GEEITVEAT

-1626 DELTLRLAGTYEC
+1626 DELTLQLAGDYEC
-1639 VATNKYGSASSRGK
+1639 VATNKYGSASTRGK
-1653 LTVQSKPKFEKK
+1653 LTVQSKPKFDKK
-1665 PENQC
+1665 PEDQC
-1670 VYSGEDC
+1670 VYSGEEC
-1677 VFEAKVSGYPTPT
+1677 VFEAKVSGFPTPN
-1690 VTWSRDGE
+1690 VTWSKDGE

-1710 HDGTH
+1710 HNGTH

-1721 AKKDDECFYTCTAK
+1721 TKKEDECFYTCTAK
-1735 NNLGRVSQQA
+1735 NSLGRVSQQA
-1745 ELTIKLPDDAEAP
+1745 ELTIKLPADAEAP

-1763 MADTVAVIGDKVRFE
+1763 MADTVAVTGDKVRFE

-1786 PTVTWYKDREELFES
+1786 PTLTWYKDGEELYEG
-1801 RRVEIREDGD
+1801 RRVEIKEDGD

-1819 LTMRDEA
+1819 LVIRDEA
-1826 KYSCKAVNEKG
+1826 SYSCKAVNAKG

-1843 QLTVKEPVA
+1843 RLTVKEPEA
-1852 PTIKGL
+1852 PKIKGL
-1858 KDQEASTGSTVKFQA
+1858 KDQEANTGSTVKFQA

-1880 PDIVWKKDG
+1880 PDVVWKKDG
-1889 KELSPSHKITISAD
+1889 NKLSPSDNITISSD
-1903 VESESY
+1903 VEAESY
-1909 SLVIQDVDDD
+1909 SFVIQRVEDDD
-1919 FGQYTC
+1919 FAEYTC
-1925 KASNSAGE
+1925 HASNSAGE
-1933 TEADAMLT
+1933 SEASAMLT
-1941 LRGEPPV
+1941 LKGEAPV
-1948 FIKELEDVEIIINEE
+1948 FIKELEDIQVTINEE
-1963 AVFHARIKGHPTPSV
+1963 AVFQARIKGNPTPSV
-1978 TWLLNGTIVNESE
+1978 TWLLNGTILSESE
-1991 ETIITQQGD
+1991 NITILEKGD
-2000 SYTLKI
+2000 TYTLKI
-2006 KSVTSQEIGEVVC
+2006 TCVTSHEVGEVVC
-2019 KAKNTSGQ
+2019 KAKNTMGQ
-2027 ASSKANLTLI
+2027 ASSKADLTLT
-2037 ETAPTVAKSLPTKV
+2037 ESAPTVAKSLPSKV

-2082 VPSDHIKL
+2082 VPSDHVKL

-2100 EVEEVRP
+2100 EMDEVRP
-2107 DDAGHYAVMANNDK
+2107 EDAGHYKVQANNDK
-2121 GQAASESDVE
+2121 GQVASETDVE
-2131 TKPKGDDSLK
+2131 TQPKGDDSVK
-2141 SPAFSE
+2141 APAFSE
-2147 GLKDATLTEGA
+2147 GLKDATLTEGS

-2166 AKGSAPSDVQWL
+2166 AKGSAPSDVKWL
-2178 KDGEPVKPSDHIKM
+2178 KDGEPLKPSDHIKM
-2192 VEKPDGTIALDIDKV
+2192 DEKPDGTIALDIDKV
-2207 TPSDAGHYSVLA
+2207 TPSDAGHYSVMA
-2219 ANDEGKAASDAD
+2219 GNDEGQAASDAD
-2231 VKTKPSDLER
+2231 VKTKPADLER

-2268 SAAAPVEWTKDG
+2268 SNPAPVEWTKDG

-2304 EVIPDDAGHYAVKA
+2304 KVVPDDAGHYAVKA

-2329 DVKTQPKSA
+2329 DVKTQPKG
-2338 EPKKPRFEK
+2338 EETKKPSFQK
-2347 ELQPATL
+2347 GLQPTTL

-2364 KVAPDATPLKVE
+2364 KLSPDSAPTKVE

-2381 KPVKLDDRVRAEQ
+2381 KPVRLDDRVRAEQ
-2394 KPDGTLALTID
+2394 KPDGTLALVID

-2429 ADVETVP
+2429 ADVDTSP
-2436 KKAAKDQKPVFEKGL
+2436 RKGAKDEKPTFQKGL
-2451 EPTELIEGKPG
+2451 EPTELTEGKPG
-2462 KLEAKLAPGDK
+2462 KLEAKLAPSDK
-2473 PLDIQWLK
+2473 PIDIQWLK
-2481 DGRPVRPSDRVRP
+2481 DGKPIRPSDRVRP
-2494 EEKPD
+2494 QEKPD
-2499 GTIRL
+2499 GTVCL
-2504 HIDDVKPEDAGRYS
+2504 LIDDVKPEDAGRYA
-2518 VVAKNPDGETASE
+2518 VVAKNADGETPSE
-2531 ADVTTKPEKPG
+2531 ADVTTKPEKAG
-2542 AKQQKPAFEKELEP
+2542 AKQQKPAFEKDLEP

-2571 APGSNPTSVKWLKD
+2571 APGSNPTSVRWLKD
-2585 GRPIRPSSRVKPEE
+2585 GRPLRPSSRFKPEQ
-2599 KPDGTLS
+2599 KPDGTLA
-2606 LVIDDVRPED
+2606 LEIDDVRPED
-2616 AGTFC
+2616 AGNYT
-2621 VVAENDAGK
+2621 VVAENNAGE
-2630 AESEADVKTAEPDK
+2630 AESEADVKTQPEK
-2644 YRKQRKPAFEKEL
+2644 FRKQRKPAFEKEL
-2657 APATLTEGKPAR
+2657 GPTTLTEGKPAR
-2669 LEAKLEPDSNPTSIK
+2669 LEAKLEPGSNPTSVKWLKDGRPLRPSDRITTEEKPDGTLALLIDDVRPEDAGNYSVVAANEAGEAESEADVKTKPDKHRKLRRPAFEKELQPTTLAEGKPAKLEAKLEPDSNPTSIK

-2689 RTLRPSDRINMEEK
+2689 RPIRPSDRIRMEEK
-2703 PDGTLALLIDDVQ
+2703 PDGTLALLIDDVR
-2716 PEDAGNYAVIA
+2716 PEDAGYY
-2727 ANEAGEA
+2727 
-2734 ESEADIKTQPDK
+2734 S
-2746 YRKQRK
+2746 
-2752 PAFEKELQPT
+2752 
-2762 TLAEGKP
+2762 
-2769 ARLEAKLEPD
+2769 
-2779 SNPTSV
+2779 
-2785 KWLKDGRPIRPSD
+2785 
-2798 RIRTEE
+2798 
-2804 KPDGTLALV
+2804 
-2813 IDEVKPEDAGHY
+2813 
-2825 TVVAANDAGEAS
+2825 VVAANDAGEAS

-2859 ELKNAD
+2859 ELKNAE
-2865 LLEGQPMHLVGKVKS
+2865 LLEGQPLHLVGKVKS
-2880 DSPFTTEWLKDGQK
+2880 DSPFTTEWLKDGEK
-2894 LEPSSRVA
+2894 VKPSSRLA
-2902 LTQEPDG
+2902 LSQEPDG

-2918 TPADAGKYVCVAK
+2918 TPDDAGKYVAVAT
-2931 NPEGKAESTSA
+2931 NPEGKAQSSSS
-2942 VKVTELPKYEPQIVD
+2942 VKVAELPKYEPEIVD
-2957 ELKPAVFTEGE
+2957 QLKPAVFTEGE

-2988 DGKDLPEDNRI
+2988 DGKELPEDSRI

-3035 RTSAPVTVNHPPKF
+3035 RTSAPVTVNQPPKF

-3067 TSLAGQ
+3067 TTLAGE
-3073 PTPDTEWQKD
+3073 PTPETEWEKD
-3083 GKPLIP
+3083 GKPLVP

-3097 KTPSGDVALDI
+3097 KTPSGDVVLDI
-3108 PKATPEDAGVYTC
+3108 PKATPDDAGVYTC
-3121 KAKNPLGEQE
+3121 KAKNPLGERE
-3131 TKAPLTVAASDT
+3131 TKAPLTVAA
-3143 GDKTEE
+3143 GDSGEKAEE

-3166 FTLEAKITGNP
+3166 FTLECKVTGNP
-3177 TPEVEWFFGG
+3177 TPDVEWFFGG

-3192 IADLE
+3192 QAGLE
-3197 TTFDGRKARLSSKH
+3197 ATFDGRKAKLLTRH
-3211 SLPSHAGRYECRATN
+3211 SLPSHAGRYECRASN
-3226 SAGKASSKATVGV
+3226 AAGKASSKATVGV
-3239 TAMSKPYFTK
+3239 TPMSKPYFTK
-3249 RLSDVE
+3249 RLSDLE
-3255 ASPSEPLKLVAKVK
+3255 ASPNEPLKLIAKVK
-3269 GHPEPEITWRYNG
+3269 GYPEPEITWRFNG

-3288 MRYTMSKEGET
+3288 MKYTMSKEGET
-3299 CTLTIPW
+3299 CTLTVPW
-3306 PENKDCGLYECLA
+3306 PESKDCGTYECLA

-3356 TATFTARIA
+3356 TATFTAKIA
-3365 GTPMPEVKWFKDGEE
+3365 GSPMPEVKWFKDGEE
-3380 LELTRRHKME
+3380 LEMTRRHKME

-3405 PDDLGEYRAS
+3405 PEDLGEYRAS

-3430 VESPYDDGRRRP
+3430 VESPSYDDSKRRP

-3448 SRDIPEKSDLRR
+3448 SRDVPERDARGR
-3460 GRSPSPRQYPEVN
+3460 GRSPSPHQYPEVN
-3473 GYRSS
+3473 GYKPAPR
-3478 SPLDDR
+3478 DER
-3484 RREPYSGPYSH
+3484 RREPYGGPYSH
-3495 DLPPLS
+3495 ELPPTS

-3511 DYDPKSRHPPHPK
+3511 GYDPKSRHPPHPE
-3524 YDDLDRPYDRMK
+3524 YDDLDRPYERIK
-3536 RPDLEPEPYYAG
+3536 RPQTEPEGYYAG

-3571 KPSPPSRSRVPVTYS
+3571 KPSPPSRSRIPVSYT

-3705 DITWTF
+3705 DISWTF
-3711 KGTKVDMGGRYNSMQ
+3711 KGTKVEMGGRYNSMQ

-3761 IYLELAEEPV
+3761 IYVELAEEPV

-3783 RRGGELQ
+3783 RRGGELV

-3808 PICNSSR
+3808 PICNTSR
-3815 VNIIWEAPDVCTLA
+3815 VSIIWEAPDVCTLA

-3851 ASCSAMLSIEEDE
+3851 ASCSAMLSIEESE

-3917 KTMHGRGQFKDWMKA
+3917 KTMHGKGQFKDWMKA

-3942 PRLIR
+3942 PRLVR

-3973 IISQDRVSEHQ
+3973 IISQDRVTEHQ

-3998 MHAQNIAHLG
+3998 MHSQNIAHLG

-4083 FLGQNDRETL
+4083 FLGLNDRETL

-4113 EARDFIS
+4113 DARDFIS

-4126 TSERMDVRTALEHPW
+4126 PSERMDVRAALEHPW
-4141 LKITERPDRGESLS
+4141 LKLTERPDRGESLS

-4175 CRNTYRR
+4175 CRRTYRR
-4182 RTMESCFTHPSKM
+4182 RAMETCFTHPSKM
-4195 IYPPDEVYTPPM
+4195 IYPPDEIYTPPM

-4223 EGPGKGPNDRM
+4223 EGPGKGPNDRL
-4234 DMSSESSYQSG
+4234 DIGSESSYQSG

-4277 ASLRERHWGGFD
+4277 ASLRDRHWGGFE

-4346 QLEHLKHEAWKDKT
+4346 QMEHLKHEAWKDKT

-4377 DCVIQENDQVVFKC
+4377 DCVIQENDEVVFRC

-4397 APQYSWFRNDSI
+4397 TPQYSWFRNDSI

-4415 VQITQDADGR
+4415 VQITQDAEGR

-4461 ERPARPEPPICKQF
+4461 ERPSRPEPPTCKQC

-4486 PKYDG
+4486 PKHDG
-4491 NSRIFS
+4491 NSRIFC
-4497 FCLEYR
+4497 FCLECKE
-4503 QAGGEWTKVSD
+4503 AGGDWTKVSD
-4514 VISQEFWVI
+4514 AITQEFWVI
-4523 PDLKPSTSYTF
+4523 PDLKPSTSYMF
-4534 RVSAKNKYGWSEAS
+4534 RVSAKNQYGWSEVS
-4548 LPSELCTTEAD
+4548 LSSEPCTTEAE
-4559 GAAQKIQLSR
+4559 GAAQRIQLSR

-4577 FEGEHEQEARV
+4577 FDGERDLAARV
-4588 PLDYGQETSPVQ
+4588 QLDYGQETSPVP
-4600 LESGGLS
+4600 LESGSLN

-4614 ELAVGRFGAVV
+4614 ELSVGRFGAVV
-4625 SGTSKKLSGSL
+4625 SGTSKKLGCSL

-4642 TNTEPETS
+4642 TDTEPES
-4650 AHREY
+4650 YGHREY
-4655 EVLKSLRHERVI
+4655 EVLKSLRHERII

-4673 VHDEVVVL
+4673 VHDDVVVL

-4692 TFLSMRHTYNEDM
+4692 TYLTMRHQYNEDM
-4705 VAHIIKQVLD
+4705 VARIIKQVLD

-4742 CNIKLVDFGSANF
+4742 CNVKLCDFGSANF

-4793 GILTYI
+4793 GVLTYI
-4799 LLSGYSPFLGTSEED
+4799 LLSGFSPFLGTDEED

-4828 LYKEASTEATRFLMQ
+4828 LYREASTEATRFIMQ
-4843 LFKRTPEKRPAI
+4843 VFKRTPEKRPAI
-4855 SECLENKWILPSEF
+4855 SECLENKWMLPSEF

-4875 NSVFLSHKLQEF
+4875 NSVFLSSKLQEF
-4887 AANFHMKKKNANNA
+4887 AANFHAKKKNASTS
-4901 ERLSKLIGLQ
+4901 ERLSKLTGLQ
-4911 LSRCFLSSTESS
+4911 LSRCFLSTAEES

>member
-9 SRSSKYSEGLS
+9 SRTSKYSEGLS

-32 SLLDSDISSSM
+32 SLMDSDISSSM
-43 SSTRRMMRTT
+43 SSTRRMVRTT
-53 SYGDDGGSSYS
+53 SYGDDGGGSYS
-64 SSTVRRSSRLSAL
+64 STAVRRSSRLSAL
-77 DDDDIGSSTRLQSSV
+77 DDDDIGSSTRMQSSSV

-129 SLTSSILGESVDSSA
+129 SLTSSILGESMDSAA

-157 ESFTSKRSKLA
+157 ESFSSKRSKLT
-168 SKSSFDADESSA
+168 SKSSFDVDESSA
-180 SVRYSSTKIT
+180 SVRYSSTKIS
-190 STIESSDLGAASYT
+190 STIESSDLGGASYV
-204 ASKASYSYRD
+204 ASKSSYSYRD
-214 SAGSA
+214 SAGSV

-302 KDRESFAKREAV
+302 KDRESYAKREAV

-419 EYFDDFSARISDDKT
+419 EYFDDFSARINDDKT

-507 KHGWFDVTDA
+507 KHGSFDVIDA
-517 KNREQLRYLFLFKG
+517 KNCEQLRYLFLFKG
-531 RLCITEVKKIRAN
+531 RLCVTEVKKIRAN
-544 RNIYLVKNV
+544 RNIYLLKNV
-553 IKTSESEIVD
+553 IKTTESEIVD
-563 DGEDDTTLKVL
+563 DGEDEATLKVI

-598 ARELQASRVASEVI
+598 ARELQASKVSSEVI
-612 EEMQVDDT
+612 EEMQVDDA
-620 SERQQEK
+620 SEHQQEK

-677 VTSIDAS
+677 VTSIDEIQSLNSFAEDESVYLTAS

-699 GLTCSQNDNT
+699 GLTCSLNDNT

-719 KAKVHWLKDNVPL
+719 KPTIHWLKDNIPL
-732 KKSARVQTSEEDGKY
+732 KRSARVQTTEEEGKY
-747 KLHINDASSEDSGMY
+747 KLHINDASTEDSGMY
-762 TIIASNSE
+762 TVIASNSE

-781 KPAHSVSKPDSRP
+781 KPALSVSKPDSRP

-808 KVKMKDTELLEG
+808 KVRMKDTELLEG
-820 TSVRFE
+820 TSVRFQ

-837 TFYKDG
+837 TVYKDG
-843 KKLQE
+843 KKLKE
-848 DDRVKVLFES
+848 DDRVRVIFES
-858 KEVLELVID
+858 KEVFELVID
-867 HISFEDM
+867 HICFDDM

-897 KDKILFQGLTADDS
+897 S
-911 TAEGSGP
+911 
-918 LTPPPKSPLFRWFKD
+918 
-933 GQEFEASER
+933 
-942 FQVTFDDIEDTLS
+942 
-955 LVFQHVTPDDAG
+955 
-967 LYTCVASTCS
+967 
-977 GKISCSAELTVQGA
+977 A

-1001 IAASLSDV
+1001 ITASLTDV

-1056 TLVIKNTKKSDAGIY
+1056 TLVIKNTKKSDAGTY

-1077 ESGTANTECRLT
+1077 ESGTANTHCRLT

-1094 TFKKELKDVSVMTDE
+1094 TFKKELKDVSVMTDD
-1109 VLKLDVEVQGA
+1109 VLKLDVQVQGTPA
-1120 PTPDVKW
+1120 PDVKW
-1127 YKDGQAIV
+1127 YKDGQAVV

-1147 DKHVLIIEHT
+1147 DKHALIIEHA

-1210 ISGNPKPNV
+1210 VSGNPKPNV

-1226 PLKPDGHRYQ
+1226 PMKLDGHRYQ
-1236 ALEETENVHC
+1236 AIEETENVHC

-1262 EIANEYGVVSD
+1262 EIANEYGVETD

-1283 KFKKPLSDVECCEG
+1283 KFKKPLSDVECCERD
-1297 ETNIKITVEVE
+1297 TNIKITVEVE
-1308 GAPTPKMKWS
+1308 GAPTPKVKWS
-1318 LNDSIIVEDNSFKFQ
+1318 LNDSLIVEDKSFKFE

-1354 ELVCE
+1354 EMACE

-1396 TFSVK
+1396 TFSAK
-1401 VVNAKD
+1401 VANAKD
-1407 SKVKWL
+1407 AKVKWL
-1413 KDDCEV
+1413 KDDFEV

-1427 AKEEADATFTLVIKS
+1427 AKEEADATFTLVINS
-1442 VTAEDAG
+1442 VKPEDAG

-1464 TGRLSTQK
+1464 TGRLGTQK

-1478 KLQDQEISEEEV
+1478 RLQDQEISEEDV
-1490 AEFTAKVVGQPKPN
+1490 AEFTVEVVGEPKPN
-1504 VKWMHGKREIKE
+1504 VKWLHGKREIKE
-1516 NDVYEITS
+1516 NDVYQMTS
-1524 DGDTYTLKVKKPNK
+1524 DGDTYTLKVRKPNK

-1544 TCQAQNTCGK
+1544 TCEAQNPYGK
-1554 ESCSASLTIHS
+1554 ESCAASLTIHS
-1565 KPEIIEGLK
+1565 KPEILEGLK

-1612 IKEIPQGKSYKVEF
+1612 IKEIAQGKSYKVEF
-1626 DELTLRLAGTYEC
+1626 DELTLQLAGNYEC

-1653 LTVQSKPKFEKK
+1653 LSVQSKPKFEKK
-1665 PENQC
+1665 PEDQC
-1670 VYSGEDC
+1670 VYSGEEC

-1721 AKKDDECFYTCTAK
+1721 TKKDDECFYTCTAK

-1786 PTVTWYKDREELFES
+1786 PKVTWYKDGEELLES
-1801 RRVEIREDGD
+1801 RRVEIKEDGD

-1826 KYSCKAVNEKG
+1826 KYSCKAVNQKG
-1837 EATDKA
+1837 EASDKA

-1852 PTIKGL
+1852 PAIKGL

-1880 PDIVWKKDG
+1880 PDVVWKKDG
-1889 KELSPSHKITISAD
+1889 KELSASHRITISSD

-1909 SLVIQDVDDD
+1909 SLIIQDVDDD

-1933 TEADAMLT
+1933 TEANAMLT
-1941 LRGEPPV
+1941 LKGEPPV
-1948 FIKELEDVEIIINEE
+1948 FIKELEDVRININEE
-1963 AVFHARIKGHPTPSV
+1963 AVFHARIKGNPTPSV
-1978 TWLLNGTIVNESE
+1978 TWLLNGTILNDSE
-1991 ETIITQQGD
+1991 ETILTQQGD

-2006 KSVTSQEIGEVVC
+2006 KCVTSHEIGEVVC

-2027 ASSKANLTLI
+2027 ASSKASLTLT
-2037 ETAPTVAKSLPTKV
+2037 ESAPTIAQSLPSKV

-2100 EVEEVRP
+2100 EVDEISP
-2107 DDAGHYAVMANNDK
+2107 ADAGHYAVVANNDK
-2121 GQAASESDVE
+2121 GKAATESDVE
-2131 TKPKGDDSLK
+2131 TKPKGDDSVK

-2219 ANDEGKAASDAD
+2219 ENDEGKAASDAD
-2231 VKTKPSDLER
+2231 VKTKPSDLEG
-2241 KPVFEEGLKPTT
+2241 KPVFDEGLKPTT

-2268 SAAAPVEWTKDG
+2268 AAATPVEWTKDG

-2329 DVKTQPKSA
+2329 DVKTEPKSA

-2347 ELQPATL
+2347 ELKPATL
-2354 PEGKPARLEA
+2354 PEGKPAHLEA
-2364 KVAPDATPLKVE
+2364 KVAPDALPLKVE

-2381 KPVKLDDRVRAEQ
+2381 KPVKLDDHVRAEQ
-2394 KPDGTLALTID
+2394 KPDGTLALSID

-2429 ADVETVP
+2429 ADVDTVP
-2436 KKAAKDQKPVFEKGL
+2436 AKAAKDQKPVFEKGL

-2473 PLDIQWLK
+2473 PLDIEWLK
-2481 DGRPVRPSDRVRP
+2481 DGRPIKPSDRVRP
-2494 EEKPD
+2494 EQKPD
-2499 GTIRL
+2499 GTVRL

-2518 VVAKNPDGETASE
+2518 VVAKNPDGKTSSE

-2542 AKQQKPAFEKELEP
+2542 AKQQKPAFEKELKP
-2556 TTLTEGK
+2556 TTLTEEK

-2585 GRPIRPSSRVKPEE
+2585 GKPIRPSSRVKTEE
-2599 KPDGTLS
+2599 KPDGTLA

-2616 AGTFC
+2616 AGNYS

-2630 AESEADVKTAEPDK
+2630 AESEADVKTEPEK

-2657 APATLTEGKPAR
+2657 EPATLPEGKPAR

-2689 RTLRPSDRINMEEK
+2689 RTLRPSDRIKMEEK

-2716 PEDAGNYAVIA
+2716 PEDAGKYAVVA
-2727 ANEAGEA
+2727 ANDAGEA
-2734 ESEADIKTQPDK
+2734 ESEAKIKTEPDK

-2762 TLAEGKP
+2762 TLADGKP

-2779 SNPTSV
+2779 SNPTSI

-2825 TVVAANDAGEAS
+2825 TVVAANDAGEAA

-2865 LLEGQPMHLVGKVKS
+2865 LLEGQPLHLVGKVKS
-2880 DSPFTTEWLKDGQK
+2880 DSPFTTEWLKDGEK
-2894 LEPSSRVA
+2894 LEPSSGVA
-2902 LTQEPDG
+2902 LSQEPDG
-2909 TVLLSIEHA
+2909 TVLLSIDHA

-2931 NPEGKAESTSA
+2931 NPEGKAESKST
-2942 VKVTELPKYEPQIVD
+2942 VKVAELPKFEPKIVD

-2988 DGKDLPEDNRI
+2988 DGKELPDDNRI

-3022 KYDLVAANDQGEC
+3022 KYDLVAANDEGEC
-3035 RTSAPVTVNHPPKF
+3035 RTSAPVTVNHAPKF

-3067 TSLAGQ
+3067 ATLAGQ

-3131 TKAPLTVAASDT
+3131 TKAPLTVAASDS
-3143 GDKTEE
+3143 GDKAEE

-3249 RLSDVE
+3249 RLTDTE

-3269 GHPEPEITWRYNG
+3269 GYPEPEITWRYNG

-3306 PENKDCGLYECLA
+3306 PESKDCGLYECLA

-3365 GTPMPEVKWFKDGEE
+3365 GSPMPEVKWFKDGEE
-3380 LELTRRHKME
+3380 LEFNRRHKME

-3405 PDDLGEYRAS
+3405 QEDLGEYRAS

-3430 VESPYDDGRRRP
+3430 VESPYDDGKRRP

-3448 SRDIPEKSDLRR
+3448 SRDIPEKSDQRR

-3473 GYRSS
+3473 GYRR
-3478 SPLDDR
+3478 SPPRDDR

-3495 DLPPLS
+3495 ELPPLS
-3501 PLPSRDFDRP
+3501 PLPSRDFDQP

-3524 YDDLDRPYDRMK
+3524 YDDLDRPYDRLK

-3548 VPDPLTDKP
+3548 VPDPLNDKP

-3571 KPSPPSRSRVPVTYS
+3571 KPSPPSRSRIPVSYT

-3599 YKSGVKD
+3599 YRSGVKD

-3705 DITWTF
+3705 DISWTF
-3711 KGTKVDMGGRYNSMQ
+3711 KGTKVEMGGRYNSMQ

-3761 IYLELAEEPV
+3761 IYVELAEEPV

-3815 VNIIWEAPDVCTLA
+3815 VSIIWEAPDTCTLA

-3869 RTYRQPKIIR
+3869 RTYHQPKVIR

-3917 KTMHGRGQFKDWMKA
+3917 KTMHGRGQFKDWMKY

-3973 IISQDRVSEHQ
+3973 IISQDRVTEHQ

-4042 QEYGHPEFVAPEI
+4042 QEYRHPEFVAPEI

-4126 TSERMDVRTALEHPW
+4126 PSERMDVRTALEHPW
-4141 LKITERPDRGESLS
+4141 LKITERLDRGESLS

-4164 RHWRSWYSNAS
+4164 RRWRSWYSNAS

-4182 RTMESCFTHPSKM
+4182 RPMESCFTHPSKM

-4207 SPDREISRS
+4207 SPDREITRS

-4223 EGPGKGPNDRM
+4223 EGPGKGPNDRL
-4234 DMSSESSYQSG
+4234 DIGSESSYQSG

-4277 ASLRERHWGGFD
+4277 ASLRDRHWGGFD

-4377 DCVIQENDQVVFKC
+4377 DCVILENDEVVFKC

-4397 APQYSWFRNDSI
+4397 APQYTWFRNDSL

-4445 RNSHGVALC
+4445 RNSHGVTLC
-4454 YARLKIG
+4454 HARLKIG
-4461 ERPARPEPPICKQF
+4461 ERPARPEPPICKQC

-4491 NSRIFS
+4491 NSRIFA

-4503 QAGGEWTKVSD
+4503 QAGGEWTKISD
-4514 VISQEFWVI
+4514 VITQEFWVI
-4523 PDLKPSTSYTF
+4523 TDLTPSTSYTF

-4559 GAAQKIQLSR
+4559 GTTQKIQLSR

-4577 FEGEHEQEARV
+4577 FEGEHEQEASV
-4588 PLDYGQETSPVQ
+4588 PLDYSQETSPVQ

-4625 SGTSKKLSGSL
+4625 SGTSKKLGSSL

-4642 TNTEPETS
+4642 TNTDPETS

-4655 EVLKSLRHERVI
+4655 EVLKSLRHERI
-4667 CLKTAS
+4667 IYLKTAS
-4673 VHDEVVVL
+4673 VHDDVVVL

-4692 TFLSMRHTYNEDM
+4692 TYLSMRHTYTEDM
-4705 VAHIIKQVLD
+4705 VVRIIKQVLD

-4793 GILTYI
+4793 GVLTYI
-4799 LLSGYSPFLGTSEED
+4799 LLSGYSPFLGIDEED

-4855 SECLENKWILPSEF
+4855 SECLENKWMLPSEF

-4887 AANFHMKKKNANNA
+4887 AADFHMKKKNASTA
-4901 ERLSKLIGLQ
+4901 ERLSKLLGLQ
-4911 LSRCFLSSTESS
+4911 LSRCFLSSVDSS
-4923 GDA
+4923 GDV